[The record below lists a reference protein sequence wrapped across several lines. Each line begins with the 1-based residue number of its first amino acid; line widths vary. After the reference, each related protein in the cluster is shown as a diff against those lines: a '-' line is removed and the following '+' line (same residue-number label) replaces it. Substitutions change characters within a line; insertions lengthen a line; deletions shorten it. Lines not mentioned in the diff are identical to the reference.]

1 MKLFPDNFVQNADKA
16 INAIDGF
23 LKKYKELG
31 TTSTNLNNAKADLD
45 KYKANLEEA
54 KTKLES
60 FGNIKTKSQAWD
72 EQRRQVKSYEQS
84 LDAVIKKSAEA
95 NANRKTSKTTNNE
108 DYNNLTKLIQLQS
121 QYNRVV
127 EEGKQLRGT
136 AGAKTNAV
144 KNAVAEQLQAENIS
158 VQKLQRSYAGLR
170 SAETSVSQRMASA
183 EINSEKWEQLKASL
197 EGVRTKIL
205 VTKLAM
211 NQLQKQAVSQELTQ
225 SFGLTNFNKSDFL
238 NVAQQFIS
246 STRIQ
251 LQQLRSEGQNLD
263 ILNPQDLA
271 EFDKLI
277 QKIDEATTRAHDFED
292 ALQKKNETSSMVNEK
307 TKEVEKLQKAFDSFD
322 SKGKIDKLFSDLE
335 KLGIS
340 TDGIEKSAEGVQQ
353 LKEHLLG
360 VNSDGVKKL
369 NDEFGK
375 TKTQVQASE
384 NAINKIRNS
393 LGDLGQATT
402 SLQQMNSE
410 FEQLKS
416 QAQYFFGLTNSFN
429 LLKRAIR
436 GAYETVKKL
445 DAAMTETAVVTDF
458 SVGDMWEQLPQYTTM
473 AKKLGATTEGAY
485 RTAALYYQ
493 QGLDTAEAM
502 QLSTETMK
510 MARVAGME
518 YATATK
524 AMTSALRGFNM
535 ELSDMSAQRVNDV
548 YSELA
553 KITATDTQQ
562 LATAMT
568 KTASIAYS
576 ANMEF
581 ENVSAFLAQ
590 ILETTQ
596 EAPETAGTA
605 LKTIIGRF
613 TEIKK
618 LYSSNQLIG
627 KDSEGEE
634 IQVNKVSQALSA
646 AGINLN
652 EFFTG
657 AKGLDDILYELS
669 QRWDTLDVTI
679 QRYIATQAAG
689 SRQQSRFIALMQ
701 NNARLTELMNAAKNS
716 KGSAE
721 GQFEKTLDSLEAKVN
736 KLRDAWEEFLMG
748 IANSD
753 LIKGSIDLLTKL
765 LEVINK
771 LTKGTGGLDS
781 ALMKLAVVGTAL
793 QLGGGLLQGGLGYFN
808 ARRYAVQAKGMAK
821 AGVDPNT
828 IKAVSNGFTGDENIG
843 SFMSYLGGG
852 LANFGNLGFVGL
864 TKDLVKS
871 LFTNLKGIFTNS
883 NVLSDAAGK
892 ELITSMAANFV
903 QNTKGKVTQSAI
915 TKQIA
920 EGLAYTKGAGIWTQF
935 ISGAKTG
942 NELVDVGVALEAVG
956 TKAGGA
962 ATGMA
967 KFGAV
972 VGALSPVLIPLVAI
986 LGTLTAMGLVAY
998 FTSAEYKLKKLNKE
1012 IEKTDNLLKD
1022 VQSEQNELT
1031 NFSQNFDQLTEN
1043 MNDLQVGTYEWN
1055 QALIESNK
1063 LALELIE
1070 KYSQLKYTIDSTG
1083 RIIIDED
1090 SLEALQN
1097 GLQKMALDT
1106 QVVKQNLIRAKQQL
1120 GIQESLRKSDKVQ
1133 QKKSTSSDMEHENG
1147 KAQRRAIGAAGNSA
1161 LGRSSKY
1168 IAQQNGISLSM
1179 EEEYQNFLQDSSTD
1193 FLGFL
1198 KTKYKESSTN
1208 WVQIEKQALHWFSL
1222 KQEEIAINQSSQI
1235 SAAEAYLSRAGS
1247 AGNITIAG
1255 NEKVAKDKKQEILGS
1270 ALGVSIKAT
1279 DIDFS
1284 SQEKI
1289 KENAQRLL
1297 GENIKLPEFWNKDQ
1311 GSLKKMWREILKLGK
1326 IPDYMYDE
1334 NGQLIADKLYN
1345 AIIANLIDRQ
1355 YNIGEGIM
1363 KQVLA
1368 SQEGAD
1374 RWFSGDLT
1382 KADLVKGPIKLTDEQ
1397 AQALNYENYED
1408 YKSKV
1413 LDPIAKAAELNFASA
1428 EATYKSLTKESL
1440 DSDSIGKN
1448 LGAAAAKA
1456 YTDILEQAYVRQG
1469 NLGINNIQ
1477 DFITGIAGNDSEKI
1491 TQVIQALSQVN
1502 DLGDT
1507 DQIESLFKSLEA
1519 LGLFA
1524 GKSRKE
1530 IQNLK
1535 NSFISVNNAIRK
1547 LDFDQLKEKISSI
1560 GQLVNKINLG
1570 EQDNIF
1576 SKEDMDLITG
1586 LNPDLENDFYE
1597 NLDGSFTYLGGSM
1610 DNLASVLQAN
1620 TAALLKESLDQAKT
1634 GITLASAFESEKIK
1648 LADKEADKGQWL
1660 NETVK
1665 AISKMADGANIL
1677 NQLGLNTFTD
1687 YASDISD
1694 ETVANLYAK
1703 VAGYSGSMDYWK
1715 EQYREN
1721 SLRINGLNMQAKG
1734 AWDLYNIGQDK
1745 TLGGYIKDGVITNV
1759 DDAKTYANTYLNA
1772 LSAKNKDYGLKYGST
1787 LQAYAQQAQ
1796 NVDWSNAS
1804 SVLNFM
1810 SQLTSVAKEIAQ
1822 TYGEIN
1828 GRALQEQIGTS
1839 KTIIEDKTEAANK
1852 RQAQYSEIATAAS
1865 TYYGAAVSA
1874 DFVEKNWDQFK
1885 KILDGGDI
1893 AEKAASAI
1901 RQLLIDTGTM
1911 VENEVKPEDFADKI
1925 EQEIKDIQENGT
1937 KPVVSVD
1944 GDTTDLENKVT
1955 EETNNINGQGTNIN
1969 VGVNTEEA
1977 EEGIKNLTAKELF
1990 TNLEVSLDGAETAE
2004 EKIKALAQWISNLT
2018 DTPLSFTITGQ
2029 ANLTDIVTKFSD
2041 LMTQISELVTAVNDM
2056 SSGVMTTAAEIEG
2069 RFEQLAATLSLVTE
2083 IVDEPDAQVTYTGV
2097 STTALP
2103 NGDVIAGPGNQY
2115 IMKVPQFKVNVKK
2128 NENAGNGSG
2137 GTPGSSKG
2145 GSKSGSKGGSSSGS
2159 YKTIKNDAQDSERQ
2173 RDKKEAAKAA
2183 RAKEQRLNTEKWM
2196 KENRKK
2202 WSSPSTDT
2210 SKTENETNP
2219 NQGPT
2224 DTDIA
2229 KAPTTPSGPS
2239 RDNNFTNPK
2248 DVGNFPKNKGTGSGS
2263 GSGSKDSPSSNDED
2277 KWENSYDWLYNL
2289 TQDINAELEKREKLE
2304 LKYNNILKDRN
2315 KTAKEL
2321 YQNAKAQLDSLEKS
2335 RNLNAEAYEKRKAE
2349 LQLEAKQATAQYTN
2363 DTRFNMKWGTGLAS
2377 GSGSSSGLRV
2387 INLAGSGGG
2396 GSGDTKKDQSK
2407 RTMLS
2412 EAELGRYATFNWDD
2426 NTVEINWDA
2435 VNQIT
2440 DQQKGE
2446 AVEDYISKLEEI
2458 QEKMNEAE
2466 KSLLEIDGKIRE
2478 IIDQGKDEF
2487 QDFEQQIFD
2496 ALVSRYQKEIDKLTE
2511 ISEAITD
2518 ANSKLIDSMTN
2529 AIDKEREARDNEK
2542 TETELADKQKQ
2553 LDYLRSDTSNANAK
2567 QILDLEK
2574 ELAEGQEDYTDQL
2587 IDQKIDELK
2596 EQNDKASEQR
2606 QVQIDLMT
2614 KNLEMAQET
2623 GALWQEVYNLMDVGV
2638 DQEGA
2643 LVKQSELFD
2652 LLQSEAGWQ
2661 GMSAVSK
2668 MTWLDELT
2676 ETVKAGMAYLMTGR
2690 QLEYIGAEA
2699 GKQITFSAYDE
2710 QGKLQWLTGTV
2721 DKNGDVVDSNGVR
2734 YSEIFQN
2741 YDGSF
2746 TTMETAGVGTKKEP
2760 PKPEAKPS
2768 IPSSSGGTNTTSS
2781 NSSGTVW
2788 QIGGQNG
2795 VILNSDGS
2803 NSGVSVWDAG
2813 MGVSNAEVR
2822 AVRDVPGDLS
2832 IYDKN
2837 NDGLLDRKEL
2847 GAVWKDNP
2855 DINPKDSKYLEKYDE
2870 IWDPY
2875 YKKYPSTKYKTGGL
2889 NTQTGPAWLD
2899 GTFAKPEL
2907 VLNSKDTANFLELR
2921 DLLRAL
2927 QISIKSPH
2935 RDLTDNNKNNGDN
2948 YYEIDINVESIADD
2962 YDVAKMAD
2970 KIKKLIS
2977 QDALYRNGN
2986 AINRLR

>member
-1 MKLFPDNFVQNADKA
+1 
-16 INAIDGF
+16 
-23 LKKYKELG
+23 
-31 TTSTNLNNAKADLD
+31 
-45 KYKANLEEA
+45 
-54 KTKLES
+54 
-60 FGNIKTKSQAWD
+60 
-72 EQRRQVKSYEQS
+72 
-84 LDAVIKKSAEA
+84 
-95 NANRKTSKTTNNE
+95 
-108 DYNNLTKLIQLQS
+108 
-121 QYNRVV
+121 
-127 EEGKQLRGT
+127 
-136 AGAKTNAV
+136 
-144 KNAVAEQLQAENIS
+144 
-158 VQKLQRSYAGLR
+158 
-170 SAETSVSQRMASA
+170 
-183 EINSEKWEQLKASL
+183 
-197 EGVRTKIL
+197 
-205 VTKLAM
+205 
-211 NQLQKQAVSQELTQ
+211 
-225 SFGLTNFNKSDFL
+225 
-238 NVAQQFIS
+238 
-246 STRIQ
+246 
-251 LQQLRSEGQNLD
+251 
-263 ILNPQDLA
+263 
-271 EFDKLI
+271 
-277 QKIDEATTRAHDFED
+277 
-292 ALQKKNETSSMVNEK
+292 
-307 TKEVEKLQKAFDSFD
+307 
-322 SKGKIDKLFSDLE
+322 
-335 KLGIS
+335 
-340 TDGIEKSAEGVQQ
+340 
-353 LKEHLLG
+353 
-360 VNSDGVKKL
+360 
-369 NDEFGK
+369 
-375 TKTQVQASE
+375 
-384 NAINKIRNS
+384 
-393 LGDLGQATT
+393 
-402 SLQQMNSE
+402 
-410 FEQLKS
+410 
-416 QAQYFFGLTNSFN
+416 
-429 LLKRAIR
+429 
-436 GAYETVKKL
+436 
-445 DAAMTETAVVTDF
+445 
-458 SVGDMWEQLPQYTTM
+458 
-473 AKKLGATTEGAY
+473 
-485 RTAALYYQ
+485 
-493 QGLDTAEAM
+493 
-502 QLSTETMK
+502 
-510 MARVAGME
+510 
-518 YATATK
+518 
-524 AMTSALRGFNM
+524 
-535 ELSDMSAQRVNDV
+535 
-548 YSELA
+548 
-553 KITATDTQQ
+553 
-562 LATAMT
+562 
-568 KTASIAYS
+568 
-576 ANMEF
+576 
-581 ENVSAFLAQ
+581 
-590 ILETTQ
+590 
-596 EAPETAGTA
+596 
-605 LKTIIGRF
+605 
-613 TEIKK
+613 
-618 LYSSNQLIG
+618 
-627 KDSEGEE
+627 
-634 IQVNKVSQALSA
+634 
-646 AGINLN
+646 
-652 EFFTG
+652 
-657 AKGLDDILYELS
+657 
-669 QRWDTLDVTI
+669 
-679 QRYIATQAAG
+679 
-689 SRQQSRFIALMQ
+689 MQ

-821 AGVDPNT
+821 ANVDPNT
-828 IKAVSNGFTGDENIG
+828 IKAVSNGFTGDEDIG

-852 LANFGNLGFVGL
+852 LANFGNLGFVGMA
-864 TKDLVKS
+864 KDLVKN
-871 LFTNLKGIFTNS
+871 LFINLKGIFTNS
-883 NVLSDAAGK
+883 NVLSETAAK
-892 ELITSMAANFV
+892 ELTKNMSSFFLKINPKMPANV
-903 QNTKGKVTQSAI
+903 LTES
-915 TKQIA
+915 IA
-920 EGLAYTKGAGIWTQF
+920 NGMKYTKAAGIWTQF
-935 ISGAKTG
+935 ASGAKAG
-942 NELVDVGVALEAVG
+942 KALGDVGVALKTVG
-956 TKAGGA
+956 VEAGGA
-962 ATGMA
+962 ASGMA

-972 VGALSPVLIPLVAI
+972 VGALGPGLAVLA
-986 LGTLTAMGLVAY
+986 GTLATIGIAKGIVYL
-998 FTSAEYKLKKLNKE
+998 TSAQKELDDINKKIAE
-1012 IEKTDNLLKD
+1012 TDERLSTTKDNVDALMGFEESSNSLKD
-1022 VQSEQNELT
+1022 QLS
-1031 NFSQNFDQLTEN
+1031 QLTR
-1043 MNDLQVGTYEWN
+1043 GTAEFN
-1055 QALIESNK
+1055 QKLIESN
-1063 LALELIE
+1063 
-1070 KYSQLKYTIDSTG
+1070 QLV
-1083 RIIIDED
+1083 
-1090 SLEALQN
+1090 
-1097 GLQKMALDT
+1097 LD
-1106 QVVKQNLIRAKQQL
+1106 L
-1120 GIQESLRKSDKVQ
+1120 
-1133 QKKSTSSDMEHENG
+1133 
-1147 KAQRRAIGAAGNSA
+1147 
-1161 LGRSSKY
+1161 
-1168 IAQQNGISLSM
+1168 
-1179 EEEYQNFLQDSSTD
+1179 
-1193 FLGFL
+1193 L
-1198 KTKYKESSTN
+1198 KRY
-1208 WVQIEKQALHWFSL
+1208 
-1222 KQEEIAINQSSQI
+1222 
-1235 SAAEAYLSRAGS
+1235 
-1247 AGNITIAG
+1247 
-1255 NEKVAKDKKQEILGS
+1255 
-1270 ALGVSIKAT
+1270 
-1279 DIDFS
+1279 
-1284 SQEKI
+1284 
-1289 KENAQRLL
+1289 
-1297 GENIKLPEFWNKDQ
+1297 P
-1311 GSLKKMWREILKLGK
+1311 MLKLGK
-1326 IPDYMYDE
+1326 TGIYGELTIDNDSLETLQTVESQGYTNLQNSKIWLQNEQSVAQAKTALEDLQDIYTYRVSSNPTVNKQNGFNPNTQLRLSTEWEKYISDEKNKSKDFATWLLDQYTFTTGKNYHFEDQIKQAAIDYQNAQINLNSAQENAKGQKIEVYISQQEDLTDDQRQRIRNRAALLQTAPTELDTEKSSFKKDLQNIFEDAEGNPIFEYYDTWEDIYKKVFGVENLPSAFKKEDGSVDNEAIRNALATEAATKQIGILNDNLNELINGKNGIPGLRDQDPKM
-1334 NGQLIADKLYN
+1334 ADRLE
-1345 AIIANLIDRQ
+1345 R
-1355 YNIGEGIM
+1355 
-1363 KQVLA
+1363 LA
-1368 SQEGAD
+1368 SGSLTQED
-1374 RWFSGDLT
+1374 IDWFNAETNKDSEVMQQIAE
-1382 KADLVKGPIKLTDEQ
+1382 K
-1397 AQALNYENYED
+1397 LNYDNVDDFYSKYLQGVIDNSNLLLTEAQTA
-1408 YKSKV
+1408 YKKITGQDWST
-1413 LDPIAKAAELNFASA
+1413 D
-1428 EATYKSLTKESL
+1428 T
-1440 DSDSIGKN
+1440 IGKN
-1448 LGAAAAKA
+1448 LGAAVAKA
-1456 YTDILEQAYVRQG
+1456 YTDVLEQAYVRQG

-1477 DFITGIAGNDSEKI
+1477 GFITGIAGNDSEKI

-1560 GQLVNKINLG
+1560 GQIVNKINLG

-1586 LNPDLENDFYE
+1586 LNPDLENDFYM

-1610 DNLASVLQAN
+1610 DNLATALGAN
-1620 TAALLKESLDQAKT
+1620 TSALLNENLDQAKI
-1634 GITLASAFESEKIK
+1634 GMTLASAWENGNFNPVSEG
-1648 LADKEADKGQWL
+1648 ADKGGWL
-1660 NETVK
+1660 NQVKKKIAAWPNGTEILNFLGMSVGTDYNKVSEETAEQLYGK
-1665 AISKMADGANIL
+1665 LFNYNGANDYYEELYRANRI
-1677 NQLGLNTFTD
+1677 QL
-1687 YASDISD
+1687 
-1694 ETVANLYAK
+1694 
-1703 VAGYSGSMDYWK
+1703 
-1715 EQYREN
+1715 
-1721 SLRINGLNMQAKG
+1721 NGLNLQTKS

-1745 TLGGYIKDGVITNV
+1745 TLGGYIKNGVVLNA
-1759 DDAKTYANTYLNA
+1759 DEAKAYASTYLNA
-1772 LSAKNKDYGLKYGST
+1772 LIAKNKDYGTPYGST
-1787 LQAYAQQAQ
+1787 LQSLAQQAQ
-1796 NVDWSNAS
+1796 NVNWSDATQ
-1804 SVLNFM
+1804 VLSFM
-1810 SQLTSVAKEIAQ
+1810 GQAVDTAQQIAQ
-1822 TYGEIN
+1822 KYGDIRGTELYN
-1828 GRALQEQIGTS
+1828 QVNTS
-1839 KTIIEDKTEAANK
+1839 KDILNDKNAAPNNQ
-1852 RQAQYSEIATAAS
+1852 QAQYAEVAS
-1865 TYYGAAVSA
+1865 VASKYYGAAISA
-1874 DFVEKNWDQFK
+1874 DFVETYWDQFLEIGK
-1885 KILDGGDI
+1885 GGEA
-1893 AEKAASAI
+1893 AEIAASAI
-1901 RQLLIDTGTM
+1901 RGILQQAGVL
-1911 VENEVKPEDFADKI
+1911 VENEVKAGDFKNELD
-1925 EQEIKDIQENGT
+1925 QEINDIQENGT
-1937 KPVVSVD
+1937 KPVVSVG
-1944 GDTTDLENKVT
+1944 GDTTDLENET
-1955 EETNNINGQGTNIN
+1955 NEEINNINGKEANLN
-1969 VGVNTEEA
+1969 VGANTEEA
-1977 EEGIKNLTAKELF
+1977 EGKIENLTAKELF

-2029 ANLTDIVTKFSD
+2029 ANLTDIVTKFND
-2041 LMTQISELVTAVNDM
+2041 LMTQISELVTAVNNM

-2128 NENAGNGSG
+2128 NENANSGGSG
-2137 GTPGSSKG
+2137 GSNN
-2145 GSKSGSKGGSSSGS
+2145 GSKGGLSTPKKPGVSKISSTP
-2159 YKTIKNDAQDSERQ
+2159 KPTEKNKPKFEDDQLAI
-2173 RDKKEAAKAA
+2173 KEAQ
-2183 RAKEQRLNTEKWM
+2183 KEV
-2196 KENRKK
+2196 
-2202 WSSPSTDT
+2202 SSTITP

-2219 NQGPT
+2219 TQGPT

-2239 RDNNFTNPK
+2239 RDNNFT
-2248 DVGNFPKNKGTGSGS
+2248 DRRDQGNFPKNKGSGGSGS
-2263 GSGSKDSPSSNDED
+2263 GSGSKDSPSNNDED

-2377 GSGSSSGLRV
+2377 GKGSSSGLHV

-2396 GSGDTKKDQSK
+2396 GSEDTKKDQGK

-2435 VNQIT
+2435 VNKIT

-2542 TETELADKQKQ
+2542 TETELANKQKQ

-2760 PKPEAKPS
+2760 PKPETKPS
-2768 IPSSSGGTNTTSS
+2768 APSSSGGTNTTSS
-2781 NSSGTVW
+2781 NSSSTVW
-2788 QIGGQNG
+2788 KIGGNNG

-2803 NSGVSVWDAG
+2803 NSGVSVWDPG
-2813 MGVSNAEVR
+2813 MGVSSAEVR
-2822 AVRDVPGDLS
+2822 ALRDVPGDLS
-2832 IYDKN
+2832 GYDDN
-2837 NDGLLDRKEL
+2837 EDGFLDKKEL
-2847 GAVWKDNP
+2847 GAVWKANP
-2855 DINPKDSKYLEKYDE
+2855 DINPKDSKYLEDYDK

-2899 GTFAKPEL
+2899 GTFTKPEL

>member
-1 MKLFPDNFVQNADKA
+1 
-16 INAIDGF
+16 
-23 LKKYKELG
+23 
-31 TTSTNLNNAKADLD
+31 
-45 KYKANLEEA
+45 
-54 KTKLES
+54 
-60 FGNIKTKSQAWD
+60 
-72 EQRRQVKSYEQS
+72 
-84 LDAVIKKSAEA
+84 
-95 NANRKTSKTTNNE
+95 
-108 DYNNLTKLIQLQS
+108 
-121 QYNRVV
+121 
-127 EEGKQLRGT
+127 
-136 AGAKTNAV
+136 
-144 KNAVAEQLQAENIS
+144 
-158 VQKLQRSYAGLR
+158 
-170 SAETSVSQRMASA
+170 
-183 EINSEKWEQLKASL
+183 
-197 EGVRTKIL
+197 
-205 VTKLAM
+205 
-211 NQLQKQAVSQELTQ
+211 
-225 SFGLTNFNKSDFL
+225 
-238 NVAQQFIS
+238 
-246 STRIQ
+246 
-251 LQQLRSEGQNLD
+251 
-263 ILNPQDLA
+263 
-271 EFDKLI
+271 
-277 QKIDEATTRAHDFED
+277 
-292 ALQKKNETSSMVNEK
+292 
-307 TKEVEKLQKAFDSFD
+307 
-322 SKGKIDKLFSDLE
+322 
-335 KLGIS
+335 
-340 TDGIEKSAEGVQQ
+340 
-353 LKEHLLG
+353 
-360 VNSDGVKKL
+360 
-369 NDEFGK
+369 
-375 TKTQVQASE
+375 
-384 NAINKIRNS
+384 
-393 LGDLGQATT
+393 
-402 SLQQMNSE
+402 
-410 FEQLKS
+410 
-416 QAQYFFGLTNSFN
+416 
-429 LLKRAIR
+429 
-436 GAYETVKKL
+436 
-445 DAAMTETAVVTDF
+445 
-458 SVGDMWEQLPQYTTM
+458 
-473 AKKLGATTEGAY
+473 
-485 RTAALYYQ
+485 
-493 QGLDTAEAM
+493 
-502 QLSTETMK
+502 
-510 MARVAGME
+510 
-518 YATATK
+518 
-524 AMTSALRGFNM
+524 
-535 ELSDMSAQRVNDV
+535 MSAQRVNDV

-576 ANMEF
+576 ANMQF

-618 LYSSNQLIG
+618 LYSSNQLMG

-634 IQVNKVSQALSA
+634 IQVNKVATALSA

-657 AKGLDDILYELS
+657 AKGLDEILYQLS
-669 QRWDTLDVTI
+669 QRWDTLDVTV

-701 NNARLTELMNAAKNS
+701 NNARLTELMNAAKDS

-721 GQFEKTLDSLEAKVN
+721 GQFEKTLDSLDAKVN

-781 ALMKLAVVGTAL
+781 AFMKLAVVGTAL

-821 AGVDPNT
+821 ADIDQNT
-828 IKAVSNGFTGDENIG
+828 IKAMSNGFTGDENIG

-852 LANFGNLGFVGL
+852 LVNFGNLGFVGM

-871 LFTNLKGIFTNS
+871 LFTGIGGILTNKSILDDAVQASLMGNMGNFFKKLNPNL
-883 NVLSDAAGK
+883 AG
-892 ELITSMAANFV
+892 EALQQV
-903 QNTKGKVTQSAI
+903 VDD
-915 TKQIA
+915 
-920 EGLAYTKGAGIWTQF
+920 GLKYTKATGIWTQLF
-935 ISGAKTG
+935 SGGKLGNATG
-942 NELVDVGVALEAVG
+942 DVSSALEAVG
-956 TKAGGA
+956 AEAGGA
-962 ATGMA
+962 ASGMA

-972 VGALSPVLIPLVAI
+972 VGALGPVLIPLVAI
-986 LGTLTAMGLVAY
+986 LVTLGGIGLAVY
-998 FTSAEYKLKKLNKE
+998 FTSAAYKLKKLNKE

-1022 VQSEQNELT
+1022 IQSEQDELT
-1031 NFSQNFDQLTEN
+1031 SFSKSFDELTEK
-1043 MNDLQVGTYEWN
+1043 MADLQVGTYEWN

-1063 LALELIE
+1063 LALDLIE
-1070 KYSQLKYTIDSTG
+1070 KYSQLKYTVDSTG

-1090 SLEALQN
+1090 SFKALQN
-1097 GLQKMALDT
+1097 GLQKMATDT

-1120 GIQESLRKSDKVQ
+1120 SIQESLRKSDKVQ
-1133 QKKSTSSDMEHENG
+1133 QKIPTSNDLEQENE
-1147 KAQRRAIGAAGNSA
+1147 KAQRHAHAIGNAGNSHM
-1161 LGRSSKY
+1161 GRASDY
-1168 IAQQNGISLSM
+1168 IQQKNGISLSM
-1179 EEEYQNFLQDSSTD
+1179 KKEYQDFLQSNTTD
-1193 FLGFL
+1193 FLEFL
-1198 KTKYKESSTN
+1198 KERYQASSTN
-1208 WVQIEKQALHWFSL
+1208 WDEIEKKALHWFTL
-1222 KQEEIAINQSSQI
+1222 KQEEISINQSSQI

-1247 AGNITIAG
+1247 AENVTIAG
-1255 NEKVAKDKKQEILGS
+1255 NKKATKNEKQEILGS
-1270 ALGVSIKAT
+1270 ALGVSIKTT

-1284 SQEKI
+1284 DNAKI

-1297 GENIKLPEFWNKDQ
+1297 DDVLGEDTKLPEFWNKDQ
-1311 GSLKKMWREILKLGK
+1311 GTLEKMWKEILNLGA

-1334 NGQLIADKLYN
+1334 NGQIIVDKLYN
-1345 AIIANLIDRQ
+1345 AIIAHLIDSQ
-1355 YNIGEGIM
+1355 YNIGEEIM
-1363 KQVLA
+1363 KEVLA

-1374 RWFSGDLT
+1374 RWFSGNLT
-1382 KADLVKGPIKLTDEQ
+1382 KADLKKGPGELLTDKQ

-1477 DFITGIAGNDSEKI
+1477 GFITGIAGNDPEKI
-1491 TQVIQALSQVN
+1491 TQVIQALSQVD

-1507 DQIESLFKSLEA
+1507 DKIESLFKSLEA

-1634 GITLASAFESEKIK
+1634 GIILASAFESEKLK

-1660 NETVK
+1660 NETVEV
-1665 AISKMADGANIL
+1665 ISKMADGVNIL

-1715 EQYREN
+1715 ELYRET
-1721 SLRINGLNMQAKG
+1721 SLRMNGINMQAKG

-1745 TLGGYIKDGVITNV
+1745 TLGGYIKDGVITNA
-1759 DDAKTYANTYLNA
+1759 DNAKTYANTYLNA
-1772 LSAKNKDYGLKYGST
+1772 LIAKNKDYGLKYGST

-1796 NVDWSNAS
+1796 NVDWSNVT

-1810 SQLTSVAKEIAQ
+1810 SQLTNVAKEIAQ
-1822 TYGEIN
+1822 TSGEIN

-1839 KTIIEDKTEAANK
+1839 KEIIENKTEAPNK

-1865 TYYGAAVSA
+1865 TYYGTAVSA
-1874 DFVEKNWDQFK
+1874 DFVKENWDIFQ
-1885 KILDGGDI
+1885 KILNGGDV
-1893 AEKAASAI
+1893 AEKAASVI
-1901 RQLLIDTGTM
+1901 RQLLIDAGAM
-1911 VENEVKPEDFADKI
+1911 AVNEVKPEDFADKV
-1925 EQEIKDIQENGT
+1925 EQEIKDIQENST
-1937 KPVVSVD
+1937 KPVVSVG
-1944 GDTTDLENKVT
+1944 GDTTELENKT
-1955 EETNNINGQGTNIN
+1955 NEATNNINGQEADLN
-1969 VGVNTEEA
+1969 VGANTEEA
-1977 EEGIKNLTAKELF
+1977 EGKIENLTAKELF

-2018 DTPLSFTITGQ
+2018 DTPLSFTVTGQ

-2041 LMTQISELVTAVNDM
+2041 LMTQISELVTAVNNM
-2056 SSGVMTTAAEIEG
+2056 SSGIMTTAAEIEG

-2137 GTPGSSKG
+2137 GGSS
-2145 GSKSGSKGGSSSGS
+2145 SGSKGGSSHGS
-2159 YKTIKNDAQDSERQ
+2159 YTTVKNDAQDREREQ
-2173 RDKKEAAKAA
+2173 NKQEHKVDAAKKAEREA
-2183 RAKEQRLNTEKWM
+2183 RAEEQRKALEREAEW
-2196 KENRKK
+2196 RKSQGN
-2202 WSSPSTDT
+2202 SSTNNAT
-2210 SKTENETNP
+2210 ANETNP
-2219 NQGPT
+2219 TLGPT
-2224 DTDIA
+2224 DADIT
-2229 KAPTTPSGPS
+2229 KAPTTTTETS

-2248 DVGNFPKNKGTGSGS
+2248 DVGNFGKNKGTGSGS

-2321 YQNAKAQLDSLEKS
+2321 YQNAKAQLASLEKS
-2335 RNLNAEAYEKRKAE
+2335 RSLNSEAYEKRKAE

-2377 GSGSSSGLRV
+2377 GKGSSSGLKV
-2387 INLAGSGGG
+2387 INLAGSSGGN
-2396 GSGDTKKDQSK
+2396 SEDVKKDQGK

-2435 VNQIT
+2435 INKIS

-2487 QDFEQQIFD
+2487 KDFEQQIFD

-2542 TETELADKQKQ
+2542 TETELADKQKR

-2721 DKNGDVVDSNGVR
+2721 DKNGDVVDSNGIR

-2746 TTMETAGVGTKKEP
+2746 TTMETAGVGTKKES
-2760 PKPEAKPS
+2760 PKPEVKPS
-2768 IPSSSGGTNTTSS
+2768 TPSSSGSTSGNRGTGTTPRINLSGS
-2781 NSSGTVW
+2781 NG
-2788 QIGGQNG
+2788 I
-2795 VILNSDGS
+2795 ILNADGL
-2803 NSGVSVWDAG
+2803 NSGISVSDPG
-2813 MGVSNAEVR
+2813 KGVSNAKLR
-2822 AVRDVPGDLS
+2822 AARDLGNLRQYDTNNNGLVDKKELQSALKKNKINPNDPKYQME
-2832 IYDKN
+2832 YDKT
-2837 NDGLLDRKEL
+2837 
-2847 GAVWKDNP
+2847 
-2855 DINPKDSKYLEKYDE
+2855 
-2870 IWDPY
+2870 WDPY
-2875 YKKYPSTKYKTGGL
+2875 YKKRTTKYATGGL

>member
-23 LKKYKELG
+23 LKKYQELG
-31 TTSTNLNNAKADLD
+31 KTSTNLDTANADLK

-54 KTKLES
+54 ETKLKS
-60 FGNIKTKSQAWD
+60 FGNIKTTKQAWE
-72 EQRRQVKSYEQS
+72 EQRRQVESYEQS

-95 NANRKTSKTTNNE
+95 NASKKTPKTTNSE
-108 DYNNLTKLIQLQS
+108 DYNNLTKLIQLQKE
-121 QYNRVV
+121 YNRVV
-127 EEGKQLRGT
+127 AEGDELRKTTGVR
-136 AGAKTNAV
+136 TNAV
-144 KNAVAEQLQAENIS
+144 KNAVANYLQTENIS
-158 VQKLQRSYAGLR
+158 IQKLQRSYAGLR
-170 SAETSVSQRMASA
+170 SAETSISQRMASTDT
-183 EINSEKWEQLKASL
+183 NSKEWEKLKTNL
-197 EGVRTKIL
+197 DGVRAKMLANKL
-205 VTKLAM
+205 VM
-211 NQLQKQAVSQELTQ
+211 NQLKKEAVSQELTQ
-225 SFGLTNFNKSDFL
+225 SFGLTKFTDTSFSKA
-238 NVAQQFIS
+238 AQQFIS
-246 STRIQ
+246 SARAQ
-251 LQQLRSEGQNLD
+251 LQQLRAEGQNLD

-277 QKIDEATTRAHDFED
+277 QKIDEATTRAHDFDD
-292 ALQKKNETSSMVNEK
+292 ALQKKNNASSMVDEK
-307 TKEVEKLQKAFDSFD
+307 TKEVEKLQKAFDNFD

-340 TDGIEKSAEGVQQ
+340 TDGIERSAEGVQQ
-353 LKEHLLG
+353 LKEDLLG

-393 LGDLGQATT
+393 LGDLGQATA

-613 TEIKK
+613 TEVKK

-679 QRYIATQAAG
+679 QKYIATQAAG

-821 AGVDPNT
+821 ANVDPNT
-828 IKAVSNGFTGDENIG
+828 IKAVSNGFTGNEDIG

-852 LANFGNLGFVGL
+852 LANFGNLGFVGMA
-864 TKDLVKS
+864 KDLVKS
-871 LFTNLKGIFTNS
+871 LFINLKGIFTNS
-883 NVLSDAAGK
+883 NILSETATK
-892 ELITSMAANFV
+892 ELVKDMSGFFLKINPKMPANV
-903 QNTKGKVTQSAI
+903 LAESIANGTK
-915 TKQIA
+915 
-920 EGLAYTKGAGIWTQF
+920 YTKAAGIWTQF
-935 ISGAKTG
+935 ASGAKAG
-942 NELVDVGVALEAVG
+942 NALGDVGVALKTVG
-956 TKAGGA
+956 VEAGGA
-962 ATGMA
+962 ASGMA

-972 VGALSPVLIPLVAI
+972 VGALGPGLAVLA
-986 LGTLTAMGLVAY
+986 GTLATIGIAKGIVYL
-998 FTSAEYKLKKLNKE
+998 TSAQKELDDINKKIAE
-1012 IEKTDNLLKD
+1012 TDERLSITKDNVDALMGFEESSNSLKD
-1022 VQSEQNELT
+1022 QLS
-1031 NFSQNFDQLTEN
+1031 QLTR
-1043 MNDLQVGTYEWN
+1043 GTAEFN
-1055 QALIESNK
+1055 QKLIESN
-1063 LALELIE
+1063 
-1070 KYSQLKYTIDSTG
+1070 QLV
-1083 RIIIDED
+1083 
-1090 SLEALQN
+1090 
-1097 GLQKMALDT
+1097 LD
-1106 QVVKQNLIRAKQQL
+1106 L
-1120 GIQESLRKSDKVQ
+1120 
-1133 QKKSTSSDMEHENG
+1133 
-1147 KAQRRAIGAAGNSA
+1147 
-1161 LGRSSKY
+1161 
-1168 IAQQNGISLSM
+1168 
-1179 EEEYQNFLQDSSTD
+1179 
-1193 FLGFL
+1193 L
-1198 KTKYKESSTN
+1198 KRY
-1208 WVQIEKQALHWFSL
+1208 
-1222 KQEEIAINQSSQI
+1222 
-1235 SAAEAYLSRAGS
+1235 
-1247 AGNITIAG
+1247 
-1255 NEKVAKDKKQEILGS
+1255 
-1270 ALGVSIKAT
+1270 
-1279 DIDFS
+1279 
-1284 SQEKI
+1284 
-1289 KENAQRLL
+1289 
-1297 GENIKLPEFWNKDQ
+1297 P
-1311 GSLKKMWREILKLGK
+1311 MLKLGK
-1326 IPDYMYDE
+1326 TGIYGELTIDKDSLETLQTVESQGYTNLQNSKIWLQNEQSVAQAKTVLEEFQDIYTYHASSNIAANKTQGFKPNNQLRLSDE
-1334 NGQLIADKLYN
+1334 WKKYINDDKYSGDFATWLTEKKT
-1345 AIIANLIDRQ
+1345 IDRWYEDQ
-1355 YNIGEGIM
+1355 IRQAAIDYQNAQINLNSAQENAKGQKVEVYLSQQENLTDDQRQRIRNRAALLQTATTGLDTGKSSFKKDLQNIYKDAEGNPIFGLEDTWETIYEKVFGVENLPSAFKKEDGSIDNEAIRNALATEAAT
-1363 KQVLA
+1363 KQIGILNDNLNELINGKNGIPGLRDQNPKMADRLERLA
-1368 SQEGAD
+1368 SGSLTQED
-1374 RWFSGDLT
+1374 IDWFNTEPNKD
-1382 KADLVKGPIKLTDEQ
+1382 
-1397 AQALNYENYED
+1397 
-1408 YKSKV
+1408 SKV
-1413 LDPIAKAAELNFASA
+1413 MQQIAEKLGYDNVDDFYSKYLYGVIDNSKLLLT
-1428 EATYKSLTKESL
+1428 EAQTVYKKITEQDWST
-1440 DSDSIGKN
+1440 DTIGKN
-1448 LGAAAAKA
+1448 LDAAIAKA
-1456 YTDILEQAYVRQG
+1456 YTDVLEQAYVRQG

-1477 DFITGIAGNDSEKI
+1477 GFITGIAGNDSEKI

-1570 EQDNIF
+1570 EQDNVF

-1586 LNPDLENDFYE
+1586 LNPDLENDFYM

-1610 DNLASVLQAN
+1610 DNLATALGAN
-1620 TAALLKESLDQAKT
+1620 TSALLNENLDQAKI
-1634 GITLASAFESEKIK
+1634 GMTLASAWENGSFNPIGEGG
-1648 LADKEADKGQWL
+1648 DKRGWL
-1660 NETVK
+1660 NQVKDTIATWPNGTEILNFLGMSVGTNYNNVSKETAEQLYGK
-1665 AISKMADGANIL
+1665 LFNYHGANDYYEEL
-1677 NQLGLNTFTD
+1677 YRANRLQL
-1687 YASDISD
+1687 
-1694 ETVANLYAK
+1694 
-1703 VAGYSGSMDYWK
+1703 
-1715 EQYREN
+1715 
-1721 SLRINGLNMQAKG
+1721 NGLNLQTKS

-1745 TLGGYIKDGVITNV
+1745 TLGGYIENGVVLNA
-1759 DDAKTYANTYLNA
+1759 DEAKAYASTYLNA
-1772 LSAKNKDYGLKYGST
+1772 LIAKNKDYGTPYGST
-1787 LQAYAQQAQ
+1787 LQSLAQQAQ
-1796 NVDWSNAS
+1796 NVNWNDANQVLSFMNQAVTTAQQIAQKYGDIRGTELYNQVNTSKDILNDKNAS
-1804 SVLNFM
+1804 PNN
-1810 SQLTSVAKEIAQ
+1810 Q
-1822 TYGEIN
+1822 
-1828 GRALQEQIGTS
+1828 
-1839 KTIIEDKTEAANK
+1839 
-1852 RQAQYSEIATAAS
+1852 QAQYAEVAS
-1865 TYYGAAVSA
+1865 VASKYYGAAISA
-1874 DFVEKNWDQFK
+1874 DFVETYWDQFLEIGK
-1885 KILDGGDI
+1885 GGEA
-1893 AEKAASAI
+1893 AEIAASAI
-1901 RQLLIDTGTM
+1901 RGILQQAGVL
-1911 VENEVKPEDFADKI
+1911 VENEVKTGDFKNELD
-1925 EQEIKDIQENGT
+1925 QEVNDIQENST

-1944 GDTTDLENKVT
+1944 GDTTELKNKVD
-1955 EETNNINGQGTNIN
+1955 EETNNINGQGASIN
-1969 VGVNTEEA
+1969 VGANTEEA

-1990 TNLEVSLDGAETAE
+1990 TNLEVSLDGADTAE
-2004 EKIKALAQWISNLT
+2004 EKIKTLAQWISNLT

-2041 LMTQISELVTAVNDM
+2041 LMTQISELVTAVNNM

-2128 NENAGNGSG
+2128 NENANGGGSG
-2137 GTPGSSKG
+2137 GTPSGAAIGIAAGLYTPKKPGVSKISSTPKP
-2145 GSKSGSKGGSSSGS
+2145 
-2159 YKTIKNDAQDSERQ
+2159 TEKNKPKFEDDQLAT
-2173 RDKKEAAKAA
+2173 KEAQ
-2183 RAKEQRLNTEKWM
+2183 KEV
-2196 KENRKK
+2196 
-2202 WSSPSTDT
+2202 SSTITP

-2219 NQGPT
+2219 TLGPT

-2239 RDNNFTNPK
+2239 RDNNFTDPR
-2248 DVGNFPKNKGTGSGS
+2248 DQGNFPKNKGSGGSGS

-2377 GSGSSSGLRV
+2377 GKGSSSGLRV
-2387 INLAGSGGG
+2387 INLAGSGGS
-2396 GSGDTKKDQSK
+2396 GSEDTKKDQGK

-2487 QDFEQQIFD
+2487 KDFEQQIFD

-2574 ELAEGQEDYTDQL
+2574 ELDEGQEDYTDQL

-2699 GKQITFSAYDE
+2699 GKQITFSAYDD

-2768 IPSSSGGTNTTSS
+2768 APSSSGGTNTTSS

-2788 QIGGQNG
+2788 KIGGNNE

-2803 NSGVSVWDAG
+2803 NSGVSVWDPG

-2822 AVRDVPGDLS
+2822 ALRDVPGDLS
-2832 IYDKN
+2832 GYDDN
-2837 NDGLLDRKEL
+2837 EDGFLDKKEL

-2889 NTQTGPAWLD
+2889 NIQTGPAWLD

>member
-1 MKLFPDNFVQNADKA
+1 
-16 INAIDGF
+16 
-23 LKKYKELG
+23 
-31 TTSTNLNNAKADLD
+31 
-45 KYKANLEEA
+45 
-54 KTKLES
+54 
-60 FGNIKTKSQAWD
+60 
-72 EQRRQVKSYEQS
+72 
-84 LDAVIKKSAEA
+84 
-95 NANRKTSKTTNNE
+95 
-108 DYNNLTKLIQLQS
+108 
-121 QYNRVV
+121 
-127 EEGKQLRGT
+127 
-136 AGAKTNAV
+136 
-144 KNAVAEQLQAENIS
+144 
-158 VQKLQRSYAGLR
+158 
-170 SAETSVSQRMASA
+170 
-183 EINSEKWEQLKASL
+183 
-197 EGVRTKIL
+197 
-205 VTKLAM
+205 
-211 NQLQKQAVSQELTQ
+211 
-225 SFGLTNFNKSDFL
+225 
-238 NVAQQFIS
+238 
-246 STRIQ
+246 
-251 LQQLRSEGQNLD
+251 
-263 ILNPQDLA
+263 
-271 EFDKLI
+271 
-277 QKIDEATTRAHDFED
+277 
-292 ALQKKNETSSMVNEK
+292 
-307 TKEVEKLQKAFDSFD
+307 
-322 SKGKIDKLFSDLE
+322 
-335 KLGIS
+335 
-340 TDGIEKSAEGVQQ
+340 
-353 LKEHLLG
+353 
-360 VNSDGVKKL
+360 
-369 NDEFGK
+369 
-375 TKTQVQASE
+375 
-384 NAINKIRNS
+384 
-393 LGDLGQATT
+393 
-402 SLQQMNSE
+402 
-410 FEQLKS
+410 
-416 QAQYFFGLTNSFN
+416 
-429 LLKRAIR
+429 
-436 GAYETVKKL
+436 
-445 DAAMTETAVVTDF
+445 
-458 SVGDMWEQLPQYTTM
+458 MW
-473 AKKLGATTEGAY
+473 K
-485 RTAALYYQ
+485 
-493 QGLDTAEAM
+493 
-502 QLSTETMK
+502 
-510 MARVAGME
+510 
-518 YATATK
+518 
-524 AMTSALRGFNM
+524 
-535 ELSDMSAQRVNDV
+535 
-548 YSELA
+548 
-553 KITATDTQQ
+553 
-562 LATAMT
+562 
-568 KTASIAYS
+568 
-576 ANMEF
+576 
-581 ENVSAFLAQ
+581 
-590 ILETTQ
+590 
-596 EAPETAGTA
+596 GTA

-634 IQVNKVSQALSA
+634 IQVNKVATALSA

-657 AKGLDDILYELS
+657 AKGLDEILYQLS
-669 QRWDTLDVTI
+669 QRWDTLDVTV

-701 NNARLTELMNAAKNS
+701 NNARLTELMNAAKDS

-721 GQFEKTLDSLEAKVN
+721 GQFEKTLDSLDAKVN

-781 ALMKLAVVGTAL
+781 AFMKLAVVGTAL

-821 AGVDPNT
+821 AGIDQNT
-828 IKAVSNGFTGDENIG
+828 IKAMSNGFTGDENIG

-852 LANFGNLGFVGL
+852 LANFGNLGFVGM

-883 NVLSDAAGK
+883 NVLSEAAGK
-892 ELITSMAANFV
+892 ELLTSMTTNFV
-903 QNTKGKVTQSAI
+903 QNTKGKVIQSTIA
-915 TKQIA
+915 KQVA
-920 EGLAYTKGAGIWTQF
+920 EGLAYTKGAGIWTQLA
-935 ISGAKTG
+935 SGAQTG
-942 NELVDVGVALEAVG
+942 KALGDVGVALEAVG
-956 TKAGGA
+956 VKAGGA

-972 VGALSPVLIPLVAI
+972 VGALGPGLAVLGGLLAVIF
-986 LGTLTAMGLVAY
+986 TAKGIAY
-998 FTSAEYKLKKLNKE
+998 LTSAQRELDKINKKIAETDERLSTTKDNVDALMSFKE
-1012 IEKTDNLLKD
+1012 SSNSLKD
-1022 VQSEQNELT
+1022 EL
-1031 NFSQNFDQLTEN
+1031 SQLTR
-1043 MNDLQVGTYEWN
+1043 GTAEFN
-1055 QALIESNK
+1055 QKLIESNQLVLDLLERYPMLK
-1063 LALELIE
+1063 LGTTGIYGEL
-1070 KYSQLKYTIDSTG
+1070 TIDK
-1083 RIIIDED
+1083 D
-1090 SLEALQN
+1090 SLEALQVTEKQGHTNLQNSKIHLQNEQSVAQAKVALEDLQDIYTYRVSSNPAINKQN
-1097 GLQKMALDT
+1097 GFNHNTQLRLSEEWKRYISQKTEKDFATWLLEDYGEKFSTGPNYHYKDQIKQAAIDYQNAQINLDSAQNSKKS
-1106 QVVKQNLIRAKQQL
+1106 QVVEAYIASQEDLTDKQQQQIRNRTAL
-1120 GIQESLRKSDKVQ
+1120 LQTVPTEIDTKASSFKKDLQNIFKDADGKPIFNLEDSWETIYEKTFGVEDLPSAFKKEGGTVDNDAIRNALVVEAATKQIGILNDNLNELI
-1133 QKKSTSSDMEHENG
+1133 NG
-1147 KAQRRAIGAAGNSA
+1147 KNGIPGLRDQNPIMADRLERLASGSLTQADIDWFNTEANKDSTLMQQIAEKLDYDNVDDFY
-1161 LGRSSKY
+1161 SKY
-1168 IAQQNGISLSM
+1168 IQSAI
-1179 EEEYQNFLQDSSTD
+1179 DSSNLLFTQVKSDYEQLTGNNWSTD
-1193 FLGFL
+1193 
-1198 KTKYKESSTN
+1198 T
-1208 WVQIEKQALHWFSL
+1208 
-1222 KQEEIAINQSSQI
+1222 
-1235 SAAEAYLSRAGS
+1235 
-1247 AGNITIAG
+1247 
-1255 NEKVAKDKKQEILGS
+1255 
-1270 ALGVSIKAT
+1270 
-1279 DIDFS
+1279 
-1284 SQEKI
+1284 
-1289 KENAQRLL
+1289 
-1297 GENIKLPEFWNKDQ
+1297 
-1311 GSLKKMWREILKLGK
+1311 
-1326 IPDYMYDE
+1326 
-1334 NGQLIADKLYN
+1334 
-1345 AIIANLIDRQ
+1345 
-1355 YNIGEGIM
+1355 
-1363 KQVLA
+1363 
-1368 SQEGAD
+1368 
-1374 RWFSGDLT
+1374 
-1382 KADLVKGPIKLTDEQ
+1382 
-1397 AQALNYENYED
+1397 
-1408 YKSKV
+1408 
-1413 LDPIAKAAELNFASA
+1413 
-1428 EATYKSLTKESL
+1428 
-1440 DSDSIGKN
+1440 IGKN
-1448 LGAAAAKA
+1448 LGSTIAKA
-1456 YTDILEQAYVRQG
+1456 YTDVLEQAYIRQG
-1469 NLGINNIQ
+1469 NLGISGIQ
-1477 DFITGIAGNDSEKI
+1477 GFITGIAGNDPEKI
-1491 TQVIQALSQVN
+1491 TQVIQALSQVD

-1507 DQIESLFKSLEA
+1507 DKIESLFKSLEA

-1560 GQLVNKINLG
+1560 GQIINKINLG

-1586 LNPDLENDFYE
+1586 LNPDLENDFYM

-1610 DNLASVLQAN
+1610 DNLATALGAN
-1620 TAALLKESLDQAKT
+1620 TSALLNENLDQAKI
-1634 GITLASAFESEKIK
+1634 GMTLASAWENGSFNPIGNGTDKREWLDQVKDKIATWPNGTEILNFVGMSAGTDYSNVSKETAEQLYGK
-1648 LADKEADKGQWL
+1648 LF
-1660 NETVK
+1660 NYH
-1665 AISKMADGANIL
+1665 GANDYYEGL
-1677 NQLGLNTFTD
+1677 YRTTRLQL
-1687 YASDISD
+1687 
-1694 ETVANLYAK
+1694 
-1703 VAGYSGSMDYWK
+1703 
-1715 EQYREN
+1715 
-1721 SLRINGLNMQAKG
+1721 NGLNLQTKS
-1734 AWDLYNIGQDK
+1734 AWDLYNIGQDS
-1745 TLGGYIKDGVITNV
+1745 TLNGYIKNGVVLNA
-1759 DDAKTYANTYLNA
+1759 DEAKAYASTYLNA
-1772 LSAKNKDYGLKYGST
+1772 LMAKNKDYGTPYGST
-1787 LQAYAQQAQ
+1787 LQSLAQQAQ
-1796 NVDWSNAS
+1796 NVNWSDANQ
-1804 SVLNFM
+1804 VLSFM
-1810 SQLTSVAKEIAQ
+1810 GQAVDTAQQIAQ
-1822 TYGEIN
+1822 KYGEIK
-1828 GRALQEQIGTS
+1828 GTELQNQVNTS
-1839 KTIIEDKTEAANK
+1839 KDILNDKNAAPNNQ
-1852 RQAQYSEIATAAS
+1852 QAQYGEVANVAS
-1865 TYYGAAVSA
+1865 KYYGAAISA
-1874 DFVEKNWDQFK
+1874 DFVKKHWDQFLEIGK
-1885 KILDGGDI
+1885 GKEA
-1893 AEKAASAI
+1893 AEIAASAI
-1901 RQLLIDTGTM
+1901 RGILQQAGVL
-1911 VENEVKPEDFADKI
+1911 VENEVQAGDFKNELD
-1925 EQEIKDIQENGT
+1925 QEVKDIQENST
-1937 KPVVSVD
+1937 KSVVSVD
-1944 GDTTDLENKVT
+1944 GDTTELENKT
-1955 EETNNINGQGTNIN
+1955 NEATNNINGQEADIN
-1969 VGVNTEEA
+1969 VGANTEEA

-1990 TNLEVSLDGAETAE
+1990 TNLEVSLDGADTAE

-2041 LMTQISELVTAVNDM
+2041 LMTQISELVTAVNNM
-2056 SSGVMTTAAEIEG
+2056 SSGIMTTAAEIEG

-2097 STTALP
+2097 STTALS

-2137 GTPGSSKG
+2137 GTPGGGSKG

-2159 YKTIKNDAQDSERQ
+2159 YKTVKNDAQDRERE

-2183 RAKEQRLNTEKWM
+2183 RAEEQRLNTQKWM
-2196 KENRKK
+2196 EENRKK

-2219 NQGPT
+2219 TQGPT
-2224 DTDIA
+2224 DADIA
-2229 KAPTTPSGPS
+2229 KAPTTTTEPS

-2248 DVGNFPKNKGTGSGS
+2248 DRGNFGKNKGTGSGS

-2321 YQNAKAQLDSLEKS
+2321 YQNAKAQLASLEKS
-2335 RNLNAEAYEKRKAE
+2335 RSLNSEAYEKRKAE

-2377 GSGSSSGLRV
+2377 GKGSSFGLKV

-2396 GSGDTKKDQSK
+2396 SEDTKKDQGK

-2435 VNQIT
+2435 INKIS

-2487 QDFEQQIFD
+2487 KDFEQQIFD

-2542 TETELADKQKQ
+2542 TETKLADKQKR

-2760 PKPEAKPS
+2760 PKPAPKPTNPTNS
-2768 IPSSSGGTNTTSS
+2768 DKSSSRTYDDNNTTVWHVSGNTKDNGLNLDS
-2781 NSSGTVW
+2781 NGSLTGTGSWNYNDEHPFVYGGNKDVPSYRQIRAARDLVNPSQYDKDNSGTLTR
-2788 QIGGQNG
+2788 QELEKGLRNQKIN
-2795 VILNSDGS
+2795 
-2803 NSGVSVWDAG
+2803 WD
-2813 MGVSNAEVR
+2813 N
-2822 AVRDVPGDLS
+2822 
-2832 IYDKN
+2832 
-2837 NDGLLDRKEL
+2837 
-2847 GAVWKDNP
+2847 
-2855 DINPKDSKYLEKYDE
+2855 SKYQNDADE
-2870 IWDPY
+2870 YWDPY
-2875 YKKYPSTKYKTGGL
+2875 YKKFKYKTGGL

-2935 RDLTDNNKNNGDN
+2935 CDLTDNNKNNGDN

>member
-1 MKLFPDNFVQNADKA
+1 
-16 INAIDGF
+16 
-23 LKKYKELG
+23 
-31 TTSTNLNNAKADLD
+31 
-45 KYKANLEEA
+45 
-54 KTKLES
+54 
-60 FGNIKTKSQAWD
+60 
-72 EQRRQVKSYEQS
+72 
-84 LDAVIKKSAEA
+84 
-95 NANRKTSKTTNNE
+95 
-108 DYNNLTKLIQLQS
+108 
-121 QYNRVV
+121 
-127 EEGKQLRGT
+127 
-136 AGAKTNAV
+136 
-144 KNAVAEQLQAENIS
+144 
-158 VQKLQRSYAGLR
+158 
-170 SAETSVSQRMASA
+170 
-183 EINSEKWEQLKASL
+183 
-197 EGVRTKIL
+197 
-205 VTKLAM
+205 
-211 NQLQKQAVSQELTQ
+211 
-225 SFGLTNFNKSDFL
+225 
-238 NVAQQFIS
+238 
-246 STRIQ
+246 
-251 LQQLRSEGQNLD
+251 
-263 ILNPQDLA
+263 
-271 EFDKLI
+271 
-277 QKIDEATTRAHDFED
+277 
-292 ALQKKNETSSMVNEK
+292 
-307 TKEVEKLQKAFDSFD
+307 
-322 SKGKIDKLFSDLE
+322 
-335 KLGIS
+335 
-340 TDGIEKSAEGVQQ
+340 
-353 LKEHLLG
+353 
-360 VNSDGVKKL
+360 
-369 NDEFGK
+369 
-375 TKTQVQASE
+375 
-384 NAINKIRNS
+384 
-393 LGDLGQATT
+393 
-402 SLQQMNSE
+402 
-410 FEQLKS
+410 
-416 QAQYFFGLTNSFN
+416 
-429 LLKRAIR
+429 
-436 GAYETVKKL
+436 
-445 DAAMTETAVVTDF
+445 
-458 SVGDMWEQLPQYTTM
+458 
-473 AKKLGATTEGAY
+473 
-485 RTAALYYQ
+485 
-493 QGLDTAEAM
+493 
-502 QLSTETMK
+502 
-510 MARVAGME
+510 
-518 YATATK
+518 
-524 AMTSALRGFNM
+524 
-535 ELSDMSAQRVNDV
+535 
-548 YSELA
+548 
-553 KITATDTQQ
+553 
-562 LATAMT
+562 
-568 KTASIAYS
+568 
-576 ANMEF
+576 
-581 ENVSAFLAQ
+581 
-590 ILETTQ
+590 
-596 EAPETAGTA
+596 
-605 LKTIIGRF
+605 
-613 TEIKK
+613 
-618 LYSSNQLIG
+618 
-627 KDSEGEE
+627 
-634 IQVNKVSQALSA
+634 
-646 AGINLN
+646 
-652 EFFTG
+652 
-657 AKGLDDILYELS
+657 
-669 QRWDTLDVTI
+669 
-679 QRYIATQAAG
+679 
-689 SRQQSRFIALMQ
+689 MQ

-821 AGVDPNT
+821 ANVDPNT

-852 LANFGNLGFVGL
+852 LANFGNLGFVGMA
-864 TKDLVKS
+864 KDMIKGLFTGAKG
-871 LFTNLKGIFTNS
+871 LFTNSSILSETATKELVKNMSSFFLKINPKMPA
-883 NVLSDAAGK
+883 NVLTES
-892 ELITSMAANFV
+892 IANG
-903 QNTKGKVTQSAI
+903 TK
-915 TKQIA
+915 
-920 EGLAYTKGAGIWTQF
+920 YTKAAGIWTQF
-935 ISGAKTG
+935 ASGAKAG
-942 NELVDVGVALEAVG
+942 NALGDVGVALKTVG
-956 TKAGGA
+956 VEAGGA
-962 ATGMA
+962 ASGMA

-972 VGALSPVLIPLVAI
+972 VGALGPGLAVLA
-986 LGTLTAMGLVAY
+986 GTLATIGIAKGIVYL
-998 FTSAEYKLKKLNKE
+998 TSAQKELDDINKKIAE
-1012 IEKTDNLLKD
+1012 TDERLSITKDNVDALMGFEESSNSLKD
-1022 VQSEQNELT
+1022 QLS
-1031 NFSQNFDQLTEN
+1031 QLTR
-1043 MNDLQVGTYEWN
+1043 GTAEFN
-1055 QALIESNK
+1055 QKLIESN
-1063 LALELIE
+1063 
-1070 KYSQLKYTIDSTG
+1070 QLV
-1083 RIIIDED
+1083 
-1090 SLEALQN
+1090 
-1097 GLQKMALDT
+1097 LD
-1106 QVVKQNLIRAKQQL
+1106 L
-1120 GIQESLRKSDKVQ
+1120 
-1133 QKKSTSSDMEHENG
+1133 
-1147 KAQRRAIGAAGNSA
+1147 
-1161 LGRSSKY
+1161 
-1168 IAQQNGISLSM
+1168 
-1179 EEEYQNFLQDSSTD
+1179 
-1193 FLGFL
+1193 L
-1198 KTKYKESSTN
+1198 KRY
-1208 WVQIEKQALHWFSL
+1208 
-1222 KQEEIAINQSSQI
+1222 
-1235 SAAEAYLSRAGS
+1235 
-1247 AGNITIAG
+1247 
-1255 NEKVAKDKKQEILGS
+1255 
-1270 ALGVSIKAT
+1270 
-1279 DIDFS
+1279 
-1284 SQEKI
+1284 
-1289 KENAQRLL
+1289 
-1297 GENIKLPEFWNKDQ
+1297 P
-1311 GSLKKMWREILKLGK
+1311 MLKLGK
-1326 IPDYMYDE
+1326 TGIYGELTIDKDSLETLQAVESQGYTNLQNSKIKLQNEESVSQAKVALEDLQDIYTYRVSSNPAVNKTNGFNPNTQLRLSTEWEKYISDKENKSKDFATWLLDQHTFTTGKNYHFKDQIKQAAIDYQNAQINLNSAQNSAKSQIVEVYISQQKDLTDDQQ
-1334 NGQLIADKLYN
+1334 QLIRNRAALLQTATTGLDTEKSSFKKDLQSFYKDDNGKPIFTLEDTWETIYKKVFGVENLPSAFKKEDGSTDNEAIRNALATEAATKQIGILNGKLDEVIN
-1345 AIIANLIDRQ
+1345 GI
-1355 YNIGEGIM
+1355 EGKPGLRNTDPEM
-1363 KQVLA
+1363 
-1368 SQEGAD
+1368 AD
-1374 RWFSGDLT
+1374 RLERAASGSLTQADIDWF
-1382 KADLVKGPIKLTDEQ
+1382 
-1397 AQALNYENYED
+1397 N
-1408 YKSKV
+1408 
-1413 LDPIAKAAELNFASA
+1413 A
-1428 EATYKSLTKESL
+1428 EANKDSTVMQQIAEKLGYDNVDDFYSKYIQSAIDNSNLLLTEAQTAYKKITGQDWST
-1440 DSDSIGKN
+1440 DTIGKN

-1469 NLGINNIQ
+1469 NLGINNVQ
-1477 DFITGIAGNDSEKI
+1477 GFITEIAGNDSEKI

-1586 LNPDLENDFYE
+1586 LNPDLENDFYM

-1610 DNLASVLQAN
+1610 DNLAAALGAN
-1620 TAALLKESLDQAKT
+1620 TSALLNENLDQAKI
-1634 GITLASAFESEKIK
+1634 GMTLASAWENGSFNPVGKGV
-1648 LADKEADKGQWL
+1648 DKRVWL
-1660 NETVK
+1660 NQAKDIIATWPDGKEILNFLGMSTGTNYNNVSKETAEQLYGK
-1665 AISKMADGANIL
+1665 LFNYRGANDYYEEL
-1677 NQLGLNTFTD
+1677 YRANRLQL
-1687 YASDISD
+1687 
-1694 ETVANLYAK
+1694 
-1703 VAGYSGSMDYWK
+1703 
-1715 EQYREN
+1715 
-1721 SLRINGLNMQAKG
+1721 NGLNLQTKS

-1745 TLGGYIKDGVITNV
+1745 TLGGYIKNGVVLNA
-1759 DDAKTYANTYLNA
+1759 DEAKAYASTYLNA
-1772 LSAKNKDYGLKYGST
+1772 LIAKNKDYGTPYGST
-1787 LQAYAQQAQ
+1787 LQSLAQQAQ
-1796 NVDWSNAS
+1796 NVNWFDANQ
-1804 SVLNFM
+1804 VLSFM
-1810 SQLTSVAKEIAQ
+1810 SQAVNTAQQIAQ
-1822 TYGEIN
+1822 KYGDIRGTELYN
-1828 GRALQEQIGTS
+1828 QVNTS
-1839 KTIIEDKTEAANK
+1839 KDILNDKNAAPNNQ
-1852 RQAQYSEIATAAS
+1852 QAQYGEVANVAS
-1865 TYYGAAVSA
+1865 KYYGAAISA
-1874 DFVEKNWDQFK
+1874 DFVETYWDQFLEIGK
-1885 KILDGGDI
+1885 GGEA
-1893 AEKAASAI
+1893 AEIAASAI
-1901 RQLLIDTGTM
+1901 RGILQQAGVL
-1911 VENEVKPEDFADKI
+1911 VENEVKAGDFKNELD
-1925 EQEIKDIQENGT
+1925 QEVNDIQENST

-1944 GDTTDLENKVT
+1944 GDTTELENKTNEVA
-1955 EETNNINGQGTNIN
+1955 NNINGQEANVNI
-1969 VGVNTEEA
+1969 GANTEEL
-1977 EEGIKNLTAKELF
+1977 EGKIENLTAKELF

-2029 ANLTDIVTKFSD
+2029 ANLTDIVTKFND
-2041 LMTQISELVTAVNDM
+2041 LMTQIGELVTAVNDM

-2083 IVDEPDAQVTYTGV
+2083 IVDEPDAEVTYTGV

-2128 NENAGNGSG
+2128 NENANGGGSG
-2137 GTPGSSKG
+2137 GTPSGAAIGAAAGLYAAKNRGASKISSTPKPTEKNKPKFEDDQLAIKEAQKEVSSTITPSKG
-2145 GSKSGSKGGSSSGS
+2145 
-2159 YKTIKNDAQDSERQ
+2159 A
-2173 RDKKEAAKAA
+2173 
-2183 RAKEQRLNTEKWM
+2183 
-2196 KENRKK
+2196 
-2202 WSSPSTDT
+2202 
-2210 SKTENETNP
+2210 NETNP

-2277 KWENSYDWLYNL
+2277 NWENSYDWLYNL

-2377 GSGSSSGLRV
+2377 GGGSSSGLRV
-2387 INLAGSGGG
+2387 INLAGSGGS
-2396 GSGDTKKDQSK
+2396 GSEDTKKDQGK

-2487 QDFEQQIFD
+2487 KDFEQQIFD

-2518 ANSKLIDSMTN
+2518 ANSKLIDSMTS

-2760 PKPEAKPS
+2760 PKPEIKPS
-2768 IPSSSGGTNTTSS
+2768 APSSSGSTNTTSS
-2781 NSSGTVW
+2781 NSSGIVW
-2788 QIGGQNG
+2788 KIGGNNG

-2803 NSGVSVWDAG
+2803 NSGVSVWDPG
-2813 MGVSNAEVR
+2813 MGISSAEVR
-2822 AVRDVPGDLS
+2822 ALRDVPGDLS
-2832 IYDKN
+2832 GYDDN
-2837 NDGLLDRKEL
+2837 EDGFLDKKEL
-2847 GAVWKDNP
+2847 GAVWKDTG
-2855 DINPKDSKYLEKYDE
+2855 INPKDSKYLEKYDE

>member
-23 LKKYKELG
+23 LKKYQELG
-31 TTSTNLNNAKADLD
+31 KTSTNLDTANADLK

-54 KTKLES
+54 QTKLES
-60 FGNIKTKSQAWD
+60 FGNITTTTQAWK
-72 EQRRQVKSYEQS
+72 EQARQVESYKQS
-84 LDAVIKKSAEA
+84 LDAVIKKSAEV
-95 NANRKTSKTTNNE
+95 NASKKTPKTTNNE
-108 DYNNLTKLIQLQS
+108 DYNNLTKLIQLQNE
-121 QYNRVV
+121 YNRVV
-127 EEGKQLRGT
+127 VEGQDLRRIT
-136 AGAKTNAV
+136 GAKTNAV
-144 KNAVAEQLQAENIS
+144 KNAAAKYLQTENIS
-158 VQKLQRSYAGLR
+158 IQKLQRSYAGLR
-170 SAETSVSQRMASA
+170 SAETSYIQQMATTDT
-183 EINSEKWEQLKASL
+183 NSEKWEKLKASL
-197 EGVRTKIL
+197 EGVRSKMLANKL
-205 VTKLAM
+205 VM
-211 NQLQKQAVSQELTQ
+211 NQLKKEAVSQELTQ
-225 SFGLTNFNKSDFL
+225 SFGLTKFTDTSFSKA
-238 NVAQQFIS
+238 AQQFIS
-246 STRIQ
+246 SARAQ
-251 LQQLRSEGQNLD
+251 LQQLRAEGQSLD

-277 QKIDEATTRAHDFED
+277 QKIDEATTRAHDFDD
-292 ALQKKNETSSMVNEK
+292 ALQKKNEASSMVDEK
-307 TKEVEKLQKAFDSFD
+307 IKEVEKLQKAFDNFD

-340 TDGIEKSAEGVQQ
+340 TDGVERSAEGVQQ
-353 LKEHLLG
+353 LKEHLLE
-360 VNSDGVKKL
+360 VNSDGVKEL

-518 YATATK
+518 YAAATK

-634 IQVNKVSQALSA
+634 IQVNKVATALSA

-821 AGVDPNT
+821 ANVDPNT

-852 LANFGNLGFVGL
+852 LANFGNLGFVGMA
-864 TKDLVKS
+864 KDMIKGLFTGAKG
-871 LFTNLKGIFTNS
+871 LFTNSSILSETATKELVKNMSSFFLKINPKMPA
-883 NVLSDAAGK
+883 NVLAES
-892 ELITSMAANFV
+892 IANG
-903 QNTKGKVTQSAI
+903 TK
-915 TKQIA
+915 
-920 EGLAYTKGAGIWTQF
+920 YTKAAGIWTQLA
-935 ISGAKTG
+935 SGAKAG
-942 NELVDVGVALEAVG
+942 NALGDVGVALKTVG
-956 TKAGGA
+956 VEAGGA
-962 ATGMA
+962 ASGMA

-972 VGALSPVLIPLVAI
+972 VGALGPGLAVLA
-986 LGTLTAMGLVAY
+986 GTLATIGIAKGIVYL
-998 FTSAEYKLKKLNKE
+998 TSAQKELDDINKKIAE
-1012 IEKTDNLLKD
+1012 TDERLSITKDNVDALMGFEESSNSLKD
-1022 VQSEQNELT
+1022 QLS
-1031 NFSQNFDQLTEN
+1031 QLTR
-1043 MNDLQVGTYEWN
+1043 GTAEFN
-1055 QALIESNK
+1055 QKLIESN
-1063 LALELIE
+1063 
-1070 KYSQLKYTIDSTG
+1070 QLV
-1083 RIIIDED
+1083 
-1090 SLEALQN
+1090 
-1097 GLQKMALDT
+1097 LD
-1106 QVVKQNLIRAKQQL
+1106 L
-1120 GIQESLRKSDKVQ
+1120 
-1133 QKKSTSSDMEHENG
+1133 
-1147 KAQRRAIGAAGNSA
+1147 
-1161 LGRSSKY
+1161 
-1168 IAQQNGISLSM
+1168 
-1179 EEEYQNFLQDSSTD
+1179 
-1193 FLGFL
+1193 L
-1198 KTKYKESSTN
+1198 KRY
-1208 WVQIEKQALHWFSL
+1208 
-1222 KQEEIAINQSSQI
+1222 
-1235 SAAEAYLSRAGS
+1235 
-1247 AGNITIAG
+1247 
-1255 NEKVAKDKKQEILGS
+1255 
-1270 ALGVSIKAT
+1270 
-1279 DIDFS
+1279 
-1284 SQEKI
+1284 
-1289 KENAQRLL
+1289 
-1297 GENIKLPEFWNKDQ
+1297 P
-1311 GSLKKMWREILKLGK
+1311 MLKLGK
-1326 IPDYMYDE
+1326 TGIYGELTIDKDSLETLQAVESQGYTNLQNSKIKLQNEESVSQAKVALEDLQDIYTYRVSSNPAVNKTNGFNPNTQLRLSTEWEKYISDKENKSKDFATWLLDQHTFTTGKNYHFKDQIKQAAIDYQNAQINLNSAQNSAKSQIVEVYISQQKDLTDDQQ
-1334 NGQLIADKLYN
+1334 QLIRNRAALLQTATTGLDTEKSSFKKDLQSFYKDDNGKPIFTLEDTWETIYKKVFGVENLPSAFKKEDGSTDNEAIRNALATEAATKQIGILNGKLDEVIN
-1345 AIIANLIDRQ
+1345 GI
-1355 YNIGEGIM
+1355 EGKPGLRNTDPEM
-1363 KQVLA
+1363 
-1368 SQEGAD
+1368 AD
-1374 RWFSGDLT
+1374 RLERAASGSLTQADIDWF
-1382 KADLVKGPIKLTDEQ
+1382 
-1397 AQALNYENYED
+1397 N
-1408 YKSKV
+1408 
-1413 LDPIAKAAELNFASA
+1413 A
-1428 EATYKSLTKESL
+1428 EANKDSTVMQQIAEKLGYDNVDDFYSKYIQSAIDNSNLLLTEAQTAYKKITGQDWST
-1440 DSDSIGKN
+1440 DTIGKN

-1469 NLGINNIQ
+1469 NLGINNVQ
-1477 DFITGIAGNDSEKI
+1477 GFITEIAGNDSEKI

-1519 LGLFA
+1519 LDLFA

-1586 LNPDLENDFYE
+1586 LNPDLENDFYM

-1610 DNLASVLQAN
+1610 DNLAAALGAN
-1620 TAALLKESLDQAKT
+1620 TSALLNENLDQAKI
-1634 GITLASAFESEKIK
+1634 GMTLASAWENGSFNPVGKGV
-1648 LADKEADKGQWL
+1648 DKRVWL
-1660 NETVK
+1660 NQAKDIIATWPDGKEILNFLGMSTGTNYNNVSKETAEQLYGK
-1665 AISKMADGANIL
+1665 LFNYRGANDYYEEL
-1677 NQLGLNTFTD
+1677 YRANRLQL
-1687 YASDISD
+1687 
-1694 ETVANLYAK
+1694 
-1703 VAGYSGSMDYWK
+1703 
-1715 EQYREN
+1715 
-1721 SLRINGLNMQAKG
+1721 NGLNLQTKS

-1745 TLGGYIKDGVITNV
+1745 TLGGYIKNGVVLNA
-1759 DDAKTYANTYLNA
+1759 DEAKAYASTYLNA
-1772 LSAKNKDYGLKYGST
+1772 LIAKNKDYGTPYGST
-1787 LQAYAQQAQ
+1787 LQSLAQQAQ
-1796 NVDWSNAS
+1796 NVNWFDANQ
-1804 SVLNFM
+1804 VLSFM
-1810 SQLTSVAKEIAQ
+1810 SQAVNTAQQIAQ
-1822 TYGEIN
+1822 KYGDIRGTELYN
-1828 GRALQEQIGTS
+1828 QVNTS
-1839 KTIIEDKTEAANK
+1839 KDILNDKNAAPNNQ
-1852 RQAQYSEIATAAS
+1852 QAQYGEVANVAS
-1865 TYYGAAVSA
+1865 KYYGAAISA
-1874 DFVEKNWDQFK
+1874 DFVETYWDQFLEIGK
-1885 KILDGGDI
+1885 GGEA
-1893 AEKAASAI
+1893 AEIAASAI
-1901 RQLLIDTGTM
+1901 RGILQQAGVL
-1911 VENEVKPEDFADKI
+1911 VENEVKAGDFKNELD
-1925 EQEIKDIQENGT
+1925 QEVNDIQENST

-1944 GDTTDLENKVT
+1944 GDTTELENKTT
-1955 EETNNINGQGTNIN
+1955 EETNNINGQKVNVNI
-1969 VGVNTEEA
+1969 GANTEEL
-1977 EEGIKNLTAKELF
+1977 EGKIENLTAKELF

-2029 ANLTDIVTKFSD
+2029 ANLTDIVTKFND
-2041 LMTQISELVTAVNDM
+2041 LMTQIGELVTAVNDM

-2083 IVDEPDAQVTYTGV
+2083 IVDEPDAEVTYTGV

-2128 NENAGNGSG
+2128 NENANGGGSG
-2137 GTPGSSKG
+2137 GTPSGAAIGAAGLYAPKKRGVSKISSTPKPTEKNKPKFEDDQLAIKEAQKEVSSTTTPSKG
-2145 GSKSGSKGGSSSGS
+2145 
-2159 YKTIKNDAQDSERQ
+2159 A
-2173 RDKKEAAKAA
+2173 
-2183 RAKEQRLNTEKWM
+2183 
-2196 KENRKK
+2196 
-2202 WSSPSTDT
+2202 
-2210 SKTENETNP
+2210 NETNP
-2219 NQGPT
+2219 TQGPT
-2224 DTDIA
+2224 DDDIA

-2277 KWENSYDWLYNL
+2277 NWENSYDWLYNL

-2335 RNLNAEAYEKRKAE
+2335 RSLNSEAYEKRKAE

-2377 GSGSSSGLRV
+2377 GGGSSSGLRV
-2387 INLAGSGGG
+2387 INLAGSGGS
-2396 GSGDTKKDQSK
+2396 GSEDTKKDQGK

-2487 QDFEQQIFD
+2487 KDFEQQIFD

-2760 PKPEAKPS
+2760 PKPAQKPANPTNS
-2768 IPSSSGGTNTTSS
+2768 NRNPSRTYDDHDTDVWHISGNIKDNGLNLDSNGNLTGTGSWNYNDEHPFVYGG
-2781 NSSGTVW
+2781 NSDEPSYSQMRAARDLVNPSQYDKDNSGTLTR
-2788 QIGGQNG
+2788 QELEKGLRDQKIN
-2795 VILNSDGS
+2795 
-2803 NSGVSVWDAG
+2803 WD
-2813 MGVSNAEVR
+2813 
-2822 AVRDVPGDLS
+2822 
-2832 IYDKN
+2832 
-2837 NDGLLDRKEL
+2837 
-2847 GAVWKDNP
+2847 
-2855 DINPKDSKYLEKYDE
+2855 DSKYQMEYDKT
-2870 IWDPY
+2870 WDPY
-2875 YKKYPSTKYKTGGL
+2875 YKKFKYKTGGL

>member
-1 MKLFPDNFVQNADKA
+1 
-16 INAIDGF
+16 
-23 LKKYKELG
+23 
-31 TTSTNLNNAKADLD
+31 
-45 KYKANLEEA
+45 
-54 KTKLES
+54 
-60 FGNIKTKSQAWD
+60 
-72 EQRRQVKSYEQS
+72 
-84 LDAVIKKSAEA
+84 
-95 NANRKTSKTTNNE
+95 
-108 DYNNLTKLIQLQS
+108 
-121 QYNRVV
+121 
-127 EEGKQLRGT
+127 
-136 AGAKTNAV
+136 
-144 KNAVAEQLQAENIS
+144 
-158 VQKLQRSYAGLR
+158 
-170 SAETSVSQRMASA
+170 
-183 EINSEKWEQLKASL
+183 
-197 EGVRTKIL
+197 
-205 VTKLAM
+205 
-211 NQLQKQAVSQELTQ
+211 
-225 SFGLTNFNKSDFL
+225 
-238 NVAQQFIS
+238 
-246 STRIQ
+246 
-251 LQQLRSEGQNLD
+251 
-263 ILNPQDLA
+263 
-271 EFDKLI
+271 
-277 QKIDEATTRAHDFED
+277 
-292 ALQKKNETSSMVNEK
+292 
-307 TKEVEKLQKAFDSFD
+307 
-322 SKGKIDKLFSDLE
+322 
-335 KLGIS
+335 
-340 TDGIEKSAEGVQQ
+340 
-353 LKEHLLG
+353 
-360 VNSDGVKKL
+360 
-369 NDEFGK
+369 
-375 TKTQVQASE
+375 
-384 NAINKIRNS
+384 
-393 LGDLGQATT
+393 
-402 SLQQMNSE
+402 
-410 FEQLKS
+410 
-416 QAQYFFGLTNSFN
+416 
-429 LLKRAIR
+429 
-436 GAYETVKKL
+436 
-445 DAAMTETAVVTDF
+445 
-458 SVGDMWEQLPQYTTM
+458 
-473 AKKLGATTEGAY
+473 
-485 RTAALYYQ
+485 
-493 QGLDTAEAM
+493 
-502 QLSTETMK
+502 
-510 MARVAGME
+510 
-518 YATATK
+518 
-524 AMTSALRGFNM
+524 
-535 ELSDMSAQRVNDV
+535 
-548 YSELA
+548 
-553 KITATDTQQ
+553 
-562 LATAMT
+562 
-568 KTASIAYS
+568 
-576 ANMEF
+576 
-581 ENVSAFLAQ
+581 
-590 ILETTQ
+590 
-596 EAPETAGTA
+596 
-605 LKTIIGRF
+605 
-613 TEIKK
+613 
-618 LYSSNQLIG
+618 
-627 KDSEGEE
+627 
-634 IQVNKVSQALSA
+634 
-646 AGINLN
+646 
-652 EFFTG
+652 
-657 AKGLDDILYELS
+657 
-669 QRWDTLDVTI
+669 
-679 QRYIATQAAG
+679 
-689 SRQQSRFIALMQ
+689 MQ

-821 AGVDPNT
+821 ANVDPNT
-828 IKAVSNGFTGDENIG
+828 IKAVSNGFTGNEDIG

-883 NVLSDAAGK
+883 NVLSETAAK
-892 ELITSMAANFV
+892 ELTKNMSSFFLKINPKMPANV
-903 QNTKGKVTQSAI
+903 LTES
-915 TKQIA
+915 IA
-920 EGLAYTKGAGIWTQF
+920 NGMKYTKAAGIWTQF
-935 ISGAKTG
+935 ASGAKAG
-942 NELVDVGVALEAVG
+942 SALGDIGVALKTVG
-956 TKAGGA
+956 VEAGGA
-962 ATGMA
+962 ASGMA

-972 VGALSPVLIPLVAI
+972 VGALGPGLAVLA
-986 LGTLTAMGLVAY
+986 GTLATIGIAKGIVYL
-998 FTSAEYKLKKLNKE
+998 TSAQKELDDINKKIAE
-1012 IEKTDNLLKD
+1012 TDERLSITKDNVDALMGFEESSNSLKD
-1022 VQSEQNELT
+1022 QLS
-1031 NFSQNFDQLTEN
+1031 QLTR
-1043 MNDLQVGTYEWN
+1043 GTAEFN
-1055 QALIESNK
+1055 QKLIESN
-1063 LALELIE
+1063 
-1070 KYSQLKYTIDSTG
+1070 QLV
-1083 RIIIDED
+1083 
-1090 SLEALQN
+1090 
-1097 GLQKMALDT
+1097 LD
-1106 QVVKQNLIRAKQQL
+1106 L
-1120 GIQESLRKSDKVQ
+1120 
-1133 QKKSTSSDMEHENG
+1133 
-1147 KAQRRAIGAAGNSA
+1147 
-1161 LGRSSKY
+1161 
-1168 IAQQNGISLSM
+1168 
-1179 EEEYQNFLQDSSTD
+1179 
-1193 FLGFL
+1193 L
-1198 KTKYKESSTN
+1198 KRY
-1208 WVQIEKQALHWFSL
+1208 
-1222 KQEEIAINQSSQI
+1222 
-1235 SAAEAYLSRAGS
+1235 
-1247 AGNITIAG
+1247 
-1255 NEKVAKDKKQEILGS
+1255 
-1270 ALGVSIKAT
+1270 
-1279 DIDFS
+1279 
-1284 SQEKI
+1284 
-1289 KENAQRLL
+1289 
-1297 GENIKLPEFWNKDQ
+1297 P
-1311 GSLKKMWREILKLGK
+1311 MLKLGK
-1326 IPDYMYDE
+1326 TGIYGELTIDKDSLETLQTVESQGYTNLQNSKIWLQNEQSVAQVKTVLEEFQDIYTYHASSSIATNKTQGFKSDNQLRLSDE
-1334 NGQLIADKLYN
+1334 WEKYISKQSSGQTSDDFATWLMDQKA
-1345 AIIANLIDRQ
+1345 IDRQ
-1355 YNIGEGIM
+1355 YKDQIRQAAIDYQNAQINLNSAQDNAKGQKVE
-1363 KQVLA
+1363 VYL
-1368 SQEGAD
+1368 SQQEN
-1374 RWFSGDLT
+1374 
-1382 KADLVKGPIKLTDEQ
+1382 LTDEQ
-1397 AQALNYENYED
+1397 RQRIRNRAALLQTATTGLDTGKSSFKKDLQNIYKDAEGNSIFGLEDTWETIYKKVFGVENLPSAFKKED
-1408 YKSKV
+1408 GSIDNEAIRNALATEAATKQIGILNGK
-1413 LDPIAKAAELNFASA
+1413 LDEVINGIEGKPGLRNTDPEMADRLERAASG
-1428 EATYKSLTKESL
+1428 SLTQDDIDWFNENKNLNIMKTIAEQLGFKNVDDFYSKYL
-1440 DSDSIGKN
+1440 QGAIDNSNLLLTEAQTVYKKITGYDWSTDTIGKN

-1469 NLGINNIQ
+1469 NLGINNVQ
-1477 DFITGIAGNDSEKI
+1477 GFITGIAGNDPEKV

-1586 LNPDLENDFYE
+1586 LNPDLENDFYM

-1610 DNLASVLQAN
+1610 DNLATALGAN
-1620 TAALLKESLDQAKT
+1620 TSALLNENLDQAKI
-1634 GITLASAFESEKIK
+1634 GMTLASAWENGNFNPVSEG
-1648 LADKEADKGQWL
+1648 ADKGGWL
-1660 NETVK
+1660 NQVKKKIAAWPNGTEILNFLGMSVGTDYNKVSEETAEQLYGK
-1665 AISKMADGANIL
+1665 LFNYNGANDYYEELYRANRI
-1677 NQLGLNTFTD
+1677 QL
-1687 YASDISD
+1687 
-1694 ETVANLYAK
+1694 
-1703 VAGYSGSMDYWK
+1703 
-1715 EQYREN
+1715 
-1721 SLRINGLNMQAKG
+1721 NGLNLQTKS

-1745 TLGGYIKDGVITNV
+1745 TLGGYIKNDVVLNA
-1759 DDAKTYANTYLNA
+1759 DEAKAYASTYLNA
-1772 LSAKNKDYGLKYGST
+1772 LIAKNKDYGTSYGST
-1787 LQAYAQQAQ
+1787 LQSLAQQAQ
-1796 NVDWSNAS
+1796 NVNWVDANQ
-1804 SVLNFM
+1804 VLSFM
-1810 SQLTSVAKEIAQ
+1810 GQAVDTAQQIAQ
-1822 TYGEIN
+1822 EYGKIKGTELYN
-1828 GRALQEQIGTS
+1828 QVNTS
-1839 KTIIEDKTEAANK
+1839 KDIINDKNAAPNDQ
-1852 RQAQYSEIATAAS
+1852 QAQYGKVANVAS
-1865 TYYGAAVSA
+1865 KYYGAAITA
-1874 DFVEKNWDQFK
+1874 DFVEEHWDQFLEIGK
-1885 KILDGGDI
+1885 GKEA
-1893 AEKAASAI
+1893 AEIAASAI
-1901 RQLLIDTGTM
+1901 RGILQQAGVL
-1911 VENEVKPEDFADKI
+1911 VENEVQAGDFKNELD
-1925 EQEIKDIQENGT
+1925 QEVNDIQENGT

-1944 GDTTDLENKVT
+1944 GDTTELKNKVD
-1955 EETNNINGQGTNIN
+1955 EETNNINGKGASIN
-1969 VGVNTEEA
+1969 VGANTEEA

-1990 TNLEVSLDGAETAE
+1990 TNLEVSLDGADTAE

-2041 LMTQISELVTAVNDM
+2041 LMTQISELVTAVNNM

-2083 IVDEPDAQVTYTGV
+2083 IVDEPDAEVTYTGV
-2097 STTALP
+2097 STTTLP

-2137 GTPGSSKG
+2137 GGSSGGSKG

-2159 YKTIKNDAQDSERQ
+2159 YTPKKPGVSKISSTPKPTEKNKPKFEDDQLAI
-2173 RDKKEAAKAA
+2173 KEAQ
-2183 RAKEQRLNTEKWM
+2183 KEV
-2196 KENRKK
+2196 
-2202 WSSPSTDT
+2202 SSTITP

-2219 NQGPT
+2219 TQGPT

-2239 RDNNFTNPK
+2239 RDNNFT
-2248 DVGNFPKNKGTGSGS
+2248 DRRDQGNFPKNKGSGGSGS

-2289 TQDINAELEKREKLE
+2289 TQDINTELEKREKLE

-2377 GSGSSSGLRV
+2377 GKGSSGLHV
-2387 INLAGSGGG
+2387 INLAGSSG
-2396 GSGDTKKDQSK
+2396 GSEDTKKDQGK

-2487 QDFEQQIFD
+2487 KDFEQQIFD

-2760 PKPEAKPS
+2760 PKPEVKPS
-2768 IPSSSGGTNTTSS
+2768 APSSSGGTNTTSS

-2788 QIGGQNG
+2788 KIGGNNG

-2803 NSGVSVWDAG
+2803 NSGVSVWDPG

-2822 AVRDVPGDLS
+2822 ALRDVSGDLS
-2832 IYDKN
+2832 IYDDN
-2837 NDGLLDRKEL
+2837 EDGFLDKKEL

>member
-1 MKLFPDNFVQNADKA
+1 
-16 INAIDGF
+16 
-23 LKKYKELG
+23 
-31 TTSTNLNNAKADLD
+31 
-45 KYKANLEEA
+45 
-54 KTKLES
+54 
-60 FGNIKTKSQAWD
+60 
-72 EQRRQVKSYEQS
+72 
-84 LDAVIKKSAEA
+84 
-95 NANRKTSKTTNNE
+95 
-108 DYNNLTKLIQLQS
+108 
-121 QYNRVV
+121 
-127 EEGKQLRGT
+127 
-136 AGAKTNAV
+136 
-144 KNAVAEQLQAENIS
+144 
-158 VQKLQRSYAGLR
+158 
-170 SAETSVSQRMASA
+170 
-183 EINSEKWEQLKASL
+183 
-197 EGVRTKIL
+197 
-205 VTKLAM
+205 
-211 NQLQKQAVSQELTQ
+211 
-225 SFGLTNFNKSDFL
+225 
-238 NVAQQFIS
+238 
-246 STRIQ
+246 
-251 LQQLRSEGQNLD
+251 
-263 ILNPQDLA
+263 
-271 EFDKLI
+271 
-277 QKIDEATTRAHDFED
+277 
-292 ALQKKNETSSMVNEK
+292 
-307 TKEVEKLQKAFDSFD
+307 
-322 SKGKIDKLFSDLE
+322 
-335 KLGIS
+335 
-340 TDGIEKSAEGVQQ
+340 
-353 LKEHLLG
+353 
-360 VNSDGVKKL
+360 
-369 NDEFGK
+369 
-375 TKTQVQASE
+375 
-384 NAINKIRNS
+384 
-393 LGDLGQATT
+393 
-402 SLQQMNSE
+402 
-410 FEQLKS
+410 
-416 QAQYFFGLTNSFN
+416 
-429 LLKRAIR
+429 
-436 GAYETVKKL
+436 
-445 DAAMTETAVVTDF
+445 
-458 SVGDMWEQLPQYTTM
+458 
-473 AKKLGATTEGAY
+473 
-485 RTAALYYQ
+485 
-493 QGLDTAEAM
+493 
-502 QLSTETMK
+502 
-510 MARVAGME
+510 
-518 YATATK
+518 
-524 AMTSALRGFNM
+524 
-535 ELSDMSAQRVNDV
+535 MSAQRVNDV

-576 ANMEF
+576 ANMQF

-618 LYSSNQLIG
+618 LYSSNQLMG

-634 IQVNKVSQALSA
+634 IQVNKVATALSA

-657 AKGLDDILYELS
+657 AKGLDEILYQLS
-669 QRWDTLDVTI
+669 QRWDTLDVTV

-701 NNARLTELMNAAKNS
+701 NNARLTELMNAAKDS

-721 GQFEKTLDSLEAKVN
+721 GQFEKTLDSLDAKVN

-781 ALMKLAVVGTAL
+781 AFMKLAVVGTAL

-821 AGVDPNT
+821 AGIDQNT
-828 IKAVSNGFTGDENIG
+828 IKAMSNGFTGDENIG

-852 LANFGNLGFVGL
+852 LVNFGNLGFVGM

-871 LFTNLKGIFTNS
+871 LFTGIGGILTNKSILDDAVQASLMGNMGDFFKKLNPNL
-883 NVLSDAAGK
+883 AG
-892 ELITSMAANFV
+892 EALQQV
-903 QNTKGKVTQSAI
+903 VDD
-915 TKQIA
+915 
-920 EGLAYTKGAGIWTQF
+920 GLKYTKATGIWTQLF
-935 ISGAKTG
+935 SGGKLGNATG
-942 NELVDVGVALEAVG
+942 DVSSALEAVG
-956 TKAGGA
+956 AEAGGA
-962 ATGMA
+962 ASGMA

-972 VGALSPVLIPLVAI
+972 VGALGPVLIPLVAI
-986 LGTLTAMGLVAY
+986 LVTLGGIGLAVY
-998 FTSAEYKLKKLNKE
+998 FTSAAYKLKKLNKE

-1022 VQSEQNELT
+1022 IQSEQDELT
-1031 NFSQNFDQLTEN
+1031 SFSKSFDELTEK
-1043 MNDLQVGTYEWN
+1043 MADLQVGTYEWN

-1063 LALELIE
+1063 LALDLIE
-1070 KYSQLKYTIDSTG
+1070 KYSQLKYTVDSTG

-1090 SLEALQN
+1090 SFKALQN
-1097 GLQKMALDT
+1097 GLQKMATDT

-1120 GIQESLRKSDKVQ
+1120 SIQESLRKSDKVQ
-1133 QKKSTSSDMEHENG
+1133 QKIPTSNDLEQENE
-1147 KAQRRAIGAAGNSA
+1147 KAQSHAHAIGNAGNSHM
-1161 LGRSSKY
+1161 GRASDY
-1168 IAQQNGISLSM
+1168 IQQKNGISLSM
-1179 EEEYQNFLQDSSTD
+1179 KKEYQDFLQSNTTD
-1193 FLGFL
+1193 FLEFL
-1198 KTKYKESSTN
+1198 KERYQASSTN
-1208 WVQIEKQALHWFSL
+1208 WDEIEKKALHWFTL
-1222 KQEEIAINQSSQI
+1222 KQEEISINQSSQI

-1247 AGNITIAG
+1247 AENVTIAG
-1255 NEKVAKDKKQEILGS
+1255 NKKATKNEKQEILGS
-1270 ALGVSIKAT
+1270 ALGVSIKTT

-1284 SQEKI
+1284 DNAKI

-1297 GENIKLPEFWNKDQ
+1297 DDVLGEDTKLPEFWNKDQ
-1311 GSLKKMWREILKLGK
+1311 GTLEKMWKEILNLGA

-1334 NGQLIADKLYN
+1334 NGQIIVDKLYN
-1345 AIIANLIDRQ
+1345 AIIAHLIDSQ
-1355 YNIGEGIM
+1355 YNIGEEIM
-1363 KQVLA
+1363 KEVLA

-1374 RWFSGDLT
+1374 RWFSGNLT
-1382 KADLVKGPIKLTDEQ
+1382 KADLKKGPGELLTDKQ

-1428 EATYKSLTKESL
+1428 EATYKSLTDNSL
-1440 DSDSIGKN
+1440 DMDPIGKN

-1456 YTDILEQAYVRQG
+1456 YADVLEQAYTRQG

-1477 DFITGIAGNDSEKI
+1477 NFITGIAGNDPEKI
-1491 TQVIQALSQVN
+1491 TQVIQALSQVK
-1502 DLGDT
+1502 DFGDA
-1507 DQIESLFKSLEA
+1507 DKIEALFKSLEA

-1535 NSFISVNNAIRK
+1535 NSFIGINNAIRK

-1560 GQLVNKINLG
+1560 GQIINKINLG

-1586 LNPDLENDFYE
+1586 LNPDLENDFYM

-1610 DNLASVLQAN
+1610 DNLATALGAN
-1620 TAALLKESLDQAKT
+1620 TSALLNENLDQAKI
-1634 GITLASAFESEKIK
+1634 GMTLASAWENGSLNPVGEGG
-1648 LADKEADKGQWL
+1648 DKGGWL
-1660 NETVK
+1660 NQAKYKIAAWENGKEILNFLGMSEGTDYNKV
-1665 AISKMADGANIL
+1665 SKDRVEQLYGQLFNYRGANDYYEEL
-1677 NQLGLNTFTD
+1677 YRDSRLQL
-1687 YASDISD
+1687 
-1694 ETVANLYAK
+1694 
-1703 VAGYSGSMDYWK
+1703 
-1715 EQYREN
+1715 
-1721 SLRINGLNMQAKG
+1721 NGLNLQTKS
-1734 AWDLYNIGQDK
+1734 AWDLYNIGQDS
-1745 TLGGYIKDGVITNV
+1745 TLGGYIKDNV
-1759 DDAKTYANTYLNA
+1759 VLNADEAKAYASTYLNA
-1772 LSAKNKDYGLKYGST
+1772 LMAKNKDYGTPYGST
-1787 LQAYAQQAQ
+1787 LQSLAQQAQ
-1796 NVDWSNAS
+1796 NVNWSDANQ
-1804 SVLNFM
+1804 VLSFM
-1810 SQLTSVAKEIAQ
+1810 DQAVDTAQQIAQ
-1822 TYGEIN
+1822 TYGKIKGTE
-1828 GRALQEQIGTS
+1828 LQNQVNTS
-1839 KTIIEDKTEAANK
+1839 KDILNDKNAAPNNQ
-1852 RQAQYSEIATAAS
+1852 QAQYAEVANVAS
-1865 TYYGAAVSA
+1865 KYYGAAVSA
-1874 DFVEKNWDQFK
+1874 DFVKENWDQFL
-1885 KILDGGDI
+1885 KIGEGGKA
-1893 AEKAASAI
+1893 AEIAASAI
-1901 RQLLIDTGTM
+1901 RGILQQAGAL
-1911 VENEVKPEDFADKI
+1911 VENEVQAGDFKNDLD
-1925 EQEIKDIQENGT
+1925 QEIKDIQENSA
-1937 KPVVSVD
+1937 KPVVSVG
-1944 GDTTDLENKVT
+1944 GDTTGLEQQTGEAV
-1955 EETNNINGQGTNIN
+1955 NNINGQEADIN
-1969 VGVNTEEA
+1969 VGANTEEA
-1977 EEGIKNLTAKELF
+1977 EEGIENLTAKELF
-1990 TNLEVSLDGAETAE
+1990 TNLEVSLDGADTAE

-2041 LMTQISELVTAVNDM
+2041 LMTQISELVTAVNNM
-2056 SSGVMTTAAEIEG
+2056 SSGIMTTAAEIEG

-2097 STTALP
+2097 STTALS

-2137 GTPGSSKG
+2137 GGSS
-2145 GSKSGSKGGSSSGS
+2145 SGSKGGSSSGS
-2159 YKTIKNDAQDSERQ
+2159 YKAVKNNAQDRERERNKQ
-2173 RDKKEAAKAA
+2173 EHQADTAKQAEREA
-2183 RAKEQRLNTEKWM
+2183 RAEEQRKALEREAEW
-2196 KENRKK
+2196 RKSQGN
-2202 WSSPSTDT
+2202 SSTNNAT
-2210 SKTENETNP
+2210 ANETNP
-2219 NQGPT
+2219 TLGPT
-2224 DTDIA
+2224 DADIA
-2229 KAPTTPSGPS
+2229 KALTTTTETS

-2248 DVGNFPKNKGTGSGS
+2248 DVGNFGKNKGTGSGS

-2321 YQNAKAQLDSLEKS
+2321 YQNAKAQLASLEKS
-2335 RNLNAEAYEKRKAE
+2335 RSLNSEAYEKRKAE

-2363 DTRFNMKWGTGLAS
+2363 DTRFNMKWGTGLTS
-2377 GSGSSSGLRV
+2377 GGGSSSGLHV

-2396 GSGDTKKDQSK
+2396 SEDTKKDQGK

-2435 VNQIT
+2435 VNKIS

-2487 QDFEQQIFD
+2487 KDFEQQIFD

-2518 ANSKLIDSMTN
+2518 ANSKLIDSMQD

-2542 TETELADKQKQ
+2542 TETELADKQKR

-2567 QILDLEK
+2567 QILDLQK
-2574 ELAEGQEDYTDQL
+2574 ELTEGQEDYTDQL

-2623 GALWQEVYNLMDVGV
+2623 GALWQEVYNLMDIGV

-2690 QLEYIGAEA
+2690 QLEYIGTEA

-2721 DKNGDVVDSNGVR
+2721 DKNGDVVDSNGIR

-2760 PKPEAKPS
+2760 PKPAQKPANPTNS
-2768 IPSSSGGTNTTSS
+2768 NRSPSRTYDDNNTTVWHVSGNTKDNGLNLDSNGDLTGSSSWNYNDEHPFVYGGNKDVPSYRQIRAARDLVNPS
-2781 NSSGTVW
+2781 QYDKDNSGTLTR
-2788 QIGGQNG
+2788 QELEKGLRDQKIN
-2795 VILNSDGS
+2795 
-2803 NSGVSVWDAG
+2803 WD
-2813 MGVSNAEVR
+2813 N
-2822 AVRDVPGDLS
+2822 
-2832 IYDKN
+2832 
-2837 NDGLLDRKEL
+2837 
-2847 GAVWKDNP
+2847 
-2855 DINPKDSKYLEKYDE
+2855 SKYQNDADE
-2870 IWDPY
+2870 YWDPY
-2875 YKKYPSTKYKTGGL
+2875 YKKFKYKTGGL

-2899 GTFAKPEL
+2899 GTFTKPEL

>member
-1 MKLFPDNFVQNADKA
+1 
-16 INAIDGF
+16 
-23 LKKYKELG
+23 
-31 TTSTNLNNAKADLD
+31 
-45 KYKANLEEA
+45 
-54 KTKLES
+54 
-60 FGNIKTKSQAWD
+60 
-72 EQRRQVKSYEQS
+72 
-84 LDAVIKKSAEA
+84 
-95 NANRKTSKTTNNE
+95 
-108 DYNNLTKLIQLQS
+108 
-121 QYNRVV
+121 
-127 EEGKQLRGT
+127 
-136 AGAKTNAV
+136 
-144 KNAVAEQLQAENIS
+144 
-158 VQKLQRSYAGLR
+158 
-170 SAETSVSQRMASA
+170 
-183 EINSEKWEQLKASL
+183 
-197 EGVRTKIL
+197 
-205 VTKLAM
+205 
-211 NQLQKQAVSQELTQ
+211 
-225 SFGLTNFNKSDFL
+225 
-238 NVAQQFIS
+238 
-246 STRIQ
+246 
-251 LQQLRSEGQNLD
+251 
-263 ILNPQDLA
+263 
-271 EFDKLI
+271 
-277 QKIDEATTRAHDFED
+277 
-292 ALQKKNETSSMVNEK
+292 
-307 TKEVEKLQKAFDSFD
+307 
-322 SKGKIDKLFSDLE
+322 
-335 KLGIS
+335 
-340 TDGIEKSAEGVQQ
+340 
-353 LKEHLLG
+353 
-360 VNSDGVKKL
+360 
-369 NDEFGK
+369 
-375 TKTQVQASE
+375 
-384 NAINKIRNS
+384 
-393 LGDLGQATT
+393 
-402 SLQQMNSE
+402 
-410 FEQLKS
+410 
-416 QAQYFFGLTNSFN
+416 
-429 LLKRAIR
+429 
-436 GAYETVKKL
+436 
-445 DAAMTETAVVTDF
+445 
-458 SVGDMWEQLPQYTTM
+458 
-473 AKKLGATTEGAY
+473 
-485 RTAALYYQ
+485 
-493 QGLDTAEAM
+493 
-502 QLSTETMK
+502 
-510 MARVAGME
+510 
-518 YATATK
+518 
-524 AMTSALRGFNM
+524 
-535 ELSDMSAQRVNDV
+535 
-548 YSELA
+548 
-553 KITATDTQQ
+553 
-562 LATAMT
+562 
-568 KTASIAYS
+568 
-576 ANMEF
+576 
-581 ENVSAFLAQ
+581 
-590 ILETTQ
+590 
-596 EAPETAGTA
+596 
-605 LKTIIGRF
+605 
-613 TEIKK
+613 
-618 LYSSNQLIG
+618 
-627 KDSEGEE
+627 
-634 IQVNKVSQALSA
+634 
-646 AGINLN
+646 
-652 EFFTG
+652 
-657 AKGLDDILYELS
+657 
-669 QRWDTLDVTI
+669 
-679 QRYIATQAAG
+679 
-689 SRQQSRFIALMQ
+689 MQ

-821 AGVDPNT
+821 ANVDPNT
-828 IKAVSNGFTGDENIG
+828 IKAVSNGFTGDEDIG

-852 LANFGNLGFVGL
+852 LANFGNLGFVGMA
-864 TKDLVKS
+864 KDLVKN
-871 LFTNLKGIFTNS
+871 LFINLKGIFTNS
-883 NVLSDAAGK
+883 NVLSETAAK
-892 ELITSMAANFV
+892 ELTKNMSSFFLKINPKMPANV
-903 QNTKGKVTQSAI
+903 LTES
-915 TKQIA
+915 IA
-920 EGLAYTKGAGIWTQF
+920 NGMKYTKAAGIWTQF
-935 ISGAKTG
+935 ASGAKAG
-942 NELVDVGVALEAVG
+942 KALGDVGVALKTVG
-956 TKAGGA
+956 VEAGGA
-962 ATGMA
+962 ASGMA

-972 VGALSPVLIPLVAI
+972 VGALGPGLAVLA
-986 LGTLTAMGLVAY
+986 GTLATIGIAKGIVYL
-998 FTSAEYKLKKLNKE
+998 TSAQKELDDINKKIAE
-1012 IEKTDNLLKD
+1012 TDERLSTTKDNVDALMGFEESSNSLKD
-1022 VQSEQNELT
+1022 QLS
-1031 NFSQNFDQLTEN
+1031 QLTR
-1043 MNDLQVGTYEWN
+1043 GTAEFN
-1055 QALIESNK
+1055 QKLIESN
-1063 LALELIE
+1063 
-1070 KYSQLKYTIDSTG
+1070 QLV
-1083 RIIIDED
+1083 
-1090 SLEALQN
+1090 
-1097 GLQKMALDT
+1097 LD
-1106 QVVKQNLIRAKQQL
+1106 L
-1120 GIQESLRKSDKVQ
+1120 
-1133 QKKSTSSDMEHENG
+1133 
-1147 KAQRRAIGAAGNSA
+1147 
-1161 LGRSSKY
+1161 
-1168 IAQQNGISLSM
+1168 
-1179 EEEYQNFLQDSSTD
+1179 
-1193 FLGFL
+1193 L
-1198 KTKYKESSTN
+1198 KRY
-1208 WVQIEKQALHWFSL
+1208 
-1222 KQEEIAINQSSQI
+1222 
-1235 SAAEAYLSRAGS
+1235 
-1247 AGNITIAG
+1247 
-1255 NEKVAKDKKQEILGS
+1255 
-1270 ALGVSIKAT
+1270 
-1279 DIDFS
+1279 
-1284 SQEKI
+1284 
-1289 KENAQRLL
+1289 
-1297 GENIKLPEFWNKDQ
+1297 P
-1311 GSLKKMWREILKLGK
+1311 MLKLGK
-1326 IPDYMYDE
+1326 TGIYGELTIDNDSLETLQTVESQGYTNLQNSKIWLQNEQSVAQAKTALEDLQDIYTYRVSSNPTVNKQNGFNPNTQLRLSTEWEKYISDEKNKSKDFATWLLDQYTFTTGKNYHFEDQIKQAAIDYQNAQINLNSAQENEKGQKIEVYISQQEDLTDDQRQRIRNRAALLQTAPTELDTEKSSFKKDLQNIFEDAEGNPIFEYYDTWEDIYKKVFGVENLPSAFKKEDGSVDNEAIRNALATEAATKQIGILNDNLNELINGKNGIPGLRDQDPKM
-1334 NGQLIADKLYN
+1334 ADRLE
-1345 AIIANLIDRQ
+1345 R
-1355 YNIGEGIM
+1355 
-1363 KQVLA
+1363 LA
-1368 SQEGAD
+1368 SGSLTQED
-1374 RWFSGDLT
+1374 IDWFNAETNKDSEVMQQIAE
-1382 KADLVKGPIKLTDEQ
+1382 K
-1397 AQALNYENYED
+1397 LNYDNVDDFYSKYLQGVIDNSNLLLTEAQTA
-1408 YKSKV
+1408 YKKITGQDWST
-1413 LDPIAKAAELNFASA
+1413 D
-1428 EATYKSLTKESL
+1428 T
-1440 DSDSIGKN
+1440 IGKN
-1448 LGAAAAKA
+1448 LGAAVAKA
-1456 YTDILEQAYVRQG
+1456 YTDVLEQAYVRQG

-1477 DFITGIAGNDSEKI
+1477 GFITGIAGNDSEKI

-1560 GQLVNKINLG
+1560 GQIVNKINLG

-1586 LNPDLENDFYE
+1586 LNPDLENDFYM

-1610 DNLASVLQAN
+1610 DNLATALGAN
-1620 TAALLKESLDQAKT
+1620 TSALLNENLDQAKI
-1634 GITLASAFESEKIK
+1634 GMTLASAWENGNFNPVSEG
-1648 LADKEADKGQWL
+1648 ADKGGWL
-1660 NETVK
+1660 NQVKKKIAAWPNGTEILNFLGMSVGTDYNKVSEETAEQLYGK
-1665 AISKMADGANIL
+1665 LFNYNGANDYYEELYRANRI
-1677 NQLGLNTFTD
+1677 QL
-1687 YASDISD
+1687 
-1694 ETVANLYAK
+1694 
-1703 VAGYSGSMDYWK
+1703 
-1715 EQYREN
+1715 
-1721 SLRINGLNMQAKG
+1721 NGLNLQTKS

-1745 TLGGYIKDGVITNV
+1745 TLGGYIKNGVVLNA
-1759 DDAKTYANTYLNA
+1759 DEAKAYASTYLNA
-1772 LSAKNKDYGLKYGST
+1772 LIAKNKDYGTPYGST
-1787 LQAYAQQAQ
+1787 LQSLAQQAQ
-1796 NVDWSNAS
+1796 NVNWSDATQ
-1804 SVLNFM
+1804 VLSFM
-1810 SQLTSVAKEIAQ
+1810 GQAVDTAQQIAQ
-1822 TYGEIN
+1822 KYGDIRGTELYN
-1828 GRALQEQIGTS
+1828 QVNTS
-1839 KTIIEDKTEAANK
+1839 KDILNDKNAAPNNQ
-1852 RQAQYSEIATAAS
+1852 QAQYAEVAS
-1865 TYYGAAVSA
+1865 VASKYYGAAISA
-1874 DFVEKNWDQFK
+1874 DFVETYWDQFLEIGK
-1885 KILDGGDI
+1885 GGEA
-1893 AEKAASAI
+1893 AEIAASAI
-1901 RQLLIDTGTM
+1901 RGILQQAGVL
-1911 VENEVKPEDFADKI
+1911 VENEVKAGDFKNELD
-1925 EQEIKDIQENGT
+1925 QEINDIQENGT
-1937 KPVVSVD
+1937 KPVVSVG
-1944 GDTTDLENKVT
+1944 GDTTDLENET
-1955 EETNNINGQGTNIN
+1955 NEEINNINGKEANLN
-1969 VGVNTEEA
+1969 VGANTEEA
-1977 EEGIKNLTAKELF
+1977 EGKIENLTAKELF

-2029 ANLTDIVTKFSD
+2029 ANLTDIVTKFND
-2041 LMTQISELVTAVNDM
+2041 LMTQISELVTAVNNM

-2128 NENAGNGSG
+2128 NENANSGGSG
-2137 GTPGSSKG
+2137 GSNN
-2145 GSKSGSKGGSSSGS
+2145 GSKGGLSTPKKPGVSKISSTP
-2159 YKTIKNDAQDSERQ
+2159 KPTEKNKPKFEDDQLAI
-2173 RDKKEAAKAA
+2173 KEAQ
-2183 RAKEQRLNTEKWM
+2183 KEV
-2196 KENRKK
+2196 
-2202 WSSPSTDT
+2202 SSTITP

-2219 NQGPT
+2219 TQGPT

-2239 RDNNFTNPK
+2239 RDNNFTDRK
-2248 DVGNFPKNKGTGSGS
+2248 DQGNFPKNKGSGGSGS
-2263 GSGSKDSPSSNDED
+2263 GSGSKDSPFNNDED

-2377 GSGSSSGLRV
+2377 GKGSSSGLHV

-2396 GSGDTKKDQSK
+2396 GSEDTKKDQGK

-2435 VNQIT
+2435 VNKIT

-2542 TETELADKQKQ
+2542 TETELANKQKQ

-2760 PKPEAKPS
+2760 PKPETKPS
-2768 IPSSSGGTNTTSS
+2768 APSSSGGTNTTSS
-2781 NSSGTVW
+2781 NSSSTVW
-2788 QIGGQNG
+2788 KIGGNNG

-2803 NSGVSVWDAG
+2803 NSGVSVWDPG
-2813 MGVSNAEVR
+2813 MGVSSAEVR
-2822 AVRDVPGDLS
+2822 ALRDVPGDLS
-2832 IYDKN
+2832 GYDDN
-2837 NDGLLDRKEL
+2837 EDGFLDKKEL
-2847 GAVWKDNP
+2847 GAVWKANP
-2855 DINPKDSKYLEKYDE
+2855 DINPKDSKYLEDYDK

-2899 GTFAKPEL
+2899 GTFTKPEL

>member
-1 MKLFPDNFVQNADKA
+1 
-16 INAIDGF
+16 
-23 LKKYKELG
+23 
-31 TTSTNLNNAKADLD
+31 
-45 KYKANLEEA
+45 
-54 KTKLES
+54 
-60 FGNIKTKSQAWD
+60 
-72 EQRRQVKSYEQS
+72 
-84 LDAVIKKSAEA
+84 
-95 NANRKTSKTTNNE
+95 
-108 DYNNLTKLIQLQS
+108 
-121 QYNRVV
+121 
-127 EEGKQLRGT
+127 
-136 AGAKTNAV
+136 
-144 KNAVAEQLQAENIS
+144 
-158 VQKLQRSYAGLR
+158 
-170 SAETSVSQRMASA
+170 
-183 EINSEKWEQLKASL
+183 
-197 EGVRTKIL
+197 
-205 VTKLAM
+205 
-211 NQLQKQAVSQELTQ
+211 
-225 SFGLTNFNKSDFL
+225 
-238 NVAQQFIS
+238 
-246 STRIQ
+246 
-251 LQQLRSEGQNLD
+251 
-263 ILNPQDLA
+263 
-271 EFDKLI
+271 
-277 QKIDEATTRAHDFED
+277 
-292 ALQKKNETSSMVNEK
+292 
-307 TKEVEKLQKAFDSFD
+307 
-322 SKGKIDKLFSDLE
+322 
-335 KLGIS
+335 
-340 TDGIEKSAEGVQQ
+340 
-353 LKEHLLG
+353 
-360 VNSDGVKKL
+360 
-369 NDEFGK
+369 
-375 TKTQVQASE
+375 
-384 NAINKIRNS
+384 
-393 LGDLGQATT
+393 
-402 SLQQMNSE
+402 
-410 FEQLKS
+410 
-416 QAQYFFGLTNSFN
+416 
-429 LLKRAIR
+429 
-436 GAYETVKKL
+436 
-445 DAAMTETAVVTDF
+445 
-458 SVGDMWEQLPQYTTM
+458 
-473 AKKLGATTEGAY
+473 
-485 RTAALYYQ
+485 
-493 QGLDTAEAM
+493 
-502 QLSTETMK
+502 
-510 MARVAGME
+510 
-518 YATATK
+518 
-524 AMTSALRGFNM
+524 
-535 ELSDMSAQRVNDV
+535 
-548 YSELA
+548 
-553 KITATDTQQ
+553 
-562 LATAMT
+562 
-568 KTASIAYS
+568 
-576 ANMEF
+576 
-581 ENVSAFLAQ
+581 
-590 ILETTQ
+590 
-596 EAPETAGTA
+596 
-605 LKTIIGRF
+605 
-613 TEIKK
+613 
-618 LYSSNQLIG
+618 
-627 KDSEGEE
+627 
-634 IQVNKVSQALSA
+634 
-646 AGINLN
+646 
-652 EFFTG
+652 
-657 AKGLDDILYELS
+657 
-669 QRWDTLDVTI
+669 
-679 QRYIATQAAG
+679 
-689 SRQQSRFIALMQ
+689 MQ
-701 NNARLTELMNAAKNS
+701 NNARLTELMNAAKDS

-721 GQFEKTLDSLEAKVN
+721 GQFEKTLDSLDAKVN

-781 ALMKLAVVGTAL
+781 AFMKLAVVGTAL

-821 AGVDPNT
+821 AGIDQNT
-828 IKAVSNGFTGDENIG
+828 IKAMSNGFTGDENIG

-852 LANFGNLGFVGL
+852 LVNFGNLGFVGM

-871 LFTNLKGIFTNS
+871 LFTGIGGILTNKSILDDAVQASLMGNMGDFFKKLNPNL
-883 NVLSDAAGK
+883 AG
-892 ELITSMAANFV
+892 EALQQV
-903 QNTKGKVTQSAI
+903 VDD
-915 TKQIA
+915 
-920 EGLAYTKGAGIWTQF
+920 GLKYTKATGIWTQLF
-935 ISGAKTG
+935 SGGKLGNATG
-942 NELVDVGVALEAVG
+942 DVSSALEAVG
-956 TKAGGA
+956 AEAGGA
-962 ATGMA
+962 ASGMA

-972 VGALSPVLIPLVAI
+972 VGALGPVLIPLVAI
-986 LGTLTAMGLVAY
+986 LVTLGGIGLAVY
-998 FTSAEYKLKKLNKE
+998 FTSAAYKLKKLNKE
-1012 IEKTDNLLKD
+1012 IEKTDNLLKNI
-1022 VQSEQNELT
+1022 QSEQDELT
-1031 NFSQNFDQLTEN
+1031 SFSKSFDELTEK
-1043 MNDLQVGTYEWN
+1043 MADLQVGTYEWN

-1063 LALELIE
+1063 LALDLIE
-1070 KYSQLKYTIDSTG
+1070 KYSQLKYTVDSTG

-1090 SLEALQN
+1090 SFKALQN
-1097 GLQKMALDT
+1097 GLQKMATDT

-1120 GIQESLRKSDKVQ
+1120 SIQESLRKSDKVQ
-1133 QKKSTSSDMEHENG
+1133 QKIPTSNDLEQENE
-1147 KAQRRAIGAAGNSA
+1147 KAQRRAHAIGNAGNSHM
-1161 LGRSSKY
+1161 GRASDY
-1168 IAQQNGISLSM
+1168 IQQKNGISLSM
-1179 EEEYQNFLQDSSTD
+1179 KKEYQDFLQSNTTD
-1193 FLGFL
+1193 FLEFL
-1198 KTKYKESSTN
+1198 KERYQASSTN
-1208 WVQIEKQALHWFSL
+1208 WDEIEKKALHWFTL
-1222 KQEEIAINQSSQI
+1222 KQEEISINQSSQI

-1247 AGNITIAG
+1247 AENVTIAG
-1255 NEKVAKDKKQEILGS
+1255 NKKATKNEKQEILGS
-1270 ALGVSIKAT
+1270 ALGVSIKTT

-1284 SQEKI
+1284 DNAKI

-1297 GENIKLPEFWNKDQ
+1297 DDVLGEDTKLPEFWNKDQ
-1311 GSLKKMWREILKLGK
+1311 GTLEKMWKEILNLGA

-1334 NGQLIADKLYN
+1334 NGQIIVDKLYN
-1345 AIIANLIDRQ
+1345 AIIAHLIDSQ
-1355 YNIGEGIM
+1355 YNIGEEIM
-1363 KQVLA
+1363 KEVLA

-1374 RWFSGDLT
+1374 RWFSGNLT
-1382 KADLVKGPIKLTDEQ
+1382 KADLKKGPGELLTDKQ

-1456 YTDILEQAYVRQG
+1456 YADVLEQAYTRQG

-1477 DFITGIAGNDSEKI
+1477 NFITGIAGNDPEKI
-1491 TQVIQALSQVN
+1491 TQVIQALSQVK
-1502 DLGDT
+1502 DFGDA
-1507 DQIESLFKSLEA
+1507 DKIEALFKSLEA

-1535 NSFISVNNAIRK
+1535 NSFIGINNAIRK

-1560 GQLVNKINLG
+1560 GQIINKINLG

-1586 LNPDLENDFYE
+1586 LNPDLENDFYM

-1610 DNLASVLQAN
+1610 DNLATALGAN
-1620 TAALLKESLDQAKT
+1620 TSALLNENLDQAKI
-1634 GITLASAFESEKIK
+1634 GMTLASAWENGSFNPIGEGG
-1648 LADKEADKGQWL
+1648 DKRGWL
-1660 NETVK
+1660 NQVRDKIATWPNGTEILNFVGMSAGTDYNNVSKETAEQLYGK
-1665 AISKMADGANIL
+1665 LFNYRGANDYYEGL
-1677 NQLGLNTFTD
+1677 YRDSRLQL
-1687 YASDISD
+1687 
-1694 ETVANLYAK
+1694 
-1703 VAGYSGSMDYWK
+1703 
-1715 EQYREN
+1715 
-1721 SLRINGLNMQAKG
+1721 NGLNLQTKS
-1734 AWDLYNIGQDK
+1734 AWDLYNIGQDS
-1745 TLGGYIKDGVITNV
+1745 TLGGYIKDDVVLNA
-1759 DDAKTYANTYLNA
+1759 DEAKAYASTYLNA
-1772 LSAKNKDYGLKYGST
+1772 LMAKNKDYGTPYGST
-1787 LQAYAQQAQ
+1787 LQSLAQQAQ
-1796 NVDWSNAS
+1796 NVNWSDANQ
-1804 SVLNFM
+1804 VLSFM
-1810 SQLTSVAKEIAQ
+1810 GQAVDTAQQIAQ
-1822 TYGEIN
+1822 KYGEIKGTELYN
-1828 GRALQEQIGTS
+1828 QVNTS
-1839 KTIIEDKTEAANK
+1839 KDILNDKNAAPNNQ
-1852 RQAQYSEIATAAS
+1852 QAQYGEVANVAS
-1865 TYYGAAVSA
+1865 KYYGAAISA
-1874 DFVEKNWDQFK
+1874 DFVKEHWDQFLEIGK
-1885 KILDGGDI
+1885 GGEA
-1893 AEKAASAI
+1893 AEIAASAI
-1901 RQLLIDTGTM
+1901 RGILQQAGVL
-1911 VENEVKPEDFADKI
+1911 VENEVQAGDFKNELD
-1925 EQEIKDIQENGT
+1925 QEIKDIQENST

-1944 GDTTDLENKVT
+1944 GDTTGLEQQTGEAV
-1955 EETNNINGQGTNIN
+1955 NNINGQEADIN
-1969 VGVNTEEA
+1969 VGANTEEA
-1977 EEGIKNLTAKELF
+1977 EGEIENLTAKELF
-1990 TNLEVSLDGAETAE
+1990 TNLEVSLDGADTAE

-2041 LMTQISELVTAVNDM
+2041 LMTQISKLVTAVNNM
-2056 SSGVMTTAAEIEG
+2056 SSGIMTTAAEIEG

-2103 NGDVIAGPGNQY
+2103 DGSVIAGPGNQY

-2137 GTPGSSKG
+2137 GGTPSGAAIGTAGALSTAKKRGVSKISSTPKPTEKNKPKFQDDLLGVKEAQKEASSTITPSKG
-2145 GSKSGSKGGSSSGS
+2145 
-2159 YKTIKNDAQDSERQ
+2159 T
-2173 RDKKEAAKAA
+2173 
-2183 RAKEQRLNTEKWM
+2183 
-2196 KENRKK
+2196 
-2202 WSSPSTDT
+2202 
-2210 SKTENETNP
+2210 NETNP
-2219 NQGPT
+2219 TQKPT
-2224 DTDIA
+2224 DTDTT
-2229 KAPTTPSGPS
+2229 KAPSTTTNPE

-2248 DVGNFPKNKGTGSGS
+2248 DVGNFGKNKGTGSGS

-2321 YQNAKAQLDSLEKS
+2321 YQNAKAQLASLEKS
-2335 RNLNAEAYEKRKAE
+2335 RSLNSEAYEKRKAE

-2377 GSGSSSGLRV
+2377 GKGSSSGLKV

-2396 GSGDTKKDQSK
+2396 SEDTKKDQGK

-2435 VNQIT
+2435 INKIS

-2487 QDFEQQIFD
+2487 KDFEQQIFD

-2518 ANSKLIDSMTN
+2518 ANSKLIDSMQD

-2542 TETELADKQKQ
+2542 TETELADKQKR

-2567 QILDLEK
+2567 QILDLQK
-2574 ELAEGQEDYTDQL
+2574 ELTEGQEDYTDQL

-2623 GALWQEVYNLMDVGV
+2623 GALWQEVYNLMDIGV

-2690 QLEYIGAEA
+2690 QLEYIGVEA

-2760 PKPEAKPS
+2760 PKPEVKPS
-2768 IPSSSGGTNTTSS
+2768 TPSSSSNNTGSSRGTGTTPRINLSGS
-2781 NSSGTVW
+2781 NG
-2788 QIGGQNG
+2788 I
-2795 VILNSDGS
+2795 ILNADGS
-2803 NSGVSVWDAG
+2803 NSGISVWDPG
-2813 MGVSNAEVR
+2813 QGISNAELR
-2822 AVRDVPGDLS
+2822 AARDLGNLGQ
-2832 IYDKN
+2832 YDAN
-2837 NDGLLDRKEL
+2837 QNGLIDKKEL
-2847 GAVWKDNP
+2847 SNALKKEK
-2855 DINPKDSKYLEKYDE
+2855 INPNDSKYQMEYDKT
-2870 IWDPY
+2870 WDPY
-2875 YKKYPSTKYKTGGL
+2875 YKKRTTKYATGGL

>member
-23 LKKYKELG
+23 LKKYKDFG
-31 TTSTNLNNAKADLD
+31 TTSTNLDTANADLK

-54 KTKLES
+54 QAKLES
-60 FGNIKTKSQAWD
+60 FGNITTTKQAWD
-72 EQRRQVKSYEQS
+72 EQRRQVESYEQS
-84 LDAVIKKSAEA
+84 LDAVIKKSAEV
-95 NANRKTSKTTNNE
+95 NASKKTPKTTNNE
-108 DYNNLTKLIQLQS
+108 DYNNLTKLIQLQNE
-121 QYNRVV
+121 YNRVV
-127 EEGKQLRGT
+127 VEGNELRKTTGVR
-136 AGAKTNAV
+136 TNAV
-144 KNAVAEQLQAENIS
+144 KNAVANYLQTENIS
-158 VQKLQRSYAGLR
+158 IQKLQHSYAGLR
-170 SAETSVSQRMASA
+170 SAETSYIQQMATTDT
-183 EINSEKWEQLKASL
+183 NSKEWEKLKTSL
-197 EGVRTKIL
+197 DGVRSKMLANKL
-205 VTKLAM
+205 VM
-211 NQLQKQAVSQELTQ
+211 NQLKKEALSQELTQ
-225 SFGLTNFNKSDFL
+225 SFGLTKFTDTSFSK
-238 NVAQQFIS
+238 VAQQFIS
-246 STRIQ
+246 SARAQ
-251 LQQLRSEGQNLD
+251 LQQLRAEGQSLD

-292 ALQKKNETSSMVNEK
+292 ALQKKNEASSMVDEK
-307 TKEVEKLQKAFDSFD
+307 TKEVEKLQKAFDNFD

-393 LGDLGQATT
+393 LGDLGQATA

-535 ELSDMSAQRVNDV
+535 ELNDMSAQRVNDV

-634 IQVNKVSQALSA
+634 IQVNKVATALSA

-821 AGVDPNT
+821 ANVDPNT
-828 IKAVSNGFTGDENIG
+828 IKAVSNGFTGNEDIG

-852 LANFGNLGFVGL
+852 LANFGNLGFVGMA
-864 TKDLVKS
+864 KDLVKN
-871 LFTNLKGIFTNS
+871 LFINLKGIFTNS
-883 NVLSDAAGK
+883 NVLSETAAK
-892 ELITSMAANFV
+892 ELTKNMSSFFLKINPKMPANV
-903 QNTKGKVTQSAI
+903 LTES
-915 TKQIA
+915 IA
-920 EGLAYTKGAGIWTQF
+920 NGMKYTKAAGIWTQF
-935 ISGAKTG
+935 ASGAKAG
-942 NELVDVGVALEAVG
+942 NALGDIGVALKTVG
-956 TKAGGA
+956 VEAGGA
-962 ATGMA
+962 ASGMA

-972 VGALSPVLIPLVAI
+972 VGALGPGLAVLA
-986 LGTLTAMGLVAY
+986 GTLATIGIAKGIVYL
-998 FTSAEYKLKKLNKE
+998 TSAQKELDDINKKIAE
-1012 IEKTDNLLKD
+1012 TDERLSITKDNVDALMGFDESSNSLKD
-1022 VQSEQNELT
+1022 QLS
-1031 NFSQNFDQLTEN
+1031 QLTR
-1043 MNDLQVGTYEWN
+1043 GTAEFN
-1055 QALIESNK
+1055 QKLIESN
-1063 LALELIE
+1063 
-1070 KYSQLKYTIDSTG
+1070 QLV
-1083 RIIIDED
+1083 
-1090 SLEALQN
+1090 
-1097 GLQKMALDT
+1097 LD
-1106 QVVKQNLIRAKQQL
+1106 L
-1120 GIQESLRKSDKVQ
+1120 
-1133 QKKSTSSDMEHENG
+1133 
-1147 KAQRRAIGAAGNSA
+1147 
-1161 LGRSSKY
+1161 
-1168 IAQQNGISLSM
+1168 
-1179 EEEYQNFLQDSSTD
+1179 
-1193 FLGFL
+1193 L
-1198 KTKYKESSTN
+1198 KRY
-1208 WVQIEKQALHWFSL
+1208 
-1222 KQEEIAINQSSQI
+1222 
-1235 SAAEAYLSRAGS
+1235 
-1247 AGNITIAG
+1247 
-1255 NEKVAKDKKQEILGS
+1255 
-1270 ALGVSIKAT
+1270 
-1279 DIDFS
+1279 
-1284 SQEKI
+1284 
-1289 KENAQRLL
+1289 
-1297 GENIKLPEFWNKDQ
+1297 P
-1311 GSLKKMWREILKLGK
+1311 MLKLGK
-1326 IPDYMYDE
+1326 TGIYGELTIDKDSLETLQTVESQGYTNLQNSKIWLQNEQSVAQAKTALEELQDIYTYRVSSNFAENKTQGFKPNSQLRLSDE
-1334 NGQLIADKLYN
+1334 WKKYINDDKYSGDFATWLTEKKT
-1345 AIIANLIDRQ
+1345 IDRQ
-1355 YNIGEGIM
+1355 YEDQIRQAAIDYQNAQINLNSAQENAKGQKIEVYISQQEDLTDDQRQRIRNRAALLQTAPTELDTEKSSFKKDLQNIFEDAEGNPIFEYYDTWEDIYKKVFGVENLPSAFKKEDGSVDNEAIRNALATEAAT
-1363 KQVLA
+1363 KQIGILNDNLNELINGKNGIPGLRDQDPKMADRLERLA
-1368 SQEGAD
+1368 SG
-1374 RWFSGDLT
+1374 
-1382 KADLVKGPIKLTDEQ
+1382 
-1397 AQALNYENYED
+1397 
-1408 YKSKV
+1408 
-1413 LDPIAKAAELNFASA
+1413 
-1428 EATYKSLTKESL
+1428 SLTQEDIDWFNAETNKDSEVMQQIAEKL
-1440 DSDSIGKN
+1440 DYDNVDDFYSKYLQGVIDNSNLLLTEAQTAYKKITGQDWSTDTIGKN
-1448 LGAAAAKA
+1448 LGAAVAKA
-1456 YTDILEQAYVRQG
+1456 YTDVLEQAYVRQG

-1477 DFITGIAGNDSEKI
+1477 GFITGIAGNDPEKI

-1502 DLGDT
+1502 DLGDV

-1524 GKSRKE
+1524 GKSQKE
-1530 IQNLK
+1530 IQKLK
-1535 NSFISVNNAIRK
+1535 NSFISVNNAIKK

-1560 GQLVNKINLG
+1560 GQIVNKINLG

-1620 TAALLKESLDQAKT
+1620 TAALLKENLGQAKT
-1634 GITLASAFESEKIK
+1634 GITLASAFESGKIK

-1660 NETVK
+1660 NETVE

-1715 EQYREN
+1715 EQYRET
-1721 SLRINGLNMQAKG
+1721 SLRINGLNMQAKD

-1745 TLGGYIKDGVITNV
+1745 TLGGYIKNGVITNA

-1772 LSAKNKDYGLKYGST
+1772 LIAKNKDYGLKYGST

-1796 NVDWSNAS
+1796 NVDWTNAS
-1804 SVLNFM
+1804 SALNFM
-1810 SQLTSVAKEIAQ
+1810 SQLAGVAKEIAQ

-1839 KTIIEDKTEAANK
+1839 KQIIEDKTEAANK

-1865 TYYGAAVSA
+1865 TYYGTAVSA
-1874 DFVEKNWDQFK
+1874 DFVEKNWDQFE
-1885 KILDGGDI
+1885 KILSGGDI

-1901 RQLLIDTGTM
+1901 RQLLIDAGAM
-1911 VENEVKPEDFADKI
+1911 AVNEVKPEDFADKV

-1944 GDTTDLENKVT
+1944 GDTTGLENKTT
-1955 EETNNINGQGTNIN
+1955 EATNNINGQEANIN

-1977 EEGIKNLTAKELF
+1977 EEGIENLTAKELF

-2128 NENAGNGSG
+2128 NENANGGGSG
-2137 GTPGSSKG
+2137 GTPGGSKG
-2145 GSKSGSKGGSSSGS
+2145 GSKGGSSSGS
-2159 YKTIKNDAQDSERQ
+2159 YKTVKNDAQDRERQ

-2183 RAKEQRLNTEKWM
+2183 RAEEQRLNTQKWM
-2196 KENRKK
+2196 EENRKK

-2224 DTDIA
+2224 DTDIS
-2229 KAPTTPSGPS
+2229 KAPTTTTETS

-2248 DVGNFPKNKGTGSGS
+2248 DVGNFGKNKGTGSGS
-2263 GSGSKDSPSSNDED
+2263 GSGSKDSPSSSDED

-2377 GSGSSSGLRV
+2377 GKGSSSGLHV

-2396 GSGDTKKDQSK
+2396 GSEDTKKDQGK

-2699 GKQITFSAYDE
+2699 GKQITFSAYDD

-2760 PKPEAKPS
+2760 PKPEVKPS
-2768 IPSSSGGTNTTSS
+2768 APSYSGSTSGNRGTGTTPRIHLNGS
-2781 NSSGTVW
+2781 NG
-2788 QIGGQNG
+2788 I
-2795 VILNSDGS
+2795 ILNADGS
-2803 NSGVSVWDAG
+2803 NSGISVWDPG
-2813 MGVSNAEVR
+2813 KGISNAELR
-2822 AVRDVPGDLS
+2822 AARDLGNLGQYDSNPQNGLIDEKELQS
-2832 IYDKN
+2832 ALKKNKINPNDPKYQMEYDKT
-2837 NDGLLDRKEL
+2837 
-2847 GAVWKDNP
+2847 
-2855 DINPKDSKYLEKYDE
+2855 
-2870 IWDPY
+2870 WDPY
-2875 YKKYPSTKYKTGGL
+2875 YKKFKYATGGL

>member
-1 MKLFPDNFVQNADKA
+1 
-16 INAIDGF
+16 
-23 LKKYKELG
+23 
-31 TTSTNLNNAKADLD
+31 
-45 KYKANLEEA
+45 
-54 KTKLES
+54 
-60 FGNIKTKSQAWD
+60 
-72 EQRRQVKSYEQS
+72 
-84 LDAVIKKSAEA
+84 
-95 NANRKTSKTTNNE
+95 
-108 DYNNLTKLIQLQS
+108 
-121 QYNRVV
+121 
-127 EEGKQLRGT
+127 
-136 AGAKTNAV
+136 
-144 KNAVAEQLQAENIS
+144 
-158 VQKLQRSYAGLR
+158 
-170 SAETSVSQRMASA
+170 
-183 EINSEKWEQLKASL
+183 
-197 EGVRTKIL
+197 
-205 VTKLAM
+205 
-211 NQLQKQAVSQELTQ
+211 
-225 SFGLTNFNKSDFL
+225 
-238 NVAQQFIS
+238 
-246 STRIQ
+246 
-251 LQQLRSEGQNLD
+251 
-263 ILNPQDLA
+263 
-271 EFDKLI
+271 
-277 QKIDEATTRAHDFED
+277 
-292 ALQKKNETSSMVNEK
+292 
-307 TKEVEKLQKAFDSFD
+307 
-322 SKGKIDKLFSDLE
+322 
-335 KLGIS
+335 
-340 TDGIEKSAEGVQQ
+340 
-353 LKEHLLG
+353 
-360 VNSDGVKKL
+360 
-369 NDEFGK
+369 
-375 TKTQVQASE
+375 
-384 NAINKIRNS
+384 
-393 LGDLGQATT
+393 
-402 SLQQMNSE
+402 
-410 FEQLKS
+410 
-416 QAQYFFGLTNSFN
+416 
-429 LLKRAIR
+429 
-436 GAYETVKKL
+436 
-445 DAAMTETAVVTDF
+445 
-458 SVGDMWEQLPQYTTM
+458 
-473 AKKLGATTEGAY
+473 
-485 RTAALYYQ
+485 
-493 QGLDTAEAM
+493 
-502 QLSTETMK
+502 
-510 MARVAGME
+510 
-518 YATATK
+518 
-524 AMTSALRGFNM
+524 
-535 ELSDMSAQRVNDV
+535 
-548 YSELA
+548 
-553 KITATDTQQ
+553 
-562 LATAMT
+562 
-568 KTASIAYS
+568 
-576 ANMEF
+576 
-581 ENVSAFLAQ
+581 
-590 ILETTQ
+590 
-596 EAPETAGTA
+596 
-605 LKTIIGRF
+605 
-613 TEIKK
+613 
-618 LYSSNQLIG
+618 
-627 KDSEGEE
+627 
-634 IQVNKVSQALSA
+634 
-646 AGINLN
+646 
-652 EFFTG
+652 
-657 AKGLDDILYELS
+657 
-669 QRWDTLDVTI
+669 
-679 QRYIATQAAG
+679 
-689 SRQQSRFIALMQ
+689 MQ

-821 AGVDPNT
+821 ANVDPNT
-828 IKAVSNGFTGDENIG
+828 IKAVSNGFTGDEDIG

-852 LANFGNLGFVGL
+852 LANFGNLGFVGMA
-864 TKDLVKS
+864 KDLVKN
-871 LFTNLKGIFTNS
+871 LFINLKGIFTNS
-883 NVLSDAAGK
+883 NVLSETAAK
-892 ELITSMAANFV
+892 ELTKNMSSFFLKINPKMPANV
-903 QNTKGKVTQSAI
+903 LTES
-915 TKQIA
+915 IA
-920 EGLAYTKGAGIWTQF
+920 NGMKYTKAAGIWTQF
-935 ISGAKTG
+935 ASGAKAG
-942 NELVDVGVALEAVG
+942 KALGDVGVALKTVG
-956 TKAGGA
+956 VEAGGA
-962 ATGMA
+962 ASGMA

-972 VGALSPVLIPLVAI
+972 VGALGPGLAVLA
-986 LGTLTAMGLVAY
+986 GTLATIGIAKGIVYL
-998 FTSAEYKLKKLNKE
+998 TSAQKELDDINKKIAE
-1012 IEKTDNLLKD
+1012 TDERLSTTKDNVDALMGFEESSNSLKD
-1022 VQSEQNELT
+1022 QLS
-1031 NFSQNFDQLTEN
+1031 QLTR
-1043 MNDLQVGTYEWN
+1043 GTAEFN
-1055 QALIESNK
+1055 QKLIESN
-1063 LALELIE
+1063 
-1070 KYSQLKYTIDSTG
+1070 QLV
-1083 RIIIDED
+1083 
-1090 SLEALQN
+1090 
-1097 GLQKMALDT
+1097 LD
-1106 QVVKQNLIRAKQQL
+1106 L
-1120 GIQESLRKSDKVQ
+1120 
-1133 QKKSTSSDMEHENG
+1133 
-1147 KAQRRAIGAAGNSA
+1147 
-1161 LGRSSKY
+1161 
-1168 IAQQNGISLSM
+1168 
-1179 EEEYQNFLQDSSTD
+1179 
-1193 FLGFL
+1193 L
-1198 KTKYKESSTN
+1198 KRY
-1208 WVQIEKQALHWFSL
+1208 
-1222 KQEEIAINQSSQI
+1222 
-1235 SAAEAYLSRAGS
+1235 
-1247 AGNITIAG
+1247 
-1255 NEKVAKDKKQEILGS
+1255 
-1270 ALGVSIKAT
+1270 
-1279 DIDFS
+1279 
-1284 SQEKI
+1284 
-1289 KENAQRLL
+1289 
-1297 GENIKLPEFWNKDQ
+1297 P
-1311 GSLKKMWREILKLGK
+1311 MLKLGK
-1326 IPDYMYDE
+1326 TGIYGELTIDNDSLETLQTVESQGYTNLQNSKIWLQNEQSVAQAKTALEDLQDIYTYRVSSNPAVDKQNGFNPNTQLRLSTEWEKYISDEKNKSKDFATWLLDQYTFTTGKNYHFEDQIKQAAIDYQNAQINLNSAQENAKGQKIEVYISQQEDLTDDQRQRIRNRAALLQTAPTELDTEKSSFKKDLQNIFEDAEGNPIFEYYDTWEDIYKKVFGVENLPSAFKKEDGSVDNEAIRNALATEAATKQIGILNDNLNELINGKNGIPGLRDQDPKM
-1334 NGQLIADKLYN
+1334 ADRLE
-1345 AIIANLIDRQ
+1345 R
-1355 YNIGEGIM
+1355 
-1363 KQVLA
+1363 LA
-1368 SQEGAD
+1368 SGSLTQED
-1374 RWFSGDLT
+1374 IDWFNAETNKDSEVMQQIAE
-1382 KADLVKGPIKLTDEQ
+1382 K
-1397 AQALNYENYED
+1397 LNYDNVDDFYSKYLQGVIDNSNLLLTEAQTA
-1408 YKSKV
+1408 YKKITGQDWST
-1413 LDPIAKAAELNFASA
+1413 D
-1428 EATYKSLTKESL
+1428 T
-1440 DSDSIGKN
+1440 IGKN
-1448 LGAAAAKA
+1448 LGAAVAKA
-1456 YTDILEQAYVRQG
+1456 YTDVLEQAYVRQG

-1477 DFITGIAGNDSEKI
+1477 GFITGIAGNDSEKI

-1560 GQLVNKINLG
+1560 GQIVNKINLG

-1586 LNPDLENDFYE
+1586 LNPDLENDFYM

-1610 DNLASVLQAN
+1610 DNLATALGAN
-1620 TAALLKESLDQAKT
+1620 TSALLNENLDQAKI
-1634 GITLASAFESEKIK
+1634 GMTLASAWENGNFNPVSEG
-1648 LADKEADKGQWL
+1648 ADKGGWL
-1660 NETVK
+1660 NQVKKKIAAWPNGTEILNFLGMSVGTDYNKVSEETAEQLYGK
-1665 AISKMADGANIL
+1665 LFNYNGANDYYEELYRANRI
-1677 NQLGLNTFTD
+1677 QL
-1687 YASDISD
+1687 
-1694 ETVANLYAK
+1694 
-1703 VAGYSGSMDYWK
+1703 
-1715 EQYREN
+1715 
-1721 SLRINGLNMQAKG
+1721 NGLNLQTKS

-1745 TLGGYIKDGVITNV
+1745 TLGGYIKNGVVLNA
-1759 DDAKTYANTYLNA
+1759 DEAKAYASTYLNA
-1772 LSAKNKDYGLKYGST
+1772 LIAKNKDYGTPYGST
-1787 LQAYAQQAQ
+1787 LQSLAQQAQ
-1796 NVDWSNAS
+1796 NVNWSDATQ
-1804 SVLNFM
+1804 VLSFM
-1810 SQLTSVAKEIAQ
+1810 GQAVDTAQQIAQ
-1822 TYGEIN
+1822 KYGDIRGTELYN
-1828 GRALQEQIGTS
+1828 QVNTS
-1839 KTIIEDKTEAANK
+1839 KDILNDKNAAPNNQ
-1852 RQAQYSEIATAAS
+1852 QAQYAEVAS
-1865 TYYGAAVSA
+1865 VASKYYGAAISA
-1874 DFVEKNWDQFK
+1874 DFVETYWDQFLEIGK
-1885 KILDGGDI
+1885 GGEA
-1893 AEKAASAI
+1893 AEIAASAI
-1901 RQLLIDTGTM
+1901 RGILQQAGVL
-1911 VENEVKPEDFADKI
+1911 VENEVKAGDFKNELD
-1925 EQEIKDIQENGT
+1925 QEINDIQENGT
-1937 KPVVSVD
+1937 KPVVSVG
-1944 GDTTDLENKVT
+1944 GDTTDLENET
-1955 EETNNINGQGTNIN
+1955 NEEINNINGKEANLN
-1969 VGVNTEEA
+1969 VGANTEEA
-1977 EEGIKNLTAKELF
+1977 EGKIENLTAKELF

-2029 ANLTDIVTKFSD
+2029 ANLTDIVTKFND
-2041 LMTQISELVTAVNDM
+2041 LMTQISELVTAVNNM

-2128 NENAGNGSG
+2128 NENANSGGSG
-2137 GTPGSSKG
+2137 GSNN
-2145 GSKSGSKGGSSSGS
+2145 GSKGGLSTPKKPGVSKISSTP
-2159 YKTIKNDAQDSERQ
+2159 KPTEKNKPKFEDDQLAI
-2173 RDKKEAAKAA
+2173 KEAQ
-2183 RAKEQRLNTEKWM
+2183 KEV
-2196 KENRKK
+2196 
-2202 WSSPSTDT
+2202 SSTITP

-2219 NQGPT
+2219 TQGPT

-2239 RDNNFTNPK
+2239 RDNNFT
-2248 DVGNFPKNKGTGSGS
+2248 DRRDQGNFPKNKGSGGSGS
-2263 GSGSKDSPSSNDED
+2263 GSGSKDSPSNNDED

-2377 GSGSSSGLRV
+2377 GKGSSSGLHV

-2396 GSGDTKKDQSK
+2396 GSEGTKKDQGK

-2435 VNQIT
+2435 VNKIT

-2542 TETELADKQKQ
+2542 TETELANKQKQ

-2596 EQNDKASEQR
+2596 EQNDKANEQR

>member
-1 MKLFPDNFVQNADKA
+1 
-16 INAIDGF
+16 
-23 LKKYKELG
+23 
-31 TTSTNLNNAKADLD
+31 
-45 KYKANLEEA
+45 
-54 KTKLES
+54 
-60 FGNIKTKSQAWD
+60 
-72 EQRRQVKSYEQS
+72 
-84 LDAVIKKSAEA
+84 
-95 NANRKTSKTTNNE
+95 
-108 DYNNLTKLIQLQS
+108 
-121 QYNRVV
+121 
-127 EEGKQLRGT
+127 
-136 AGAKTNAV
+136 
-144 KNAVAEQLQAENIS
+144 
-158 VQKLQRSYAGLR
+158 
-170 SAETSVSQRMASA
+170 
-183 EINSEKWEQLKASL
+183 
-197 EGVRTKIL
+197 
-205 VTKLAM
+205 
-211 NQLQKQAVSQELTQ
+211 
-225 SFGLTNFNKSDFL
+225 
-238 NVAQQFIS
+238 
-246 STRIQ
+246 
-251 LQQLRSEGQNLD
+251 
-263 ILNPQDLA
+263 
-271 EFDKLI
+271 
-277 QKIDEATTRAHDFED
+277 
-292 ALQKKNETSSMVNEK
+292 
-307 TKEVEKLQKAFDSFD
+307 
-322 SKGKIDKLFSDLE
+322 
-335 KLGIS
+335 
-340 TDGIEKSAEGVQQ
+340 
-353 LKEHLLG
+353 
-360 VNSDGVKKL
+360 
-369 NDEFGK
+369 
-375 TKTQVQASE
+375 
-384 NAINKIRNS
+384 
-393 LGDLGQATT
+393 
-402 SLQQMNSE
+402 
-410 FEQLKS
+410 
-416 QAQYFFGLTNSFN
+416 
-429 LLKRAIR
+429 
-436 GAYETVKKL
+436 
-445 DAAMTETAVVTDF
+445 
-458 SVGDMWEQLPQYTTM
+458 
-473 AKKLGATTEGAY
+473 
-485 RTAALYYQ
+485 
-493 QGLDTAEAM
+493 
-502 QLSTETMK
+502 
-510 MARVAGME
+510 
-518 YATATK
+518 
-524 AMTSALRGFNM
+524 
-535 ELSDMSAQRVNDV
+535 
-548 YSELA
+548 
-553 KITATDTQQ
+553 
-562 LATAMT
+562 
-568 KTASIAYS
+568 
-576 ANMEF
+576 
-581 ENVSAFLAQ
+581 
-590 ILETTQ
+590 
-596 EAPETAGTA
+596 
-605 LKTIIGRF
+605 
-613 TEIKK
+613 
-618 LYSSNQLIG
+618 
-627 KDSEGEE
+627 
-634 IQVNKVSQALSA
+634 
-646 AGINLN
+646 
-652 EFFTG
+652 
-657 AKGLDDILYELS
+657 
-669 QRWDTLDVTI
+669 
-679 QRYIATQAAG
+679 
-689 SRQQSRFIALMQ
+689 MQ

-821 AGVDPNT
+821 ANVDPNT

-852 LANFGNLGFVGL
+852 LANFGNLGFVGMA
-864 TKDLVKS
+864 KDMIKGLFTGAKG
-871 LFTNLKGIFTNS
+871 LFTNSSILSETATKELVKNMSSFFLKINPKMPA
-883 NVLSDAAGK
+883 NVLAES
-892 ELITSMAANFV
+892 IANG
-903 QNTKGKVTQSAI
+903 TK
-915 TKQIA
+915 
-920 EGLAYTKGAGIWTQF
+920 YTKAAGIWTQF
-935 ISGAKTG
+935 ASGAKAG
-942 NELVDVGVALEAVG
+942 NALGDVGVALKTVG
-956 TKAGGA
+956 VEAGGA
-962 ATGMA
+962 ASGMA

-972 VGALSPVLIPLVAI
+972 VGALGPGLAVLA
-986 LGTLTAMGLVAY
+986 GTLATIGIAKGIVYL
-998 FTSAEYKLKKLNKE
+998 TSAQKELDDINKKIAE
-1012 IEKTDNLLKD
+1012 TDERLSITKDNVDALMGFEESSNSLKD
-1022 VQSEQNELT
+1022 QLS
-1031 NFSQNFDQLTEN
+1031 QLTR
-1043 MNDLQVGTYEWN
+1043 GTAEFN
-1055 QALIESNK
+1055 QKLIESN
-1063 LALELIE
+1063 
-1070 KYSQLKYTIDSTG
+1070 QLV
-1083 RIIIDED
+1083 
-1090 SLEALQN
+1090 
-1097 GLQKMALDT
+1097 LD
-1106 QVVKQNLIRAKQQL
+1106 L
-1120 GIQESLRKSDKVQ
+1120 
-1133 QKKSTSSDMEHENG
+1133 
-1147 KAQRRAIGAAGNSA
+1147 
-1161 LGRSSKY
+1161 
-1168 IAQQNGISLSM
+1168 
-1179 EEEYQNFLQDSSTD
+1179 
-1193 FLGFL
+1193 L
-1198 KTKYKESSTN
+1198 KRY
-1208 WVQIEKQALHWFSL
+1208 
-1222 KQEEIAINQSSQI
+1222 
-1235 SAAEAYLSRAGS
+1235 
-1247 AGNITIAG
+1247 
-1255 NEKVAKDKKQEILGS
+1255 
-1270 ALGVSIKAT
+1270 
-1279 DIDFS
+1279 
-1284 SQEKI
+1284 
-1289 KENAQRLL
+1289 
-1297 GENIKLPEFWNKDQ
+1297 P
-1311 GSLKKMWREILKLGK
+1311 MLKLGK
-1326 IPDYMYDE
+1326 TGIYGELTIDKDSLETLQAVESQGYTNLQNSKIKLQNEESVSQAKVALEDLQDIYTYRVSSNPAVNKTNGFNPNTQLRLSTEWEKYISDKENKSKDFATWLLDQHTFTTGKNYHFKDQIKQAAIDYQNAQINLNSAQNSAKSQIVEVYISQQKDLTDDQQ
-1334 NGQLIADKLYN
+1334 QLIRNRAALLQTATTGLDTEKSSFKKDLQSFYKDDNGKPIFTLEDTWETIYKKVFGVENLPSAFKKEDGSTDNEAIRNALATEAATKQIGILNGKLDEVIN
-1345 AIIANLIDRQ
+1345 GI
-1355 YNIGEGIM
+1355 EGKPGLRNTDPEM
-1363 KQVLA
+1363 
-1368 SQEGAD
+1368 AD
-1374 RWFSGDLT
+1374 RLERAASGSLTQADIDWF
-1382 KADLVKGPIKLTDEQ
+1382 
-1397 AQALNYENYED
+1397 N
-1408 YKSKV
+1408 
-1413 LDPIAKAAELNFASA
+1413 A
-1428 EATYKSLTKESL
+1428 EANKDSTVMQQIAEKLGYDNVDDFYSKYIQSAIDNSNLLLTEAQTAYKKITGQDWST
-1440 DSDSIGKN
+1440 DTIGKN

-1469 NLGINNIQ
+1469 NLGINNVQ
-1477 DFITGIAGNDSEKI
+1477 GFITEIAGNDSEKI

-1519 LGLFA
+1519 LDLFA

-1586 LNPDLENDFYE
+1586 LNPDLENDFYM

-1610 DNLASVLQAN
+1610 DNLAAALGAN
-1620 TAALLKESLDQAKT
+1620 TSALLNENLDQAKI
-1634 GITLASAFESEKIK
+1634 GMTLASAWENGSFNPVGKGV
-1648 LADKEADKGQWL
+1648 DKRVWL
-1660 NETVK
+1660 NQAKDIIATWPDGKEILNFLGMSTGTNYNNVSKETAEQLYGK
-1665 AISKMADGANIL
+1665 LFNYRGANDYYEEL
-1677 NQLGLNTFTD
+1677 YRANRLQL
-1687 YASDISD
+1687 
-1694 ETVANLYAK
+1694 
-1703 VAGYSGSMDYWK
+1703 
-1715 EQYREN
+1715 
-1721 SLRINGLNMQAKG
+1721 NGLNLQTKS

-1745 TLGGYIKDGVITNV
+1745 TLGGYIKNGVVLNA
-1759 DDAKTYANTYLNA
+1759 DEAKAYASTYLNA
-1772 LSAKNKDYGLKYGST
+1772 LIAKNKDYGTPYGST
-1787 LQAYAQQAQ
+1787 LQSLAQQAQ
-1796 NVDWSNAS
+1796 NVNWFDANQ
-1804 SVLNFM
+1804 VLSFM
-1810 SQLTSVAKEIAQ
+1810 SQAVNTAQQIAQ
-1822 TYGEIN
+1822 KYGDIRGTELYN
-1828 GRALQEQIGTS
+1828 QVNTS
-1839 KTIIEDKTEAANK
+1839 KDILNDKNAAPNNQ
-1852 RQAQYSEIATAAS
+1852 QAQYGEVANVAS
-1865 TYYGAAVSA
+1865 KYYGAAISA
-1874 DFVEKNWDQFK
+1874 DFVETYWDQFLEIGK
-1885 KILDGGDI
+1885 GGEA
-1893 AEKAASAI
+1893 AEIAASAI
-1901 RQLLIDTGTM
+1901 RGILQQAGVL
-1911 VENEVKPEDFADKI
+1911 VENEVKAGDFKNELD
-1925 EQEIKDIQENGT
+1925 QEVNDIQENST

-1944 GDTTDLENKVT
+1944 GDTTELENKTT
-1955 EETNNINGQGTNIN
+1955 EETNNINGQKVNVNI
-1969 VGVNTEEA
+1969 GANTEEL
-1977 EEGIKNLTAKELF
+1977 EGKIENLTAKELF

-2029 ANLTDIVTKFSD
+2029 ANLTDIVTKFND
-2041 LMTQISELVTAVNDM
+2041 LMTQIGELVTAVNDM

-2083 IVDEPDAQVTYTGV
+2083 IVDEPDAEVTYTGV

-2128 NENAGNGSG
+2128 NENANGGGSG
-2137 GTPGSSKG
+2137 GTPSGAAIGAAGLYAPKKRGVSKISSTPKPTEKNKPKFEDDQLAIKEAQKEVSSTTTPSKG
-2145 GSKSGSKGGSSSGS
+2145 
-2159 YKTIKNDAQDSERQ
+2159 A
-2173 RDKKEAAKAA
+2173 
-2183 RAKEQRLNTEKWM
+2183 
-2196 KENRKK
+2196 
-2202 WSSPSTDT
+2202 
-2210 SKTENETNP
+2210 NETNP
-2219 NQGPT
+2219 TQGPT
-2224 DTDIA
+2224 DDDIA

-2277 KWENSYDWLYNL
+2277 NWENSYDWLYNL

-2335 RNLNAEAYEKRKAE
+2335 RSLNSEAYEKRKAE

-2377 GSGSSSGLRV
+2377 GGGSSSGLRV
-2387 INLAGSGGG
+2387 INLAGSGGS
-2396 GSGDTKKDQSK
+2396 GSEDTKKDQGK

-2487 QDFEQQIFD
+2487 KDFEQQIFD

-2690 QLEYIGAEA
+2690 QLEYIGAEV

-2760 PKPEAKPS
+2760 PKPEIKPS
-2768 IPSSSGGTNTTSS
+2768 APSSSGSTNTTSS

-2788 QIGGQNG
+2788 KIGGYNG
-2795 VILNSDGS
+2795 VPLNSDGS
-2803 NSGVSVWDAG
+2803 NSGVSVWDVS

-2822 AVRDVPGDLS
+2822 ALRDVSGDLS
-2832 IYDKN
+2832 GYDN
-2837 NDGLLDRKEL
+2837 NEDGFLDKKEL
-2847 GAVWKDNP
+2847 GAVWKDTGI
-2855 DINPKDSKYLEKYDE
+2855 DPKDSKYLEKYDE

>member
-1 MKLFPDNFVQNADKA
+1 
-16 INAIDGF
+16 
-23 LKKYKELG
+23 
-31 TTSTNLNNAKADLD
+31 
-45 KYKANLEEA
+45 
-54 KTKLES
+54 
-60 FGNIKTKSQAWD
+60 
-72 EQRRQVKSYEQS
+72 
-84 LDAVIKKSAEA
+84 
-95 NANRKTSKTTNNE
+95 
-108 DYNNLTKLIQLQS
+108 
-121 QYNRVV
+121 
-127 EEGKQLRGT
+127 
-136 AGAKTNAV
+136 
-144 KNAVAEQLQAENIS
+144 
-158 VQKLQRSYAGLR
+158 
-170 SAETSVSQRMASA
+170 
-183 EINSEKWEQLKASL
+183 
-197 EGVRTKIL
+197 
-205 VTKLAM
+205 
-211 NQLQKQAVSQELTQ
+211 
-225 SFGLTNFNKSDFL
+225 
-238 NVAQQFIS
+238 
-246 STRIQ
+246 
-251 LQQLRSEGQNLD
+251 
-263 ILNPQDLA
+263 
-271 EFDKLI
+271 
-277 QKIDEATTRAHDFED
+277 
-292 ALQKKNETSSMVNEK
+292 
-307 TKEVEKLQKAFDSFD
+307 
-322 SKGKIDKLFSDLE
+322 
-335 KLGIS
+335 
-340 TDGIEKSAEGVQQ
+340 
-353 LKEHLLG
+353 
-360 VNSDGVKKL
+360 
-369 NDEFGK
+369 
-375 TKTQVQASE
+375 
-384 NAINKIRNS
+384 
-393 LGDLGQATT
+393 
-402 SLQQMNSE
+402 
-410 FEQLKS
+410 
-416 QAQYFFGLTNSFN
+416 
-429 LLKRAIR
+429 
-436 GAYETVKKL
+436 
-445 DAAMTETAVVTDF
+445 
-458 SVGDMWEQLPQYTTM
+458 
-473 AKKLGATTEGAY
+473 
-485 RTAALYYQ
+485 
-493 QGLDTAEAM
+493 
-502 QLSTETMK
+502 
-510 MARVAGME
+510 
-518 YATATK
+518 
-524 AMTSALRGFNM
+524 
-535 ELSDMSAQRVNDV
+535 
-548 YSELA
+548 
-553 KITATDTQQ
+553 
-562 LATAMT
+562 
-568 KTASIAYS
+568 
-576 ANMEF
+576 
-581 ENVSAFLAQ
+581 
-590 ILETTQ
+590 
-596 EAPETAGTA
+596 
-605 LKTIIGRF
+605 
-613 TEIKK
+613 
-618 LYSSNQLIG
+618 
-627 KDSEGEE
+627 
-634 IQVNKVSQALSA
+634 
-646 AGINLN
+646 
-652 EFFTG
+652 
-657 AKGLDDILYELS
+657 
-669 QRWDTLDVTI
+669 
-679 QRYIATQAAG
+679 
-689 SRQQSRFIALMQ
+689 MQ

-721 GQFEKTLDSLEAKVN
+721 GQFEKTLNSLEAKVN

-828 IKAVSNGFTGDENIG
+828 IKTVSNGFTGNEDIG

-986 LGTLTAMGLVAY
+986 LGTLAAMGLAAY

-1031 NFSQNFDQLTEN
+1031 NFSQNFDQLTEK
-1043 MNDLQVGTYEWN
+1043 MDDLQVGTYEWN

-1133 QKKSTSSDMEHENG
+1133 QKKSTSSDMEHENE

-1161 LGRSSKY
+1161 LGRSSEY

-1198 KTKYKESSTN
+1198 KAKYQESSTN
-1208 WVQIEKQALHWFSL
+1208 WDEIETKALHWFSL

-1235 SAAEAYLSRAGS
+1235 SAAESYLSRAGS
-1247 AGNITIAG
+1247 VENITIAG
-1255 NEKVAKDKKQEILGS
+1255 NEKATKDKKQEILSS
-1270 ALGVSIKAT
+1270 ALGVSIKTT

-1284 SQEKI
+1284 DNAKI

-1297 GENIKLPEFWNKDQ
+1297 NDVLGEDTKLPEFWNKDQ
-1311 GSLKKMWREILKLGK
+1311 GSLEKMWREILNLGE

-1355 YNIGEGIM
+1355 YNVGEEIM

-1382 KADLVKGPIKLTDEQ
+1382 KADLVKGPIQLTDEQ

-1440 DSDSIGKN
+1440 DSDSIGKD
-1448 LGAAAAKA
+1448 LGATAAKA

-1477 DFITGIAGNDSEKI
+1477 GFITGIAGNDPEKI

-1502 DLGDT
+1502 DLGDV

-1524 GKSRKE
+1524 GKSQKE
-1530 IQNLK
+1530 IQKLK
-1535 NSFISVNNAIRK
+1535 NSFISVNNAIKK

-1560 GQLVNKINLG
+1560 GQIVNKINLG

-1620 TAALLKESLDQAKT
+1620 TAALLKENLGQAKT
-1634 GITLASAFESEKIK
+1634 GITLASAFESGKIK

-1660 NETVK
+1660 NETVE

-1715 EQYREN
+1715 EQYRET
-1721 SLRINGLNMQAKG
+1721 SLRINGLNMQTKD

-1745 TLGGYIKDGVITNV
+1745 TLGGYIKNGVITNA

-1772 LSAKNKDYGLKYGST
+1772 LIAKNKDYGLKYGST

-1796 NVDWSNAS
+1796 NVDWTNAS
-1804 SVLNFM
+1804 SALNFM
-1810 SQLTSVAKEIAQ
+1810 SQLAGVAKEIAQ

-1839 KTIIEDKTEAANK
+1839 KQIIEDKTEAANK

-1865 TYYGAAVSA
+1865 TYYGTAVSA
-1874 DFVEKNWDQFK
+1874 DFVEKNWDQFE
-1885 KILDGGDI
+1885 KILSGGDI

-1901 RQLLIDTGTM
+1901 RQLLIDAGAM
-1911 VENEVKPEDFADKI
+1911 AVNEVKPEDFADKV
-1925 EQEIKDIQENGT
+1925 EQEINDIQENGT

-1944 GDTTDLENKVT
+1944 GDTTELENKT
-1955 EETNNINGQGTNIN
+1955 NEATNNINGKEADIN

-1990 TNLEVSLDGAETAE
+1990 TNLEVSLDGADTAE

-2041 LMTQISELVTAVNDM
+2041 LMTQISELVTAVNNM

-2128 NENAGNGSG
+2128 NENANGGGSG
-2137 GTPGSSKG
+2137 GTPSGGSKG

-2159 YKTIKNDAQDSERQ
+2159 YKTIKNDAQDQERERNKQ
-2173 RDKKEAAKAA
+2173 ERKKETNKT
-2183 RAKEQRLNTEKWM
+2183 NPIPGPTEKN
-2196 KENRKK
+2196 KPKFEDD
-2202 WSSPSTDT
+2202 PLAT
-2210 SKTENETNP
+2210 SKGANETNP

-2229 KAPTTPSGPS
+2229 KAPTTTTETS

-2248 DVGNFPKNKGTGSGS
+2248 DVGNFGKNKGTGSGS

-2321 YQNAKAQLDSLEKS
+2321 YQNAKAQLASLEKS
-2335 RNLNAEAYEKRKAE
+2335 RNLNAEAYMKRRAE

-2377 GSGSSSGLRV
+2377 GKGSSSGLHV

-2396 GSGDTKKDQSK
+2396 GSEDTKKDQGK

-2487 QDFEQQIFD
+2487 KDFEQQIFD

-2760 PKPEAKPS
+2760 PRPETKPS
-2768 IPSSSGGTNTTSS
+2768 TPSSSGSTSGNRGTGTTPRIHLNGS
-2781 NSSGTVW
+2781 NG
-2788 QIGGQNG
+2788 I
-2795 VILNSDGS
+2795 ILNDDGS
-2803 NSGVSVWDAG
+2803 NSGISVWDPG
-2813 MGVSNAEVR
+2813 KGISNAELR
-2822 AVRDVPGDLS
+2822 AARDLGNLGQYDTNNNGLVDKKELQSALKKNKINPNDPKYQME
-2832 IYDKN
+2832 YDKT
-2837 NDGLLDRKEL
+2837 
-2847 GAVWKDNP
+2847 
-2855 DINPKDSKYLEKYDE
+2855 
-2870 IWDPY
+2870 WDPY
-2875 YKKYPSTKYKTGGL
+2875 YKKFKYKTGGL

-2899 GTFAKPEL
+2899 GTFTKPEL

>member
-1 MKLFPDNFVQNADKA
+1 MILRIIWN
-16 INAIDGF
+16 
-23 LKKYKELG
+23 KK
-31 TTSTNLNNAKADLD
+31 
-45 KYKANLEEA
+45 
-54 KTKLES
+54 
-60 FGNIKTKSQAWD
+60 
-72 EQRRQVKSYEQS
+72 
-84 LDAVIKKSAEA
+84 
-95 NANRKTSKTTNNE
+95 
-108 DYNNLTKLIQLQS
+108 
-121 QYNRVV
+121 
-127 EEGKQLRGT
+127 
-136 AGAKTNAV
+136 
-144 KNAVAEQLQAENIS
+144 
-158 VQKLQRSYAGLR
+158 
-170 SAETSVSQRMASA
+170 
-183 EINSEKWEQLKASL
+183 
-197 EGVRTKIL
+197 
-205 VTKLAM
+205 
-211 NQLQKQAVSQELTQ
+211 
-225 SFGLTNFNKSDFL
+225 
-238 NVAQQFIS
+238 
-246 STRIQ
+246 
-251 LQQLRSEGQNLD
+251 
-263 ILNPQDLA
+263 
-271 EFDKLI
+271 
-277 QKIDEATTRAHDFED
+277 
-292 ALQKKNETSSMVNEK
+292 
-307 TKEVEKLQKAFDSFD
+307 
-322 SKGKIDKLFSDLE
+322 
-335 KLGIS
+335 
-340 TDGIEKSAEGVQQ
+340 
-353 LKEHLLG
+353 
-360 VNSDGVKKL
+360 
-369 NDEFGK
+369 
-375 TKTQVQASE
+375 
-384 NAINKIRNS
+384 
-393 LGDLGQATT
+393 
-402 SLQQMNSE
+402 
-410 FEQLKS
+410 
-416 QAQYFFGLTNSFN
+416 
-429 LLKRAIR
+429 
-436 GAYETVKKL
+436 
-445 DAAMTETAVVTDF
+445 
-458 SVGDMWEQLPQYTTM
+458 
-473 AKKLGATTEGAY
+473 
-485 RTAALYYQ
+485 
-493 QGLDTAEAM
+493 
-502 QLSTETMK
+502 
-510 MARVAGME
+510 
-518 YATATK
+518 
-524 AMTSALRGFNM
+524 
-535 ELSDMSAQRVNDV
+535 
-548 YSELA
+548 
-553 KITATDTQQ
+553 
-562 LATAMT
+562 
-568 KTASIAYS
+568 
-576 ANMEF
+576 
-581 ENVSAFLAQ
+581 
-590 ILETTQ
+590 
-596 EAPETAGTA
+596 GTA

-618 LYSSNQLIG
+618 LYSSNQLMG

-634 IQVNKVSQALSA
+634 INVNKVSTALRA

-669 QRWDTLDVTI
+669 QRWDTLDVTV
-679 QRYIATQAAG
+679 QRFIATQAAG

-701 NNARLTELMNAAKNS
+701 NNARLTELMNAAKDS

-721 GQFEKTLDSLEAKVN
+721 GQFEKTLDSLGAKVN

-781 ALMKLAVVGTAL
+781 AFMKLAVVGTAL

-821 AGVDPNT
+821 AGIDQNT
-828 IKAVSNGFTGDENIG
+828 IKAMSNGFTGDENIG

-852 LANFGNLGFVGL
+852 LANFGNLGFVGM

-883 NVLSDAAGK
+883 NVLSEAAGK
-892 ELITSMAANFV
+892 ELLASMATNFI
-903 QNTKGKVTQSAI
+903 QNTKGKVSQSTI
-915 TKQIA
+915 TKQVV
-920 EGLAYTKGAGIWTQF
+920 EGLAYTKGAGIWTQLA
-935 ISGAKTG
+935 SGAKLG
-942 NELVDVGVALEAVG
+942 NGIGNVSGALETVG
-956 TKAGGA
+956 IKAGGA
-962 ATGMA
+962 ATGVA

-972 VGALSPVLIPLVAI
+972 IGALGPVLIPLVAI
-986 LGTLTAMGLVAY
+986 LASLAAIGLAVY
-998 FTSAEYKLKKLNKE
+998 FTSAAYKLKKLNKE
-1012 IEKTDNLLKD
+1012 IEKTDDLLKD
-1022 VQSEQNELT
+1022 IQSEQNELT
-1031 NFSQNFDQLTEN
+1031 SFSKSFDELTEK
-1043 MNDLQVGTYEWN
+1043 MADLQVGTYEWN
-1055 QALIESNK
+1055 EALIESNK
-1063 LALELIE
+1063 LALDLIE
-1070 KYSQLKYTIDSTG
+1070 KYSQLKYTVDSTG
-1083 RIIIDED
+1083 RIVIDED
-1090 SLEALQN
+1090 SFKALQN
-1097 GLQKMALDT
+1097 GLQEMAIDT
-1106 QVVKQNLIRAKQQL
+1106 QVVKQNLIRATQQL
-1120 GIQESLRKSDKVQ
+1120 NIQESLRKSDKVQ
-1133 QKKSTSSDMEHENG
+1133 QEIPASSDLEQENENA
-1147 KAQRRAIGAAGNSA
+1147 KRRAHQIGNANNSA
-1161 LGRSSKY
+1161 RGRASDTIK
-1168 IAQQNGISLSM
+1168 QMNGISLSM
-1179 EEEYQNFLQDSSTD
+1179 REEYQEFLQSSETD
-1193 FLGFL
+1193 FIEFL
-1198 KTKYKESSTN
+1198 KKRYQESSTN
-1208 WVQIEKQALHWFSL
+1208 WDEIEKKALHWFTL
-1222 KQEEIAINQSSQI
+1222 KQQEININQSSQI

-1247 AGNITIAG
+1247 AENITIAG
-1255 NEKVAKDKKQEILGS
+1255 NNKATKNEKQEILGQ
-1270 ALGVSIKAT
+1270 ALGISIKTT

-1284 SQEKI
+1284 DNAKI

-1297 GENIKLPEFWNKDQ
+1297 GEDITLPEFWNKDL
-1311 GSLKKMWREILKLGK
+1311 GTLTTMWTNILGLGE

-1345 AIIANLIDRQ
+1345 AIIAHLIDKQ
-1355 YNIGEGIM
+1355 YNIGEEIM
-1363 KQVLA
+1363 KEVLA

-1374 RWFSGDLT
+1374 RWFSGNLT
-1382 KADLVKGPIKLTDEQ
+1382 KVDLLTGPGQLLTDDQ

-1428 EATYKSLTKESL
+1428 ETTYKSLTGNSL
-1440 DSDSIGKN
+1440 DTDSIGKN

-1456 YTDILEQAYVRQG
+1456 YTDVLEQAYTRQG

-1477 DFITGIAGNDSEKI
+1477 SFITGIAGDDPEKI
-1491 TQVIQALSQVN
+1491 TQVIQALSQVK

-1507 DQIESLFKSLEA
+1507 DKIEGLFKSLEA

-1535 NSFISVNNAIRK
+1535 NSFISINNAIRK

-1560 GQLVNKINLG
+1560 GQIINKINLG
-1570 EQDNIF
+1570 EQDSIF

-1586 LNPDLENDFYE
+1586 LNPDLENDFYM

-1610 DNLASVLQAN
+1610 DNLATALGAN
-1620 TAALLKESLDQAKT
+1620 TSALLNENLDQAKI
-1634 GITLASAFESEKIK
+1634 GMTLASAWENGSLNPVGKGVDKRSWLDQAKYTIANWENGNEILNFLGMSKGTDYTKVSAETAEQLYGK
-1648 LADKEADKGQWL
+1648 LF
-1660 NETVK
+1660 NYR
-1665 AISKMADGANIL
+1665 GANDYYEEL
-1677 NQLGLNTFTD
+1677 YRDSRLQL
-1687 YASDISD
+1687 
-1694 ETVANLYAK
+1694 
-1703 VAGYSGSMDYWK
+1703 
-1715 EQYREN
+1715 
-1721 SLRINGLNMQAKG
+1721 NGLNLQTKS
-1734 AWDLYNIGQDK
+1734 AWDLYNIGQDS
-1745 TLGGYIKDGVITNV
+1745 TLNGYIKNGVVLNA
-1759 DDAKTYANTYLNA
+1759 DEAKAYASTYLNA
-1772 LSAKNKDYGLKYGST
+1772 LMAKNKDYGTPYGST
-1787 LQAYAQQAQ
+1787 LQSLAQQAQ
-1796 NVDWSNAS
+1796 NVNWSDANQ
-1804 SVLNFM
+1804 VLSFM
-1810 SQLTSVAKEIAQ
+1810 GQAVNTAQQIAQ
-1822 TYGEIN
+1822 KYGEIKGTELYN
-1828 GRALQEQIGTS
+1828 QVNTS
-1839 KTIIEDKTEAANK
+1839 KDILNDKNAAPNNQ
-1852 RQAQYSEIATAAS
+1852 QAQYGEVANVAS
-1865 TYYGAAVSA
+1865 KYYGAAISA
-1874 DFVEKNWDQFK
+1874 DFVEKHWDQFLEIGK
-1885 KILDGGDI
+1885 GNEA
-1893 AEKAASAI
+1893 AEIAASAI
-1901 RQLLIDTGTM
+1901 RGILQQAGIL
-1911 VENEVKPEDFADKI
+1911 VENEVQAGDFKNELD
-1925 EQEIKDIQENGT
+1925 QEIKDIQENST
-1937 KPVVSVD
+1937 KPVVSVG
-1944 GDTTDLENKVT
+1944 GDTTELEQKAG
-1955 EETNNINGQGTNIN
+1955 EATNNINGQEVDIN
-1969 VGVNTEEA
+1969 VGANTEEA
-1977 EEGIKNLTAKELF
+1977 EGEIENLTAKELF

-2041 LMTQISELVTAVNDM
+2041 LMTQISELVTAVNNM
-2056 SSGVMTTAAEIEG
+2056 SSGIMTTAAEIEG

-2097 STTALP
+2097 STTVLP
-2103 NGDVIAGPGNQY
+2103 DGSVIAGPGNQY

-2137 GTPGSSKG
+2137 GGSSG
-2145 GSKSGSKGGSSSGS
+2145 GSKGGSSSGS
-2159 YKTIKNDAQDSERQ
+2159 YKTVKNDAQDREREQ
-2173 RDKKEAAKAA
+2173 NKQEYKANAAKQTEKEA
-2183 RAKEQRLNTEKWM
+2183 RAEEQRKALEREAEW
-2196 KENRKK
+2196 RKSQGN
-2202 WSSPSTDT
+2202 SS
-2210 SKTENETNP
+2210 TNNATAEEINP
-2219 NQGPT
+2219 TQGPT
-2224 DTDIA
+2224 DADIS
-2229 KAPTTPSGPS
+2229 KAPTTTTETS

-2248 DVGNFPKNKGTGSGS
+2248 DQGNFPKNKGTGSGS

-2321 YQNAKAQLDSLEKS
+2321 YQNAKAQLVSLEKS

-2377 GSGSSSGLRV
+2377 GSGSSSGLHV

-2396 GSGDTKKDQSK
+2396 SEDTKKDQGK

-2435 VNQIT
+2435 INKIT

-2487 QDFEQQIFD
+2487 KDFEQQIFD

-2518 ANSKLIDSMTN
+2518 ANSKLIDSMQD

-2567 QILDLEK
+2567 QILDLQK
-2574 ELAEGQEDYTDQL
+2574 ELTEGQEDYTDQL

-2623 GALWQEVYNLMDVGV
+2623 GALWQEVYNLMDIGV

-2690 QLEYIGAEA
+2690 QLEYIGVEA
-2699 GKQITFSAYDE
+2699 GKQITFSVYDE

-2760 PKPEAKPS
+2760 PKPEVKPS
-2768 IPSSSGGTNTTSS
+2768 APSTPSSSSGATNSGRGDTDVWHISGNTKDNGLKS
-2781 NSSGTVW
+2781 NSSGELTGTSSWNYNDKNPFIYGGNKDVPSYR
-2788 QIGGQNG
+2788 QIRAARDLINPSQY
-2795 VILNSDGS
+2795 DKD
-2803 NSGVSVWDAG
+2803 NSGTLTRQELEKGLRDQKINWDKDKYRNDSDEYWDA
-2813 MGVSNAEVR
+2813 
-2822 AVRDVPGDLS
+2822 
-2832 IYDKN
+2832 
-2837 NDGLLDRKEL
+2837 
-2847 GAVWKDNP
+2847 
-2855 DINPKDSKYLEKYDE
+2855 
-2870 IWDPY
+2870 Y
-2875 YKKYPSTKYKTGGL
+2875 YGKFKYKTGGL

-2962 YDVAKMAD
+2962 YDVTKMAD

>member
-23 LKKYKELG
+23 LKKYQELG
-31 TTSTNLNNAKADLD
+31 KTSTNLDTANADLK

-54 KTKLES
+54 ETKLKS
-60 FGNIKTKSQAWD
+60 FGNITTTKQAWS
-72 EQRRQVKSYEQS
+72 EQKRQVESYEQS
-84 LDAVIKKSAEA
+84 LDAVIKKSAEV
-95 NANRKTSKTTNNE
+95 NASKKTPKTTNNE
-108 DYNNLTKLIQLQS
+108 DYNNLTKLIQLQNE
-121 QYNRVV
+121 YNRVV
-127 EEGKQLRGT
+127 LEGDALRKTTGVR
-136 AGAKTNAV
+136 TNAV
-144 KNAVAEQLQAENIS
+144 KNAVAKYLETENIS
-158 VQKLQRSYAGLR
+158 IQKLQHSYAGLR
-170 SAETSVSQRMASA
+170 STEALYTRQMATTDT
-183 EINSEKWEQLKASL
+183 NSEEWEKLKTSL
-197 EGVRTKIL
+197 DGVRAKMLANKL
-205 VTKLAM
+205 VM
-211 NQLQKQAVSQELTQ
+211 NQLKKEAVSQELTQ
-225 SFGLTNFNKSDFL
+225 SFGLTKFTDTSFSK
-238 NVAQQFIS
+238 VAQQFIS
-246 STRIQ
+246 SARAQ
-251 LQQLRSEGQNLD
+251 LQQLRAEGQNLD

-292 ALQKKNETSSMVNEK
+292 ALQKKNEASSMVDEK
-307 TKEVEKLQKAFDSFD
+307 TKEVEKLQKAFDNFD

-613 TEIKK
+613 TEVKK

-821 AGVDPNT
+821 ANVDPNT
-828 IKAVSNGFTGDENIG
+828 IKAVSNGFTGNEDIG

-852 LANFGNLGFVGL
+852 LANFGNLGFVGMA
-864 TKDLVKS
+864 KDLVKN
-871 LFTNLKGIFTNS
+871 LFINLKGIFTNS
-883 NVLSDAAGK
+883 NVLSETAAK
-892 ELITSMAANFV
+892 ELTKNMSSFFLKINPKMPANV
-903 QNTKGKVTQSAI
+903 LTES
-915 TKQIA
+915 IA
-920 EGLAYTKGAGIWTQF
+920 NGMKYTKAAGIWTQF
-935 ISGAKTG
+935 ASGAKAG
-942 NELVDVGVALEAVG
+942 SALGDIGVALKTVG
-956 TKAGGA
+956 VEAGGA
-962 ATGMA
+962 ASGMA

-972 VGALSPVLIPLVAI
+972 VGALGPGLAVLA
-986 LGTLTAMGLVAY
+986 GTLATIGIAKGIVYL
-998 FTSAEYKLKKLNKE
+998 TSAQKELDDINKKIAE
-1012 IEKTDNLLKD
+1012 TDERLSITKDNVDALMGFEESSNSLKD
-1022 VQSEQNELT
+1022 QLS
-1031 NFSQNFDQLTEN
+1031 QLTR
-1043 MNDLQVGTYEWN
+1043 GTAEFN
-1055 QALIESNK
+1055 QKLIESN
-1063 LALELIE
+1063 
-1070 KYSQLKYTIDSTG
+1070 QLV
-1083 RIIIDED
+1083 
-1090 SLEALQN
+1090 
-1097 GLQKMALDT
+1097 LD
-1106 QVVKQNLIRAKQQL
+1106 L
-1120 GIQESLRKSDKVQ
+1120 
-1133 QKKSTSSDMEHENG
+1133 
-1147 KAQRRAIGAAGNSA
+1147 
-1161 LGRSSKY
+1161 
-1168 IAQQNGISLSM
+1168 
-1179 EEEYQNFLQDSSTD
+1179 
-1193 FLGFL
+1193 L
-1198 KTKYKESSTN
+1198 KRY
-1208 WVQIEKQALHWFSL
+1208 
-1222 KQEEIAINQSSQI
+1222 
-1235 SAAEAYLSRAGS
+1235 
-1247 AGNITIAG
+1247 
-1255 NEKVAKDKKQEILGS
+1255 
-1270 ALGVSIKAT
+1270 
-1279 DIDFS
+1279 
-1284 SQEKI
+1284 
-1289 KENAQRLL
+1289 
-1297 GENIKLPEFWNKDQ
+1297 P
-1311 GSLKKMWREILKLGK
+1311 MLKLGK
-1326 IPDYMYDE
+1326 TGIY
-1334 NGQLIADKLYN
+1334 GQLTIDKDSLETLQTVESQGYT
-1345 AIIANLIDRQ
+1345 NLQNSKIWLQNEQSVAQAKTVLEEFQDIYTYHASSNVSENKTQGFNSNNQLRLSDEWEKYINDDKYSGDFATWLTEKKTIDRQ
-1355 YNIGEGIM
+1355 YQDQIRQAAIDYQNAQINLNSAQENAKGQKVE
-1363 KQVLA
+1363 VYL
-1368 SQEGAD
+1368 SQQKD
-1374 RWFSGDLT
+1374 
-1382 KADLVKGPIKLTDEQ
+1382 LTDEQ
-1397 AQALNYENYED
+1397 QQRIRNRAALLQTATTGLDTEKSSFKKDLQNIFKDAEENPIFGYYDTWED
-1408 YKSKV
+1408 IYKKV
-1413 LDPIAKAAELNFASA
+1413 FGVENLPSAFKKEDGSVDNEAIRNALATEAATKQIGILNDNLNELINGKNGIPGLRDQNPEMADRLERLASG
-1428 EATYKSLTKESL
+1428 SLTQEDIDWFNTETNK
-1440 DSDSIGKN
+1440 DSNVMQQIAEKLGYDNIDDFYSKYLQGVIDNSNLLLTEAQTVYKKITEQDWSTDTIGKN
-1448 LGAAAAKA
+1448 LDAAIAKA
-1456 YTDILEQAYVRQG
+1456 YTDVLEQAYVRQG

-1477 DFITGIAGNDSEKI
+1477 GFITGIAGNDSEKI

-1530 IQNLK
+1530 IQKLK

-1560 GQLVNKINLG
+1560 GQLINKINLG

-1586 LNPDLENDFYE
+1586 LNPDLENDFYM

-1610 DNLASVLQAN
+1610 DNLAAALGAN
-1620 TAALLKESLDQAKT
+1620 TSALLNENLDQAKI
-1634 GITLASAFESEKIK
+1634 GMTLASAWENGNFNPVSEG
-1648 LADKEADKGQWL
+1648 ADKGGWL
-1660 NETVK
+1660 NQVKKKIAAWPNGTEILNFLGMSVGTDYNKVSEETAEQLYGK
-1665 AISKMADGANIL
+1665 LFNYNGANDYYEELYRANRI
-1677 NQLGLNTFTD
+1677 QL
-1687 YASDISD
+1687 
-1694 ETVANLYAK
+1694 
-1703 VAGYSGSMDYWK
+1703 
-1715 EQYREN
+1715 
-1721 SLRINGLNMQAKG
+1721 NGLNLQTKS

-1745 TLGGYIKDGVITNV
+1745 TLGGYIKNDVVLNA
-1759 DDAKTYANTYLNA
+1759 DEAKAYASTYLNA
-1772 LSAKNKDYGLKYGST
+1772 LIAKNKDYGTSYGST
-1787 LQAYAQQAQ
+1787 LQSLAQQAQ
-1796 NVDWSNAS
+1796 NVNWVDANQ
-1804 SVLNFM
+1804 VLSFM
-1810 SQLTSVAKEIAQ
+1810 GQAVDTAQQIAQ
-1822 TYGEIN
+1822 EYGKIKGTELYN
-1828 GRALQEQIGTS
+1828 QVNTS
-1839 KTIIEDKTEAANK
+1839 KDIINDKNAAPNDQ
-1852 RQAQYSEIATAAS
+1852 QAQYGKVANVAS
-1865 TYYGAAVSA
+1865 KYYGAAITA
-1874 DFVEKNWDQFK
+1874 DFVEEHWDQFLEIGK
-1885 KILDGGDI
+1885 GKEA
-1893 AEKAASAI
+1893 AEIAASAI
-1901 RQLLIDTGTM
+1901 RGILQQAGVL
-1911 VENEVKPEDFADKI
+1911 VENEVQAGDFKNELD
-1925 EQEIKDIQENGT
+1925 QEVNDIQENGT

-1944 GDTTDLENKVT
+1944 GDTTELKNKVD
-1955 EETNNINGQGTNIN
+1955 EETNNINGKGASIN
-1969 VGVNTEEA
+1969 VGANTEEA

-1990 TNLEVSLDGAETAE
+1990 TNLEVSLDGADTAE

-2041 LMTQISELVTAVNDM
+2041 LMTQISELVTAVNNM

-2083 IVDEPDAQVTYTGV
+2083 IVDEPDAEVTYTGV
-2097 STTALP
+2097 STTTLP

-2137 GTPGSSKG
+2137 GGSSGGSKG

-2159 YKTIKNDAQDSERQ
+2159 YTPKKPGVSKISSTPKPTEKNKPKFEDDQLAI
-2173 RDKKEAAKAA
+2173 KEAQKEVSSTITPSKA
-2183 RAKEQRLNTEKWM
+2183 
-2196 KENRKK
+2196 
-2202 WSSPSTDT
+2202 
-2210 SKTENETNP
+2210 ENETNP
-2219 NQGPT
+2219 TQGPT

-2239 RDNNFTNPK
+2239 RDNNFT
-2248 DVGNFPKNKGTGSGS
+2248 DRRDQGNFPKNKGSGGSGS

-2289 TQDINAELEKREKLE
+2289 TQDINTELEKREKLE

-2321 YQNAKAQLDSLEKS
+2321 YQNAKAQLASLEKS
-2335 RNLNAEAYEKRKAE
+2335 RNLNAEAYMKRRAE

-2377 GSGSSSGLRV
+2377 GKGSSSGLHV

-2396 GSGDTKKDQSK
+2396 GSEDTKKDQGK

-2760 PKPEAKPS
+2760 PKPETKPS

-2855 DINPKDSKYLEKYDE
+2855 DINPKDSKYLEKYDK

>member
-23 LKKYKELG
+23 LKKYQELG
-31 TTSTNLNNAKADLD
+31 KTSTNLDTANADLK

-54 KTKLES
+54 ETKLKS
-60 FGNIKTKSQAWD
+60 FGNIITTKQAWS
-72 EQRRQVKSYEQS
+72 EQKRQVESYEQS
-84 LDAVIKKSAEA
+84 LDAVIKKSAEV
-95 NANRKTSKTTNNE
+95 NASKKTPKTTNNE
-108 DYNNLTKLIQLQS
+108 DYNNLTKLIQLQNE
-121 QYNRVV
+121 YNRVV
-127 EEGKQLRGT
+127 LEGDALRKTTGVR
-136 AGAKTNAV
+136 TNAV
-144 KNAVAEQLQAENIS
+144 KNAVAKYLETENIS
-158 VQKLQRSYAGLR
+158 IQKLQHSYAGLR
-170 SAETSVSQRMASA
+170 STEALYTRQMATTDT
-183 EINSEKWEQLKASL
+183 NSEEWEKLKTSL
-197 EGVRTKIL
+197 DGVRAKMLANKL
-205 VTKLAM
+205 VM
-211 NQLQKQAVSQELTQ
+211 NQLKKEAVSQELTQ
-225 SFGLTNFNKSDFL
+225 SFGLTKFTDTSFSKA
-238 NVAQQFIS
+238 AQQFIS
-246 STRIQ
+246 SARIQ
-251 LQQLRSEGQNLD
+251 LQQLRAEGQNLD

-292 ALQKKNETSSMVNEK
+292 ALQKKNEASSMVDEK
-307 TKEVEKLQKAFDSFD
+307 TKEVEKLQKAFDNFD

-340 TDGIEKSAEGVQQ
+340 TDGIERSAEGVQQ

-613 TEIKK
+613 TEVKK

-821 AGVDPNT
+821 ANVDPNT

-852 LANFGNLGFVGL
+852 LANFGNLGFVGMA
-864 TKDLVKS
+864 KDMIKGLFTGAKG
-871 LFTNLKGIFTNS
+871 LFTNSSILSETATKELVKNMSSFFLKINPKMPA
-883 NVLSDAAGK
+883 NVLAES
-892 ELITSMAANFV
+892 IANG
-903 QNTKGKVTQSAI
+903 TK
-915 TKQIA
+915 
-920 EGLAYTKGAGIWTQF
+920 YTKAAGIWTQF
-935 ISGAKTG
+935 ASGAKAG
-942 NELVDVGVALEAVG
+942 NALGDVGVALKTVG
-956 TKAGGA
+956 VEAGGA
-962 ATGMA
+962 ASGMA

-972 VGALSPVLIPLVAI
+972 VGALGPGLAVLA
-986 LGTLTAMGLVAY
+986 GTLATIGIAKGIVYL
-998 FTSAEYKLKKLNKE
+998 TSAQKELDDINKKIAE
-1012 IEKTDNLLKD
+1012 TDERLSITKDNVDALMGFEESSNSLKD
-1022 VQSEQNELT
+1022 QLS
-1031 NFSQNFDQLTEN
+1031 QLTR
-1043 MNDLQVGTYEWN
+1043 GTAEFN
-1055 QALIESNK
+1055 QKLIESN
-1063 LALELIE
+1063 
-1070 KYSQLKYTIDSTG
+1070 QLV
-1083 RIIIDED
+1083 
-1090 SLEALQN
+1090 
-1097 GLQKMALDT
+1097 LD
-1106 QVVKQNLIRAKQQL
+1106 L
-1120 GIQESLRKSDKVQ
+1120 
-1133 QKKSTSSDMEHENG
+1133 
-1147 KAQRRAIGAAGNSA
+1147 
-1161 LGRSSKY
+1161 
-1168 IAQQNGISLSM
+1168 
-1179 EEEYQNFLQDSSTD
+1179 
-1193 FLGFL
+1193 L
-1198 KTKYKESSTN
+1198 KRY
-1208 WVQIEKQALHWFSL
+1208 
-1222 KQEEIAINQSSQI
+1222 
-1235 SAAEAYLSRAGS
+1235 
-1247 AGNITIAG
+1247 
-1255 NEKVAKDKKQEILGS
+1255 
-1270 ALGVSIKAT
+1270 
-1279 DIDFS
+1279 
-1284 SQEKI
+1284 
-1289 KENAQRLL
+1289 
-1297 GENIKLPEFWNKDQ
+1297 P
-1311 GSLKKMWREILKLGK
+1311 MLKLGK
-1326 IPDYMYDE
+1326 TGIYGELTIDKDSLETLQTVESQGYTNLQNSKIWLQNEQSVSQAKVALENLQDIYTYRVSSNLAENKTQGFKSNTQLRLSDE
-1334 NGQLIADKLYN
+1334 WEKYISKKSSGKTSDDFATWLMNQKP
-1345 AIIANLIDRQ
+1345 IDRQ
-1355 YNIGEGIM
+1355 YQDQIRQAAIDYQNAQINLNSAQENAKGQKIEVYISQQENLTDDQRQRIRNRAALLQTAPTELDTEKSSFKKDLQNIYTDAEGNPIFGSYDTWETIYKKVFGVENLPSAFKKEDGSVDNEAIRNALATEAATKQIGILNGKLDEVINGIEGKPGLRNTDPEMADRLERAASGSLTQADIDWFNENKNLNIM
-1363 KQVLA
+1363 KTIAEQLGFKNVDDFYSKYL
-1368 SQEGAD
+1368 QGAID
-1374 RWFSGDLT
+1374 NSNLLLT
-1382 KADLVKGPIKLTDEQ
+1382 EAQTVYKKITGYDWSTD
-1397 AQALNYENYED
+1397 
-1408 YKSKV
+1408 
-1413 LDPIAKAAELNFASA
+1413 
-1428 EATYKSLTKESL
+1428 T
-1440 DSDSIGKN
+1440 IGKN
-1448 LGAAAAKA
+1448 LGATAAKA

-1469 NLGINNIQ
+1469 NLGINNVQ
-1477 DFITGIAGNDSEKI
+1477 GFITGIAGNDSEKI

-1586 LNPDLENDFYE
+1586 LNPDLENDFYM

-1610 DNLASVLQAN
+1610 DNLAAALGAN
-1620 TAALLKESLDQAKT
+1620 TSALLNENLDQAKI
-1634 GITLASAFESEKIK
+1634 GMTLASAWENGSFNLIGEG
-1648 LADKEADKGQWL
+1648 ADKRGWL
-1660 NETVK
+1660 NQVRDKIATWPNGTEILNFLGMSAGTNYSNVSKETAEQLYGK
-1665 AISKMADGANIL
+1665 LFNYRGANDYYEEL
-1677 NQLGLNTFTD
+1677 YRANRLQL
-1687 YASDISD
+1687 
-1694 ETVANLYAK
+1694 
-1703 VAGYSGSMDYWK
+1703 
-1715 EQYREN
+1715 
-1721 SLRINGLNMQAKG
+1721 NGLNLQTKS

-1745 TLGGYIKDGVITNV
+1745 TLGGYIKNGVVLNA
-1759 DDAKTYANTYLNA
+1759 DEAKAYASTYLNA
-1772 LSAKNKDYGLKYGST
+1772 LIAKNKDYGTPYGST
-1787 LQAYAQQAQ
+1787 LQSLAQQAQ
-1796 NVDWSNAS
+1796 NVNWSDANQ
-1804 SVLNFM
+1804 VLSFM
-1810 SQLTSVAKEIAQ
+1810 GQAVDTAQQIAQ
-1822 TYGEIN
+1822 KYGDIRGTELYN
-1828 GRALQEQIGTS
+1828 QVNTS
-1839 KTIIEDKTEAANK
+1839 KDILNDKNAAPNNQ
-1852 RQAQYSEIATAAS
+1852 QAQYGEVANVAS
-1865 TYYGAAVSA
+1865 KYYGAAISA
-1874 DFVEKNWDQFK
+1874 DFVEKYWDQFLEIGK
-1885 KILDGGDI
+1885 GGEA
-1893 AEKAASAI
+1893 AEIAASAI
-1901 RQLLIDTGTM
+1901 RGILQQAGVL
-1911 VENEVKPEDFADKI
+1911 VENEVKAGDFKNELD
-1925 EQEIKDIQENGT
+1925 QEVNDIQENGT

-1955 EETNNINGQGTNIN
+1955 EETNNINGQEANIN

-1977 EEGIKNLTAKELF
+1977 EEGIENLTAKELF

-2029 ANLTDIVTKFSD
+2029 ANLTDIVTKFND
-2041 LMTQISELVTAVNDM
+2041 LMTQISELVAEVNNM

-2069 RFEQLAATLSLVTE
+2069 RFEQLAATLFLVTE

-2128 NENAGNGSG
+2128 NENANGGSSG
-2137 GTPGSSKG
+2137 GTPSGAAIGAAAGLYAPKKRGVSKISSTPKPTEKNKPKFEDDQLAIKEAQKEVSSTTTPSKG
-2145 GSKSGSKGGSSSGS
+2145 
-2159 YKTIKNDAQDSERQ
+2159 A
-2173 RDKKEAAKAA
+2173 
-2183 RAKEQRLNTEKWM
+2183 
-2196 KENRKK
+2196 
-2202 WSSPSTDT
+2202 
-2210 SKTENETNP
+2210 NETNP

-2263 GSGSKDSPSSNDED
+2263 GSGSKDSPSSSDED

-2335 RNLNAEAYEKRKAE
+2335 RNLNAEAYMKRRAE

-2377 GSGSSSGLRV
+2377 GKGSSSGLRV
-2387 INLAGSGGG
+2387 INLAGSSGGG
-2396 GSGDTKKDQSK
+2396 GSEDTKKDQGK

-2760 PKPEAKPS
+2760 PKPETKPS
-2768 IPSSSGGTNTTSS
+2768 APSSSGSTSGNRGTGTTPRIHLNGS
-2781 NSSGTVW
+2781 NG
-2788 QIGGQNG
+2788 I
-2795 VILNSDGS
+2795 ILNADGS
-2803 NSGVSVWDAG
+2803 NSGISVWDPG
-2813 MGVSNAEVR
+2813 KGISNAELR
-2822 AVRDVPGDLS
+2822 AARDLGNLGQYDSNPQNGLIDEKELQS
-2832 IYDKN
+2832 ALKKNKINPNDPKYQMEYDKT
-2837 NDGLLDRKEL
+2837 
-2847 GAVWKDNP
+2847 
-2855 DINPKDSKYLEKYDE
+2855 
-2870 IWDPY
+2870 WDPY
-2875 YKKYPSTKYKTGGL
+2875 YKKFKYATGGL

>member
-108 DYNNLTKLIQLQS
+108 DYNNLTKLIQLQN

-144 KNAVAEQLQAENIS
+144 KNAVAEQLQVENIS

-170 SAETSVSQRMASA
+170 SAETSISQRMAST
-183 EINSEKWEQLKASL
+183 EINSEKWEQLKTSL

-225 SFGLTNFNKSDFL
+225 SFGLTNFNKTDFL
-238 NVAQQFIS
+238 SAAQQFIS

-251 LQQLRSEGQNLD
+251 LQQLRAEGQNLD

-277 QKIDEATTRAHDFED
+277 QQIDEATTRAHNFED
-292 ALQKKNETSSMVNEK
+292 ALEKKNETSSLVNEK
-307 TKEVEKLQKAFDSFD
+307 TKEVEKLQKAFDNFD

-340 TDGIEKSAEGVQQ
+340 TDGVERSAEGVQK

-360 VNSDGVKKL
+360 VNADGVKEL

-613 TEIKK
+613 TEVKK

-634 IQVNKVSQALSA
+634 IQVNKVATALSA

-821 AGVDPNT
+821 ANVDPNT
-828 IKAVSNGFTGDENIG
+828 IKAVSNGFTGNEDIG

-852 LANFGNLGFVGL
+852 LANFGNLGFVGMA
-864 TKDLVKS
+864 KDLVKN
-871 LFTNLKGIFTNS
+871 LFINLKGIFTNS
-883 NVLSDAAGK
+883 NVLSETAAK
-892 ELITSMAANFV
+892 ELTKNMSSFFLKINPKMPANV
-903 QNTKGKVTQSAI
+903 LTES
-915 TKQIA
+915 IA
-920 EGLAYTKGAGIWTQF
+920 NGMKYTKAAGIWTQF
-935 ISGAKTG
+935 ASGAKAG
-942 NELVDVGVALEAVG
+942 SALGDIGVALKTVG
-956 TKAGGA
+956 VEAGGA
-962 ATGMA
+962 ASGMA

-972 VGALSPVLIPLVAI
+972 VGALGPGLAVLA
-986 LGTLTAMGLVAY
+986 GTLATIGIAKGIVYL
-998 FTSAEYKLKKLNKE
+998 TSAQKELDDINKKIAE
-1012 IEKTDNLLKD
+1012 TDERLSITKDNVDALMGFDESSNSLKD
-1022 VQSEQNELT
+1022 QLS
-1031 NFSQNFDQLTEN
+1031 QLTR
-1043 MNDLQVGTYEWN
+1043 GTAEFN
-1055 QALIESNK
+1055 QKLIESN
-1063 LALELIE
+1063 
-1070 KYSQLKYTIDSTG
+1070 QLV
-1083 RIIIDED
+1083 
-1090 SLEALQN
+1090 
-1097 GLQKMALDT
+1097 LD
-1106 QVVKQNLIRAKQQL
+1106 L
-1120 GIQESLRKSDKVQ
+1120 
-1133 QKKSTSSDMEHENG
+1133 
-1147 KAQRRAIGAAGNSA
+1147 
-1161 LGRSSKY
+1161 
-1168 IAQQNGISLSM
+1168 
-1179 EEEYQNFLQDSSTD
+1179 
-1193 FLGFL
+1193 L
-1198 KTKYKESSTN
+1198 KRY
-1208 WVQIEKQALHWFSL
+1208 
-1222 KQEEIAINQSSQI
+1222 
-1235 SAAEAYLSRAGS
+1235 
-1247 AGNITIAG
+1247 
-1255 NEKVAKDKKQEILGS
+1255 
-1270 ALGVSIKAT
+1270 
-1279 DIDFS
+1279 
-1284 SQEKI
+1284 
-1289 KENAQRLL
+1289 
-1297 GENIKLPEFWNKDQ
+1297 P
-1311 GSLKKMWREILKLGK
+1311 MLKLGK
-1326 IPDYMYDE
+1326 TGIYGELTIDKDSLETLQTVESQGYTNLQNSKIWLQNEQSVAQAKTVLEEFQDIYTYHVSSNISENKTQGFKPNTQLRLSDE
-1334 NGQLIADKLYN
+1334 WEKYINDDKYSGDFATWLTEKKT
-1345 AIIANLIDRQ
+1345 IDRQ
-1355 YNIGEGIM
+1355 YEDQIRQAAIDYQNAQINLNSAQENAKGQKVEVYLSQQENLTDDQQQRIRNRAALLQTATTELDTEKSSFKKDLQNIFEDAEGNPIFGYYDTWEDIYKKVFGVENLPSAFKKEDGSVDNEAIRNALATEAAT
-1363 KQVLA
+1363 KQIGILNDNLDKVIDGINGKPGLRNTDP
-1368 SQEGAD
+1368 EMAD
-1374 RWFSGDLT
+1374 RLERAASG
-1382 KADLVKGPIKLTDEQ
+1382 
-1397 AQALNYENYED
+1397 
-1408 YKSKV
+1408 
-1413 LDPIAKAAELNFASA
+1413 
-1428 EATYKSLTKESL
+1428 SLTQDDIDWFNIEANKNSTVMQQIAENL
-1440 DSDSIGKN
+1440 DYDNVDDFYSKYLQGVIDNSNLLLTEAQTAYKKITGQDWSTDTIGKN
-1448 LGAAAAKA
+1448 LGAAVAKA
-1456 YTDILEQAYVRQG
+1456 YADVLEQAYVRQG

-1477 DFITGIAGNDSEKI
+1477 GFITGIAGNDSEKI

-1535 NSFISVNNAIRK
+1535 NSFISINNAIRK

-1620 TAALLKESLDQAKT
+1620 TAALLKENLGQAKT
-1634 GITLASAFESEKIK
+1634 GITLASAFESGKLK

-1660 NETVK
+1660 NETVE
-1665 AISKMADGANIL
+1665 AISKMADGTNIL

-1715 EQYREN
+1715 EQYRET
-1721 SLRINGLNMQAKG
+1721 SLRMNGLNMQSKN

-1745 TLGGYIKDGVITNV
+1745 TLGGYIKNGVITNA

-1772 LSAKNKDYGLKYGST
+1772 LIAKNKDYGLKYGST

-1796 NVDWSNAS
+1796 NVDWTNAS
-1804 SVLNFM
+1804 SALNFM
-1810 SQLTSVAKEIAQ
+1810 NQLAGVAKEIAQ

-1839 KTIIEDKTEAANK
+1839 KQIIEDKTEAANR

-1865 TYYGAAVSA
+1865 TYYGTAVSA
-1874 DFVEKNWDQFK
+1874 DFVEKNWDQFE
-1885 KILDGGDI
+1885 KILSGGDI

-1901 RQLLIDTGTM
+1901 RQLLIDAGAM
-1911 VENEVKPEDFADKI
+1911 AVNEVKPEDFADKV

-1937 KPVVSVD
+1937 KPVVSVG
-1944 GDTTDLENKVT
+1944 GDTTDLENKT
-1955 EETNNINGQGTNIN
+1955 NEATNNINGQGASIN

-2041 LMTQISELVTAVNDM
+2041 LMTQISELVTAVNNM

-2083 IVDEPDAQVTYTGV
+2083 IVDEPDAQITYTGV

-2128 NENAGNGSG
+2128 NENANGGSSG
-2137 GTPGSSKG
+2137 GTPSGAAIGAAAGLYAPKKRGVSKNSSTPKPTEKNKPKFEDDQLAIKEAQKEVSSTTTPSKG
-2145 GSKSGSKGGSSSGS
+2145 
-2159 YKTIKNDAQDSERQ
+2159 A
-2173 RDKKEAAKAA
+2173 
-2183 RAKEQRLNTEKWM
+2183 
-2196 KENRKK
+2196 
-2202 WSSPSTDT
+2202 
-2210 SKTENETNP
+2210 NETNP

-2229 KAPTTPSGPS
+2229 KAPTTTTETS

-2248 DVGNFPKNKGTGSGS
+2248 DVGNFGKNKGTGSGS

-2335 RNLNAEAYEKRKAE
+2335 RNLNAEAYMKRRAE

-2377 GSGSSSGLRV
+2377 GKGSSSGLHV

-2396 GSGDTKKDQSK
+2396 GSEDIKKDQGK

-2446 AVEDYISKLEEI
+2446 AVADYISKLEEI

-2487 QDFEQQIFD
+2487 KDFEQQIFD

-2511 ISEAITD
+2511 ISDAITD

-2746 TTMETAGVGTKKEP
+2746 TTMETAGIGTKKEP
-2760 PKPEAKPS
+2760 PKPEVKPS
-2768 IPSSSGGTNTTSS
+2768 APSYSGGTSGNRGTGTTPRIHLNGS
-2781 NSSGTVW
+2781 NG
-2788 QIGGQNG
+2788 I
-2795 VILNSDGS
+2795 ILNADGS
-2803 NSGVSVWDAG
+2803 NSGISVWDPG
-2813 MGVSNAEVR
+2813 KGISNAELR
-2822 AVRDVPGDLS
+2822 AARDLGNLGQYDTNNNGLVDKKELQSALKKNKINPNDPKYQME
-2832 IYDKN
+2832 YDKT
-2837 NDGLLDRKEL
+2837 
-2847 GAVWKDNP
+2847 
-2855 DINPKDSKYLEKYDE
+2855 
-2870 IWDPY
+2870 WDPY
-2875 YKKYPSTKYKTGGL
+2875 YKRTTKYKTGGL

-2899 GTFAKPEL
+2899 GTFTKPEL

>member
-1 MKLFPDNFVQNADKA
+1 
-16 INAIDGF
+16 
-23 LKKYKELG
+23 
-31 TTSTNLNNAKADLD
+31 
-45 KYKANLEEA
+45 
-54 KTKLES
+54 
-60 FGNIKTKSQAWD
+60 
-72 EQRRQVKSYEQS
+72 
-84 LDAVIKKSAEA
+84 
-95 NANRKTSKTTNNE
+95 
-108 DYNNLTKLIQLQS
+108 
-121 QYNRVV
+121 
-127 EEGKQLRGT
+127 
-136 AGAKTNAV
+136 
-144 KNAVAEQLQAENIS
+144 
-158 VQKLQRSYAGLR
+158 
-170 SAETSVSQRMASA
+170 
-183 EINSEKWEQLKASL
+183 
-197 EGVRTKIL
+197 
-205 VTKLAM
+205 
-211 NQLQKQAVSQELTQ
+211 
-225 SFGLTNFNKSDFL
+225 
-238 NVAQQFIS
+238 
-246 STRIQ
+246 
-251 LQQLRSEGQNLD
+251 
-263 ILNPQDLA
+263 
-271 EFDKLI
+271 
-277 QKIDEATTRAHDFED
+277 
-292 ALQKKNETSSMVNEK
+292 
-307 TKEVEKLQKAFDSFD
+307 
-322 SKGKIDKLFSDLE
+322 
-335 KLGIS
+335 
-340 TDGIEKSAEGVQQ
+340 
-353 LKEHLLG
+353 
-360 VNSDGVKKL
+360 
-369 NDEFGK
+369 
-375 TKTQVQASE
+375 
-384 NAINKIRNS
+384 
-393 LGDLGQATT
+393 
-402 SLQQMNSE
+402 
-410 FEQLKS
+410 
-416 QAQYFFGLTNSFN
+416 
-429 LLKRAIR
+429 
-436 GAYETVKKL
+436 
-445 DAAMTETAVVTDF
+445 
-458 SVGDMWEQLPQYTTM
+458 
-473 AKKLGATTEGAY
+473 
-485 RTAALYYQ
+485 
-493 QGLDTAEAM
+493 
-502 QLSTETMK
+502 
-510 MARVAGME
+510 
-518 YATATK
+518 
-524 AMTSALRGFNM
+524 
-535 ELSDMSAQRVNDV
+535 
-548 YSELA
+548 
-553 KITATDTQQ
+553 
-562 LATAMT
+562 
-568 KTASIAYS
+568 
-576 ANMEF
+576 
-581 ENVSAFLAQ
+581 
-590 ILETTQ
+590 
-596 EAPETAGTA
+596 
-605 LKTIIGRF
+605 
-613 TEIKK
+613 
-618 LYSSNQLIG
+618 
-627 KDSEGEE
+627 
-634 IQVNKVSQALSA
+634 
-646 AGINLN
+646 
-652 EFFTG
+652 
-657 AKGLDDILYELS
+657 
-669 QRWDTLDVTI
+669 
-679 QRYIATQAAG
+679 
-689 SRQQSRFIALMQ
+689 MQ

-716 KGSAE
+716 KGSAQ

-821 AGVDPNT
+821 ANVDSNT
-828 IKAVSNGFTGDENIG
+828 IKAVSNGFTGNEDIG
-843 SFMSYLGGG
+843 SFMSYLSGG
-852 LANFGNLGFVGL
+852 LANFGNLGFVGMA
-864 TKDLVKS
+864 KDLVKS
-871 LFTNLKGIFTNS
+871 LFINLKGIFTNS
-883 NVLSDAAGK
+883 NILSETAAK
-892 ELITSMAANFV
+892 ELTKNMSSFFLKINPKMPANV
-903 QNTKGKVTQSAI
+903 LTES
-915 TKQIA
+915 IA
-920 EGLAYTKGAGIWTQF
+920 NGMKYTKAAGIWTQF
-935 ISGAKTG
+935 ASGAKAG
-942 NELVDVGVALEAVG
+942 NALGDVGVALKTVG
-956 TKAGGA
+956 VEAGGA
-962 ATGMA
+962 ASGMA

-972 VGALSPVLIPLVAI
+972 VGALGPGLAVLA
-986 LGTLTAMGLVAY
+986 GTLATIGIAKGIVYL
-998 FTSAEYKLKKLNKE
+998 TSAQKELDDINKKIAE
-1012 IEKTDNLLKD
+1012 TDERLSITKDNVDALMGFEESSNSLKD
-1022 VQSEQNELT
+1022 QLS
-1031 NFSQNFDQLTEN
+1031 QLTR
-1043 MNDLQVGTYEWN
+1043 GTAEFN
-1055 QALIESNK
+1055 QKLIESN
-1063 LALELIE
+1063 
-1070 KYSQLKYTIDSTG
+1070 QLV
-1083 RIIIDED
+1083 
-1090 SLEALQN
+1090 
-1097 GLQKMALDT
+1097 LD
-1106 QVVKQNLIRAKQQL
+1106 L
-1120 GIQESLRKSDKVQ
+1120 
-1133 QKKSTSSDMEHENG
+1133 
-1147 KAQRRAIGAAGNSA
+1147 
-1161 LGRSSKY
+1161 
-1168 IAQQNGISLSM
+1168 
-1179 EEEYQNFLQDSSTD
+1179 
-1193 FLGFL
+1193 L
-1198 KTKYKESSTN
+1198 KRY
-1208 WVQIEKQALHWFSL
+1208 
-1222 KQEEIAINQSSQI
+1222 
-1235 SAAEAYLSRAGS
+1235 
-1247 AGNITIAG
+1247 
-1255 NEKVAKDKKQEILGS
+1255 
-1270 ALGVSIKAT
+1270 
-1279 DIDFS
+1279 
-1284 SQEKI
+1284 
-1289 KENAQRLL
+1289 
-1297 GENIKLPEFWNKDQ
+1297 P
-1311 GSLKKMWREILKLGK
+1311 MLKLGK
-1326 IPDYMYDE
+1326 TGIYGELTIDKDSLETLQTVESQGYTNLQNSKIWLQNEQSVAQAKTVLEEFQDIYTYRVSKNVSENKTQGFKSNSQLRLSDEWEKYISDNESSYDFATWLME
-1334 NGQLIADKLYN
+1334 KKT
-1345 AIIANLIDRQ
+1345 IDRQ
-1355 YNIGEGIM
+1355 YQDQIRQAAIDYQNAQINLNSAQENAKGQKIEVYI
-1363 KQVLA
+1363 
-1368 SQEGAD
+1368 SQQEN
-1374 RWFSGDLT
+1374 
-1382 KADLVKGPIKLTDEQ
+1382 LTDEQ
-1397 AQALNYENYED
+1397 QQRIRNRAALLQAAPMELDTGKSSFKKDLQNIYKDAKGNPIFGLEDTWETIYEKVFGVENLPSAFKKEDGSIDNEAIRNALATEAATKQIGILNG
-1408 YKSKV
+1408 K
-1413 LDPIAKAAELNFASA
+1413 LDEVINGIEGKPGLRNADPEMADRLERAASG
-1428 EATYKSLTKESL
+1428 SLTQDDIDWFSENKNL
-1440 DSDSIGKN
+1440 DLMKTIAEQLGFKNVDDFYSKYLQGVIDNSNLLLTEAQTMYKKITGYDWSTDAIGKN
-1448 LGAAAAKA
+1448 LGAAVAKS

-1469 NLGINNIQ
+1469 NLGINNVQ
-1477 DFITGIAGNDSEKI
+1477 GFITGIAGNDSEKI

-1586 LNPDLENDFYE
+1586 LNPDLENDFYM

-1610 DNLASVLQAN
+1610 DNLATALGAN
-1620 TAALLKESLDQAKT
+1620 TSALLNENLDQAKI
-1634 GITLASAFESEKIK
+1634 GMTLASAWENGSFNPIGEG
-1648 LADKEADKGQWL
+1648 ADKRGWL
-1660 NETVK
+1660 NQVRDKIATWPNGTEILNFLGMSAGTNYSNVSKETAEQLYGK
-1665 AISKMADGANIL
+1665 LFNYRGANDYYEEL
-1677 NQLGLNTFTD
+1677 YRANRLQL
-1687 YASDISD
+1687 
-1694 ETVANLYAK
+1694 
-1703 VAGYSGSMDYWK
+1703 
-1715 EQYREN
+1715 
-1721 SLRINGLNMQAKG
+1721 NGLNLQTKS
-1734 AWDLYNIGQDK
+1734 AWNLYNIGQDS
-1745 TLGGYIKDGVITNV
+1745 TLGGYIKNGVVLNA
-1759 DDAKTYANTYLNA
+1759 DEAKAYASTYLNA
-1772 LSAKNKDYGLKYGST
+1772 LIAKNKDYGTPYGST
-1787 LQAYAQQAQ
+1787 LQSLAQQAQ
-1796 NVDWSNAS
+1796 NVNWYDANQALS
-1804 SVLNFM
+1804 FM
-1810 SQLTSVAKEIAQ
+1810 SQAANTAQQIAQ
-1822 TYGEIN
+1822 KYGEIKGTELYN
-1828 GRALQEQIGTS
+1828 QINAS
-1839 KTIIEDKTEAANK
+1839 KDIINDKNAAPNNQ
-1852 RQAQYSEIATAAS
+1852 QAQYGEVANVAS
-1865 TYYGAAVSA
+1865 KYYGAAISA
-1874 DFVEKNWDQFK
+1874 DFVEKYWDQFLEIGK
-1885 KILDGGDI
+1885 GGEA
-1893 AEKAASAI
+1893 AEIAASAI
-1901 RQLLIDTGTM
+1901 RGILQQAGVL
-1911 VENEVKPEDFADKI
+1911 VENKVKAGDFKNELDQEVE
-1925 EQEIKDIQENGT
+1925 DIQENST

-1955 EETNNINGQGTNIN
+1955 EETNNINGQEAGIN
-1969 VGVNTEEA
+1969 VGANTEEA
-1977 EEGIKNLTAKELF
+1977 EGKIENLTAKELF

-2029 ANLTDIVTKFSD
+2029 ANLTDIVTKFND
-2041 LMTQISELVTAVNDM
+2041 LMTQISELVTAVNNM

-2128 NENAGNGSG
+2128 NENANGGGSG
-2137 GTPGSSKG
+2137 GTPSGAAIGAAAGLYAAKNRGVSKISSTPKPTEKNKPKFEDDQLAIKEAQKEVSSTITPSKG
-2145 GSKSGSKGGSSSGS
+2145 
-2159 YKTIKNDAQDSERQ
+2159 A
-2173 RDKKEAAKAA
+2173 
-2183 RAKEQRLNTEKWM
+2183 
-2196 KENRKK
+2196 
-2202 WSSPSTDT
+2202 
-2210 SKTENETNP
+2210 NETNP

-2263 GSGSKDSPSSNDED
+2263 GSGSKDSPSSSDED

-2349 LQLEAKQATAQYTN
+2349 LQFEAKQATAQYTN

-2377 GSGSSSGLRV
+2377 GGGSSSGLRV

-2396 GSGDTKKDQSK
+2396 GSKDTKKDQGK

-2542 TETELADKQKQ
+2542 TETELADKQKR

-2768 IPSSSGGTNTTSS
+2768 APSYSGGTNTTSS

-2788 QIGGQNG
+2788 KIGGYNG
-2795 VILNSDGS
+2795 VLLNSDGS
-2803 NSGVSVWDAG
+2803 NSGEGVWDVN

-2822 AVRDVPGDLS
+2822 ALRDVSSDLS
-2832 IYDKN
+2832 RYDDNK
-2837 NDGLLDRKEL
+2837 DGFLDKKEL

>member
-23 LKKYKELG
+23 LKKYQELG
-31 TTSTNLNNAKADLD
+31 KTSTNLDTANADLK

-54 KTKLES
+54 ETKLKS
-60 FGNIKTKSQAWD
+60 FGNITTTTQAWK
-72 EQRRQVKSYEQS
+72 EQARQVESYKQS
-84 LDAVIKKSAEA
+84 LDAVIKKSAEV
-95 NANRKTSKTTNNE
+95 NASKKTPKTTSNE
-108 DYNNLTKLIQLQS
+108 DYNSLTKLIQLQNE
-121 QYNRVV
+121 YNRVV
-127 EEGKQLRGT
+127 AEGDELRKTTGVR
-136 AGAKTNAV
+136 TNAV
-144 KNAVAEQLQAENIS
+144 KNAVANYLQTENIS
-158 VQKLQRSYAGLR
+158 IQKLQRSYAGLR
-170 SAETSVSQRMASA
+170 SAETSYIQQMATTDT
-183 EINSEKWEQLKASL
+183 NSKEWEKLKTSL
-197 EGVRTKIL
+197 DGVRSKMLANKL
-205 VTKLAM
+205 VM
-211 NQLQKQAVSQELTQ
+211 NQLKKESVSQELTQ
-225 SFGLTNFNKSDFL
+225 SFGLTKFTDTSFSKA
-238 NVAQQFIS
+238 AQQFIS
-246 STRIQ
+246 SARAQ
-251 LQQLRSEGQNLD
+251 LQQLRAEGQNLD

-277 QKIDEATTRAHDFED
+277 QKIDEATTRAHDFDD
-292 ALQKKNETSSMVNEK
+292 ALQKKNKASSMVDEK
-307 TKEVEKLQKAFDSFD
+307 TKEVEKLQKAFDNFD

-340 TDGIEKSAEGVQQ
+340 TDGVERSAEGVQQ

-393 LGDLGQATT
+393 LGNLGQATT

-828 IKAVSNGFTGDENIG
+828 IKTVSNGFTGNEDIG

-883 NVLSDAAGK
+883 NVLSDAASK

-915 TKQIA
+915 TKQIV
-920 EGLAYTKGAGIWTQF
+920 EGLAYTKGAGVWTQF
-935 ISGAKTG
+935 ASGAKTG

-956 TKAGGA
+956 AKAGGA

-986 LGTLTAMGLVAY
+986 LGTLAAMGLAAY

-1031 NFSQNFDQLTEN
+1031 NFSQNFDQLTEK
-1043 MNDLQVGTYEWN
+1043 MDDLQVGTYEWN

-1133 QKKSTSSDMEHENG
+1133 QKKSTSSDMEHENE

-1161 LGRSSKY
+1161 LGRSSEY

-1179 EEEYQNFLQDSSTD
+1179 EEEYQKFLQDSSTD

-1198 KTKYKESSTN
+1198 KTKYQESSAN
-1208 WVQIEKQALHWFSL
+1208 WDQIETQALHWFSL
-1222 KQEEIAINQSSQI
+1222 KQEQIAINQSSQI

-1255 NEKVAKDKKQEILGS
+1255 NEKATKDKKQEILGS
-1270 ALGVSIKAT
+1270 ALGVSIKTT

-1284 SQEKI
+1284 NQEKI

-1311 GSLKKMWREILKLGK
+1311 GSLETMWREILDLGE

-1334 NGQLIADKLYN
+1334 NGQLIVDKLYN

-1382 KADLVKGPIKLTDEQ
+1382 KADLAKGPIQLTDEQ

-1428 EATYKSLTKESL
+1428 EATYKSLTNELL

-1448 LGAAAAKA
+1448 LGATAAKA

-1477 DFITGIAGNDSEKI
+1477 GFITGIAGNDSEKI

-1586 LNPDLENDFYE
+1586 LNPDLENDFYM

-1610 DNLASVLQAN
+1610 DNLATALGAN
-1620 TAALLKESLDQAKT
+1620 TSALLNENLDQAKI
-1634 GITLASAFESEKIK
+1634 GMTLASAWENSSFNPIGEG
-1648 LADKEADKGQWL
+1648 ADKRDWL
-1660 NETVK
+1660 NQAKDTIATWPNGTEILNFLGMSVGTDYSKVSEETAEQLYGK
-1665 AISKMADGANIL
+1665 LFNYNGANDYYEELYRANRI
-1677 NQLGLNTFTD
+1677 QL
-1687 YASDISD
+1687 
-1694 ETVANLYAK
+1694 
-1703 VAGYSGSMDYWK
+1703 
-1715 EQYREN
+1715 
-1721 SLRINGLNMQAKG
+1721 NGLNLQTKS

-1745 TLGGYIKDGVITNV
+1745 TLGGYIKNDVVLNA
-1759 DDAKTYANTYLNA
+1759 DEAKAYASTYLNA
-1772 LSAKNKDYGLKYGST
+1772 LIAKNKDYGTPYGST
-1787 LQAYAQQAQ
+1787 LQSLAQQAQ
-1796 NVDWSNAS
+1796 NVNWSDATQVLSFMGQAVDTAQQIAQKYGDIRGTELYNQVNTSKDILNDKNAS
-1804 SVLNFM
+1804 PNN
-1810 SQLTSVAKEIAQ
+1810 Q
-1822 TYGEIN
+1822 
-1828 GRALQEQIGTS
+1828 
-1839 KTIIEDKTEAANK
+1839 
-1852 RQAQYSEIATAAS
+1852 QAQYGEVANVAS
-1865 TYYGAAVSA
+1865 KYYGAAISA
-1874 DFVEKNWDQFK
+1874 DFVETYWDQFLEIGK
-1885 KILDGGDI
+1885 GGEA
-1893 AEKAASAI
+1893 AEIAASAI
-1901 RQLLIDTGTM
+1901 RGILQQAGVL
-1911 VENEVKPEDFADKI
+1911 VENEVQAGDFKNELD
-1925 EQEIKDIQENGT
+1925 QEVNDIQENGT

-1955 EETNNINGQGTNIN
+1955 EETNNINGQGASIN

-1977 EEGIKNLTAKELF
+1977 EEGIENLTAKELF

-2056 SSGVMTTAAEIEG
+2056 SNGVMTTAAEIEG

-2128 NENAGNGSG
+2128 NENAGNGSS

-2145 GSKSGSKGGSSSGS
+2145 GSKSSSKGGSSSGS
-2159 YKTIKNDAQDSERQ
+2159 YKTIKNDAQDREREQ
-2173 RDKKEAAKAA
+2173 NKQERKKEINKI
-2183 RAKEQRLNTEKWM
+2183 NSIPGPTEKN
-2196 KENRKK
+2196 KPKFEDDPLAIPKG
-2202 WSSPSTDT
+2202 T
-2210 SKTENETNP
+2210 NETNP
-2219 NQGPT
+2219 IQGPT
-2224 DTDIA
+2224 DTDIS

-2321 YQNAKAQLDSLEKS
+2321 YQNAKAQLASLEKS

-2349 LQLEAKQATAQYTN
+2349 LQFEAKQATAQYTN

-2396 GSGDTKKDQSK
+2396 GSEDTKKDQGK

-2487 QDFEQQIFD
+2487 KDFEQQIFD

>member
-1 MKLFPDNFVQNADKA
+1 
-16 INAIDGF
+16 
-23 LKKYKELG
+23 
-31 TTSTNLNNAKADLD
+31 
-45 KYKANLEEA
+45 
-54 KTKLES
+54 
-60 FGNIKTKSQAWD
+60 
-72 EQRRQVKSYEQS
+72 
-84 LDAVIKKSAEA
+84 
-95 NANRKTSKTTNNE
+95 
-108 DYNNLTKLIQLQS
+108 
-121 QYNRVV
+121 
-127 EEGKQLRGT
+127 
-136 AGAKTNAV
+136 
-144 KNAVAEQLQAENIS
+144 
-158 VQKLQRSYAGLR
+158 
-170 SAETSVSQRMASA
+170 
-183 EINSEKWEQLKASL
+183 
-197 EGVRTKIL
+197 
-205 VTKLAM
+205 
-211 NQLQKQAVSQELTQ
+211 
-225 SFGLTNFNKSDFL
+225 
-238 NVAQQFIS
+238 
-246 STRIQ
+246 
-251 LQQLRSEGQNLD
+251 
-263 ILNPQDLA
+263 
-271 EFDKLI
+271 
-277 QKIDEATTRAHDFED
+277 
-292 ALQKKNETSSMVNEK
+292 
-307 TKEVEKLQKAFDSFD
+307 
-322 SKGKIDKLFSDLE
+322 
-335 KLGIS
+335 
-340 TDGIEKSAEGVQQ
+340 
-353 LKEHLLG
+353 
-360 VNSDGVKKL
+360 
-369 NDEFGK
+369 
-375 TKTQVQASE
+375 
-384 NAINKIRNS
+384 
-393 LGDLGQATT
+393 
-402 SLQQMNSE
+402 
-410 FEQLKS
+410 
-416 QAQYFFGLTNSFN
+416 
-429 LLKRAIR
+429 
-436 GAYETVKKL
+436 
-445 DAAMTETAVVTDF
+445 
-458 SVGDMWEQLPQYTTM
+458 
-473 AKKLGATTEGAY
+473 
-485 RTAALYYQ
+485 
-493 QGLDTAEAM
+493 
-502 QLSTETMK
+502 
-510 MARVAGME
+510 
-518 YATATK
+518 
-524 AMTSALRGFNM
+524 
-535 ELSDMSAQRVNDV
+535 
-548 YSELA
+548 
-553 KITATDTQQ
+553 
-562 LATAMT
+562 
-568 KTASIAYS
+568 
-576 ANMEF
+576 
-581 ENVSAFLAQ
+581 
-590 ILETTQ
+590 
-596 EAPETAGTA
+596 
-605 LKTIIGRF
+605 
-613 TEIKK
+613 
-618 LYSSNQLIG
+618 
-627 KDSEGEE
+627 
-634 IQVNKVSQALSA
+634 
-646 AGINLN
+646 
-652 EFFTG
+652 
-657 AKGLDDILYELS
+657 
-669 QRWDTLDVTI
+669 
-679 QRYIATQAAG
+679 
-689 SRQQSRFIALMQ
+689 MQ

-821 AGVDPNT
+821 ANVDPNT
-828 IKAVSNGFTGDENIG
+828 IKAVSNGFTGNEDIG

-852 LANFGNLGFVGL
+852 LANFGNLGFVGMA
-864 TKDLVKS
+864 KDLVKN
-871 LFTNLKGIFTNS
+871 LFINLKGIFTNS
-883 NVLSDAAGK
+883 NVLSETAAK
-892 ELITSMAANFV
+892 ELTKNMSSFFLKINPKMPANV
-903 QNTKGKVTQSAI
+903 LTES
-915 TKQIA
+915 IA
-920 EGLAYTKGAGIWTQF
+920 NGMKYTKAAGIWTQF
-935 ISGAKTG
+935 ASGAKAG
-942 NELVDVGVALEAVG
+942 NALGDVGVALKTVG
-956 TKAGGA
+956 VEAGGA
-962 ATGMA
+962 ASGMA

-972 VGALSPVLIPLVAI
+972 VGALGPGLAVLA
-986 LGTLTAMGLVAY
+986 GTLATIGIAKGIVYL
-998 FTSAEYKLKKLNKE
+998 TSAQKELDDINKKIAE
-1012 IEKTDNLLKD
+1012 TDERLSITKDNVDALMGFEESSNSLKD
-1022 VQSEQNELT
+1022 QLS
-1031 NFSQNFDQLTEN
+1031 QLTR
-1043 MNDLQVGTYEWN
+1043 GTAEFN
-1055 QALIESNK
+1055 QKLIESN
-1063 LALELIE
+1063 
-1070 KYSQLKYTIDSTG
+1070 QLV
-1083 RIIIDED
+1083 
-1090 SLEALQN
+1090 
-1097 GLQKMALDT
+1097 LD
-1106 QVVKQNLIRAKQQL
+1106 L
-1120 GIQESLRKSDKVQ
+1120 
-1133 QKKSTSSDMEHENG
+1133 
-1147 KAQRRAIGAAGNSA
+1147 
-1161 LGRSSKY
+1161 
-1168 IAQQNGISLSM
+1168 
-1179 EEEYQNFLQDSSTD
+1179 
-1193 FLGFL
+1193 L
-1198 KTKYKESSTN
+1198 KRY
-1208 WVQIEKQALHWFSL
+1208 
-1222 KQEEIAINQSSQI
+1222 
-1235 SAAEAYLSRAGS
+1235 
-1247 AGNITIAG
+1247 
-1255 NEKVAKDKKQEILGS
+1255 
-1270 ALGVSIKAT
+1270 
-1279 DIDFS
+1279 
-1284 SQEKI
+1284 
-1289 KENAQRLL
+1289 
-1297 GENIKLPEFWNKDQ
+1297 P
-1311 GSLKKMWREILKLGK
+1311 MLKLGK
-1326 IPDYMYDE
+1326 TGIYGELTIDKDSLETLQTVESQGYTNLQNSKIWLQNEQSVAQAKTVLEEFQDIYTYRISSSIAENKTQGFKSNSQLRLSDE
-1334 NGQLIADKLYN
+1334 WEKYINDDKSSADFATWLMGKKT
-1345 AIIANLIDRQ
+1345 IDRQ
-1355 YNIGEGIM
+1355 YQDQIRQAAIDYQNAQINLNSAQENAKGQKIEVYISQQEDLTDDQRQRIRNRAALLQTATTELDTEKSSFKKDLQNIYKDAEGNPIFGYYDTWEAIYKKVFGVENLPSAFKKEDGSVDNEAIRNALATEAAT
-1363 KQVLA
+1363 KQIGILNDNLDKVIDGINGKPGLRNTDSA
-1368 SQEGAD
+1368 MAD
-1374 RWFSGDLT
+1374 RLERAASGSLTQDDIDWFSENKNSDNMKTISEQLGFKNVDDFYSKYLQGVIDNSKLLLT
-1382 KADLVKGPIKLTDEQ
+1382 EAQTAYKKITGQDWSTD
-1397 AQALNYENYED
+1397 
-1408 YKSKV
+1408 
-1413 LDPIAKAAELNFASA
+1413 
-1428 EATYKSLTKESL
+1428 T
-1440 DSDSIGKN
+1440 IGKN
-1448 LGAAAAKA
+1448 LGAAVAKA
-1456 YTDILEQAYVRQG
+1456 YTDVLEQAYVRQG

-1477 DFITGIAGNDSEKI
+1477 GFITGIAGNDSEKI

-1660 NETVK
+1660 NETVE

-1715 EQYREN
+1715 EQYRET
-1721 SLRINGLNMQAKG
+1721 SLRMNGINMQAKG

-1745 TLGGYIKDGVITNV
+1745 TLGGYIKNGIITNA

-1772 LSAKNKDYGLKYGST
+1772 LIAKNKDYGLKYGST

-1796 NVDWSNAS
+1796 NVDWTNAS
-1804 SVLNFM
+1804 SALNFM

-1865 TYYGAAVSA
+1865 TYYGTAVSA
-1874 DFVEKNWDQFK
+1874 DFVEKYWDQFK

-1901 RQLLIDTGTM
+1901 RQLLIDTGAM
-1911 VENEVKPEDFADKI
+1911 VENEVKPEDFADKV

-1944 GDTTDLENKVT
+1944 GDTTDLENKT
-1955 EETNNINGQGTNIN
+1955 NEATNNINGQEANIN
-1969 VGVNTEEA
+1969 VDANTEEA
-1977 EEGIKNLTAKELF
+1977 EGKIENLTAKELF

-2018 DTPLSFTITGQ
+2018 DIPLSFTITGQ
-2029 ANLTDIVTKFSD
+2029 ANLTDIVTKFND
-2041 LMTQISELVTAVNDM
+2041 LMTQISELVTAVNNM

-2137 GTPGSSKG
+2137 RGSSGGSKG
-2145 GSKSGSKGGSSSGS
+2145 GSKSGSKGGSSRGS
-2159 YKTIKNDAQDSERQ
+2159 YKTIKNDAQDRERE

-2183 RAKEQRLNTEKWM
+2183 RAEEQRLNTQKWM
-2196 KENRKK
+2196 EENRKK

-2210 SKTENETNP
+2210 SKRTNETNP
-2219 NQGPT
+2219 TQGPT

-2229 KAPTTPSGPS
+2229 KAPTTTTETS

-2248 DVGNFPKNKGTGSGS
+2248 DVGNFGKNKGTGSGS

-2377 GSGSSSGLRV
+2377 GKGSSSGLHV
-2387 INLAGSGGG
+2387 INLAGSSGG
-2396 GSGDTKKDQSK
+2396 GSEDTKKDQGK

-2487 QDFEQQIFD
+2487 KDFEQQIFD

-2760 PKPEAKPS
+2760 PKPAQKPANPINS
-2768 IPSSSGGTNTTSS
+2768 NRSPSRTYDDHNTDVWHISGNTKDNGLNLDSNGNLTGTGSWNYNDKHPFVYGGNSDEPS
-2781 NSSGTVW
+2781 NSQMRAARDLVNPGQYDKDNSGTLTR
-2788 QIGGQNG
+2788 QELEKGLRDQKIN
-2795 VILNSDGS
+2795 
-2803 NSGVSVWDAG
+2803 WDDPKYQ
-2813 MGVSNAEVR
+2813 ME
-2822 AVRDVPGDLS
+2822 
-2832 IYDKN
+2832 YDKT
-2837 NDGLLDRKEL
+2837 
-2847 GAVWKDNP
+2847 
-2855 DINPKDSKYLEKYDE
+2855 
-2870 IWDPY
+2870 WDPY
-2875 YKKYPSTKYKTGGL
+2875 YKKFKYKTGGL

>member
-1 MKLFPDNFVQNADKA
+1 
-16 INAIDGF
+16 
-23 LKKYKELG
+23 
-31 TTSTNLNNAKADLD
+31 
-45 KYKANLEEA
+45 
-54 KTKLES
+54 
-60 FGNIKTKSQAWD
+60 
-72 EQRRQVKSYEQS
+72 
-84 LDAVIKKSAEA
+84 
-95 NANRKTSKTTNNE
+95 
-108 DYNNLTKLIQLQS
+108 
-121 QYNRVV
+121 
-127 EEGKQLRGT
+127 
-136 AGAKTNAV
+136 
-144 KNAVAEQLQAENIS
+144 
-158 VQKLQRSYAGLR
+158 
-170 SAETSVSQRMASA
+170 
-183 EINSEKWEQLKASL
+183 
-197 EGVRTKIL
+197 
-205 VTKLAM
+205 
-211 NQLQKQAVSQELTQ
+211 
-225 SFGLTNFNKSDFL
+225 
-238 NVAQQFIS
+238 
-246 STRIQ
+246 
-251 LQQLRSEGQNLD
+251 
-263 ILNPQDLA
+263 
-271 EFDKLI
+271 
-277 QKIDEATTRAHDFED
+277 
-292 ALQKKNETSSMVNEK
+292 
-307 TKEVEKLQKAFDSFD
+307 
-322 SKGKIDKLFSDLE
+322 
-335 KLGIS
+335 
-340 TDGIEKSAEGVQQ
+340 
-353 LKEHLLG
+353 
-360 VNSDGVKKL
+360 
-369 NDEFGK
+369 
-375 TKTQVQASE
+375 
-384 NAINKIRNS
+384 
-393 LGDLGQATT
+393 
-402 SLQQMNSE
+402 
-410 FEQLKS
+410 
-416 QAQYFFGLTNSFN
+416 
-429 LLKRAIR
+429 
-436 GAYETVKKL
+436 
-445 DAAMTETAVVTDF
+445 
-458 SVGDMWEQLPQYTTM
+458 
-473 AKKLGATTEGAY
+473 
-485 RTAALYYQ
+485 
-493 QGLDTAEAM
+493 
-502 QLSTETMK
+502 
-510 MARVAGME
+510 
-518 YATATK
+518 
-524 AMTSALRGFNM
+524 
-535 ELSDMSAQRVNDV
+535 
-548 YSELA
+548 
-553 KITATDTQQ
+553 
-562 LATAMT
+562 
-568 KTASIAYS
+568 
-576 ANMEF
+576 
-581 ENVSAFLAQ
+581 
-590 ILETTQ
+590 
-596 EAPETAGTA
+596 
-605 LKTIIGRF
+605 
-613 TEIKK
+613 
-618 LYSSNQLIG
+618 
-627 KDSEGEE
+627 
-634 IQVNKVSQALSA
+634 
-646 AGINLN
+646 
-652 EFFTG
+652 
-657 AKGLDDILYELS
+657 
-669 QRWDTLDVTI
+669 
-679 QRYIATQAAG
+679 
-689 SRQQSRFIALMQ
+689 MQ

-821 AGVDPNT
+821 ANVDPNT
-828 IKAVSNGFTGDENIG
+828 IKAVSNGFTGNEDIG

-852 LANFGNLGFVGL
+852 LANFGNLGFVGMA
-864 TKDLVKS
+864 KDLVKN
-871 LFTNLKGIFTNS
+871 LFINLKGIFTNS
-883 NVLSDAAGK
+883 NVLSETAAK
-892 ELITSMAANFV
+892 ELTKNMSSFFLKINPKMPANV
-903 QNTKGKVTQSAI
+903 LTES
-915 TKQIA
+915 IA
-920 EGLAYTKGAGIWTQF
+920 NGMKYTKVAGIWTQF
-935 ISGAKTG
+935 ASGAKAG
-942 NELVDVGVALEAVG
+942 SALGDIGVALKTVG
-956 TKAGGA
+956 VEAGGA
-962 ATGMA
+962 ASGMA

-972 VGALSPVLIPLVAI
+972 VGALGPGLAVLA
-986 LGTLTAMGLVAY
+986 GTLATIGIAKGIVYL
-998 FTSAEYKLKKLNKE
+998 TSAQKELDDINKKIAE
-1012 IEKTDNLLKD
+1012 TDERLSITKDNVDALMGFDESSNSLKD
-1022 VQSEQNELT
+1022 QLS
-1031 NFSQNFDQLTEN
+1031 QLTR
-1043 MNDLQVGTYEWN
+1043 GTAEFN
-1055 QALIESNK
+1055 QKLIESN
-1063 LALELIE
+1063 
-1070 KYSQLKYTIDSTG
+1070 QLV
-1083 RIIIDED
+1083 
-1090 SLEALQN
+1090 
-1097 GLQKMALDT
+1097 LD
-1106 QVVKQNLIRAKQQL
+1106 L
-1120 GIQESLRKSDKVQ
+1120 
-1133 QKKSTSSDMEHENG
+1133 
-1147 KAQRRAIGAAGNSA
+1147 
-1161 LGRSSKY
+1161 
-1168 IAQQNGISLSM
+1168 
-1179 EEEYQNFLQDSSTD
+1179 
-1193 FLGFL
+1193 L
-1198 KTKYKESSTN
+1198 KRY
-1208 WVQIEKQALHWFSL
+1208 
-1222 KQEEIAINQSSQI
+1222 
-1235 SAAEAYLSRAGS
+1235 
-1247 AGNITIAG
+1247 
-1255 NEKVAKDKKQEILGS
+1255 
-1270 ALGVSIKAT
+1270 
-1279 DIDFS
+1279 
-1284 SQEKI
+1284 
-1289 KENAQRLL
+1289 
-1297 GENIKLPEFWNKDQ
+1297 P
-1311 GSLKKMWREILKLGK
+1311 MLKLGK
-1326 IPDYMYDE
+1326 TGIYGELTIDKDSLETLQTVESQGYTNLQNSKIWLQNEQSVAQAKTALEELQDIYTYRVSSNFAENKTQGFNPNSQLRLSDE
-1334 NGQLIADKLYN
+1334 WKKYINDDKYSGDFATWLTEKKT
-1345 AIIANLIDRQ
+1345 IDRWYEDQ
-1355 YNIGEGIM
+1355 IRQAAIDYQNAQINLNSAQENAKGQKVEVYLSQQENLTDDQQQRIRNRAALLQTATTELDTEKSSFKKDLQNIFEDAEGNPIFGYYDTWEDIYKKVFGVENLPSAFKKEDGSTDNEAIRNALATEAATKQIGILNDNLDKVIDGINGKPGLRTTDSAMADRLERAASGSLTQDDIDWFNENKNLNIM
-1363 KQVLA
+1363 KTIAEQLGFKNVDDFYSKYL
-1368 SQEGAD
+1368 QGAID
-1374 RWFSGDLT
+1374 NSNLLLT
-1382 KADLVKGPIKLTDEQ
+1382 EAQTVYKKITGYDWSTD
-1397 AQALNYENYED
+1397 
-1408 YKSKV
+1408 
-1413 LDPIAKAAELNFASA
+1413 
-1428 EATYKSLTKESL
+1428 T
-1440 DSDSIGKN
+1440 IGKN
-1448 LGAAAAKA
+1448 LGATAAKA

-1469 NLGINNIQ
+1469 NLGINNVQ
-1477 DFITGIAGNDSEKI
+1477 GFITGIAGNDSEKI

-1586 LNPDLENDFYE
+1586 LNPDLENDFYM

-1610 DNLASVLQAN
+1610 DNLAAALGAN
-1620 TAALLKESLDQAKT
+1620 TSALLNENLDQAKI
-1634 GITLASAFESEKIK
+1634 GMTLASAWENGSFNLIGEG
-1648 LADKEADKGQWL
+1648 ADKRGWL
-1660 NETVK
+1660 NQVRDKIATWPNGTEILNFLGMSAGTNYSNVSKETAEQLYGK
-1665 AISKMADGANIL
+1665 LFNYRGANDYYEEL
-1677 NQLGLNTFTD
+1677 YRANRLQL
-1687 YASDISD
+1687 
-1694 ETVANLYAK
+1694 
-1703 VAGYSGSMDYWK
+1703 
-1715 EQYREN
+1715 
-1721 SLRINGLNMQAKG
+1721 NGLNLQTKS
-1734 AWDLYNIGQDK
+1734 AWDLYNIGQDS
-1745 TLGGYIKDGVITNV
+1745 TLGGYIKNGVVLNA
-1759 DDAKTYANTYLNA
+1759 DEAKAYASTYLNA
-1772 LSAKNKDYGLKYGST
+1772 LIAKNKDYGTPYGST
-1787 LQAYAQQAQ
+1787 LQSLAQQAQ
-1796 NVDWSNAS
+1796 NVNWSDANQ
-1804 SVLNFM
+1804 VLSFM
-1810 SQLTSVAKEIAQ
+1810 GQAVDTAQQIAQ
-1822 TYGEIN
+1822 KYGDIRGTELYN
-1828 GRALQEQIGTS
+1828 QVNTS
-1839 KTIIEDKTEAANK
+1839 KDILNDKNAAPNNQ
-1852 RQAQYSEIATAAS
+1852 QAQYGEVANVAS
-1865 TYYGAAVSA
+1865 KYYGAAISA
-1874 DFVEKNWDQFK
+1874 DFVETYWDQFLEIGK
-1885 KILDGGDI
+1885 GGEA
-1893 AEKAASAI
+1893 AEIAASAI
-1901 RQLLIDTGTM
+1901 RGILQQAGVL
-1911 VENEVKPEDFADKI
+1911 VENEVQAGDFKNELD
-1925 EQEIKDIQENGT
+1925 QEVNDIQENGT

-1944 GDTTDLENKVT
+1944 GDTTELKNKVD
-1955 EETNNINGQGTNIN
+1955 EETNNINGQGASIN
-1969 VGVNTEEA
+1969 VGANTEEA

-1990 TNLEVSLDGAETAE
+1990 TNLEVSLDGADTAE

-2041 LMTQISELVTAVNDM
+2041 LMTQISELVTAVNNM

-2083 IVDEPDAQVTYTGV
+2083 IVDEPDAEVTYTGV
-2097 STTALP
+2097 STTTLP

-2115 IMKVPQFKVNVKK
+2115 IMKVPQFKVSVKK
-2128 NENAGNGSG
+2128 NENANGGGSG
-2137 GTPGSSKG
+2137 GTPSGAAIGIAAGLYTPKKHGVSKISSTPKP
-2145 GSKSGSKGGSSSGS
+2145 
-2159 YKTIKNDAQDSERQ
+2159 TEKNKPKFEDDQLAI
-2173 RDKKEAAKAA
+2173 KEAQ
-2183 RAKEQRLNTEKWM
+2183 KEV
-2196 KENRKK
+2196 
-2202 WSSPSTDT
+2202 SSTITP

-2219 NQGPT
+2219 IQGPT

-2239 RDNNFTNPK
+2239 RDNNFT
-2248 DVGNFPKNKGTGSGS
+2248 DRRDQGNFPKNKGSGGSGS
-2263 GSGSKDSPSSNDED
+2263 GSGSKDSPSNNDED

-2335 RNLNAEAYEKRKAE
+2335 RNLNAEAYMKRRAE
-2349 LQLEAKQATAQYTN
+2349 LQLEAKQATTQYTN

-2377 GSGSSSGLRV
+2377 GKGSSSGLHV

-2396 GSGDTKKDQSK
+2396 SSEDTKKDQGK

-2446 AVEDYISKLEEI
+2446 AIEDYISKLEEI

-2768 IPSSSGGTNTTSS
+2768 APSSSGGTNTTSS

-2837 NDGLLDRKEL
+2837 KDGLLDRKEL

-2855 DINPKDSKYLEKYDE
+2855 DINPKDSKYLEKYDK

-2899 GTFAKPEL
+2899 GTFTKPEL